1 MKQRHFIT
9 TLCLLM
15 LFVAS
20 AWAQKNTLEIPD
32 VTVAQGKSISLPVNM
47 ENSADI
53 VAVQFTMTTADGVT
67 FSYETAR
74 TTERADG
81 HSLTMKPIGE
91 NKYMVM
97 IFSSQ
102 NRAFI
107 GRTGSIMTVVLNTS
121 SSLKEGDKIPIT
133 LSDVVIGEKS
143 GKNLATGFTSG
154 SVNIAKSPDLEVSQV
169 ETKATNLL
177 PYNKISVNWQVSNI
191 GGLSTEAGW
200 SEQVFA
206 ESADGKFSKLLGTID
221 YDQKLAAGG
230 TISRTAEFDTPMELG
245 ISDNARI
252 RVKVRP
258 YSNTG
263 EPSWMLANNEA
274 TTSGT
279 LQTAN
284 MLFIN
289 PAAAHIEEANA
300 QNVRLKLIR
309 SGSTA
314 QAETFKLA
322 QTADARIELPAEI
335 TIPQGQSATYFYAK
349 VIANQKLD
357 NDSIVTVNIDGNNYM
372 TGTTAIKLTD
382 DTKPQLTLS
391 AKQQD
396 VTEGGKLTLTITAE
410 RQSATDKSISLS
422 CDLPSRFR
430 IPANIILP
438 ARKTSVD
445 VEVEALEDDIPDVEK
460 VVTFAASAD
469 GYENGTLLSTLVDD
483 DIPTLQLELT
493 PTAISEADGP
503 LSVSA
508 KLSRTDNI
516 DKKVTVKLSDNSEGN
531 LYYARQTIEMAP
543 GVKEVTL
550 NMGPI
555 DNSLVDGERT
565 YQVTAA
571 VFIAS
576 CSCNA
581 SVGTSGGVVTVP
593 LTIYDND
600 GPALSLSA
608 SSSLLKEGGEM
619 TLTISRNTD
628 SKSRLDVNLSSNHDA
643 AIEYPKTVTIAEG
656 ETSATFTVKS
666 KGNDTTGDDLTAT
679 LIAESEGFAK
689 SSVWFTISDQTL
701 PDARIMAIS
710 SQESK
715 VEAGGKTTLS
725 LSIANQGS
733 YVLPEQTKI
742 GFYFDSAATPAD
754 VAYLQDNLAAGES
767 ITMMREITLPSTV
780 GEHKLYAVVNDG
792 QGVKELLYT
801 NNTSDVLNIAT
812 VAPISMET
820 KVAKAIYAPGEKV
833 VISGKAKG
841 KDIAQKSV
849 EVYIVNGGYRHTIT
863 TQTQDDGSF
872 EVSYEPY
879 SGQTG
884 HFAVGACYP
893 SANLSDEQASFDIYG
908 IKRTSSDAITCE
920 ASLGDVYQGKLNIS
934 NPGNLTLTGLKVKVN
949 SKPDNC
955 TVNATPG
962 NTTLKGG
969 ENTDIAF
976 SITPSGASEG
986 SDWEKIE
993 LSIESAEGAILPAT
1007 LYYYCRVKTG
1017 KIEASV
1023 ASIKTTMVKGESR
1036 DYPFTITNVG
1046 KGETGKISLALP
1058 SWISSV
1064 TPMEMPSL
1072 AKDES
1077 MEIILRMTPT
1087 DKMQLNVPVTG
1098 NIAIN
1103 CANGEGMPLPFYIE
1117 PVSTKEGKLTID
1129 VCDENTYYT
1138 KEAPHLAGAKV
1149 EITHPTTGAVVAKG
1163 ITNEKGLFSAD
1174 LTEGYYAVRVSADK
1188 HDSYSNNLLV
1198 DPGTE
1203 TKKVVNLSYEAIN
1216 IDWKVEETEI
1226 QDEYEIKTNVKF
1238 ETQVPMPV
1246 VVLSI
1251 PSSIPAK
1258 DLRDG
1263 ESLIFNAVLTN
1274 KGLIAAKDVELTL
1287 PTDLKTLTFEALDH
1301 TEAFNLAPQESVIIP
1316 VKVTKST
1323 ITASARAAKRQGH
1336 IDNDPCSDQVG
1347 TLYYWDCG
1355 LDRKWHRYGIALQ
1368 LGSCKSNDPSTWS
1381 GNGDGTGYGGGIG
1394 GGLGSLYGPGA
1405 RPSIG
1410 GSGTYT
1416 GSSNQNPLV
1425 QVEDKGCEPCQ
1436 NKFMLQLVDCG
1447 LQLIPVY
1454 KKLRTVFDCI
1464 KGIYDVIEE
1473 AKTLTNKEEVTS
1485 RDIISLTLSTMSTTA
1500 TCMDIKSEG
1509 AGDKNKT
1516 REQKRAKLV
1525 DEIAKALT
1533 DISNSVEKG
1542 NLGWTKSISDLAF
1555 ELAKYYGYDY
1565 DDFKELF
1572 CPLKLMEPCDLDS
1585 VPAENK
1591 PAALARSLKNSSEP
1605 SYIQE
1610 FRQNLTYGILKQ
1622 MVVMGLQ
1629 KELYGDVE
1637 WLNSDS
1643 RELGLFMTKFES
1655 LRDENDAFQQK
1666 DIDELIASKPEN
1678 ITKEQVKAFVQRWND
1693 TLDNKDTDN
1702 KVNIKNV
1709 FSYGELSQRVDS
1721 VVSSL
1726 GYTGIDECYEKAY
1739 EKCLAQAKEQQSSV
1753 CSSIT
1758 LQFTQKMVMTRQ
1770 AFRGTLTVFNGNEQ
1784 EAMKDV
1790 KLTLTVTDEK
1800 GNIAMEDK
1808 FQVNPE
1814 KLEGFN
1820 GKLDFTDG
1828 WTLDAK
1834 QEGIATVLFIPT
1846 KKAAPTVETRYAF
1859 GGTLSYV
1866 DPFTGLEVT
1875 RDLTPIT
1882 LTVKPSPSL
1891 DLTYFMQRDIKGDDP
1906 LTKEVEPSEEA
1917 EFSLLINNLGYGDAT
1932 NVKMSTN
1939 QPEIVDNEK
1948 GLKVKFELMSSQ
1960 LNGQEKTLALGGSV
1974 STDFGTIPA
1983 HSTSYAQW
1991 WIKSSLLGH
2000 FTDYDVTA
2008 THLTSY
2014 GNKDLS
2020 LLNDVTIHELIRS
2033 IDVTKGDKTLKGFM
2047 TNDIVDADDTPDMLY
2062 LSDGEIEKVN
2072 VAASSSITKTSDTEY
2087 TLTITPS
2094 EEGWNYGNLSDPTY
2108 GVSALKSVTRASDG
2122 KQISLRN
2129 FWQTDRTLRDGKDP
2143 LYENRIHFA
2152 DQFDGKNAES
2162 YILTFEATPSLM
2174 LEVASIE
2181 GAPAEDEVATQP
2193 VNTLKVMFNKY
2204 IDPATFT
2211 SEDIQI
2217 NVQGKEQDS
2226 QLVKISTEDN
2236 KNFVLD
2242 LTQLNA
2248 SAGNGYYTL
2257 TVQTSGIT
2265 DREGFA
2271 GKTGKTASWTMFINS
2286 QVKLIT
2292 SVYPE
2297 NAGEVIGRVAGNEVA
2312 YGTTIQLVAKAK
2324 EGYQFASWSLNGETI
2339 STNDTINQVA
2349 LGDLTMVANFEKKTY
2364 QVNIEENCEGG
2375 SITQTYTGVYHYGDQ
2390 LVLKAEADEDYSFA
2404 HWTVNGKQ
2412 TEDAETLSLIVDKD
2426 LTVSA
2431 SFKQER
2437 YEQNI
2442 TLMRGWNWI
2451 ASYLADPISAS
2462 DIASKSSQIISS
2474 SEEIENLLPAQ
2485 TYKVKASISFISKSK
2500 GRLFEASTTPVRIN
2514 AGWNW
2519 LGYPLRENQELASAI
2534 SNASEGDYIVGQTGF
2549 AQFYAGTWEGT
2560 LKQLI
2565 TNQGYLYKSVKQNNL
2580 EFAEATTPSQ
2590 LSDEEQQDM
2599 EVDIRQYPSTMNII
2613 GKLTRKDADM
2623 TGSDYRLYVMV
2634 GNECRGISQL
2644 IDGKY
2649 YLTIYGEK
2657 DEKLNMVIENLQTQE
2672 SILVQDA
2679 LTFKE
2684 DVLGSRTSPYD
2695 FNIDTMTGIENI
2707 LADGKELRIY
2717 SIDGYLIDA
2726 HATVKTLKKL
2736 VKGVYIINGKKYV
2749 VSE

>member
-53 VAVQFTMTTADGVT
+53 VAVQFTMTTADGIT
-67 FSYETAR
+67 FSTETAR

-81 HSLTMKPIGE
+81 HSLTMRPIGV

-121 SSLKEGDKIPIT
+121 SSLKEGDKIPVT
-133 LSDVVIGEKS
+133 LSDVIISEKS

-289 PAAAHIEEANA
+289 PAAAHIEEASA
-300 QNVRLKLIR
+300 QNVRLMLIR

-410 RQSATDKSISLS
+410 RQSATDKAISLS

-581 SVGTSGGVVTVP
+581 NVGTSGGVVTVP

-628 SKSRLDVNLSSNHDA
+628 SKSRLNVSLSSNHDA

-767 ITMMREITLPSTV
+767 TTMMREITLPATV

-841 KDIAQKSV
+841 KDIAKKSV

-893 SANLSDEQASFDIYG
+893 SANLSEEQASFDIYG
-908 IKRTSSDAITCE
+908 IKRTSNDAITCE

-969 ENTDIAF
+969 ESTDITF

-993 LSIESAEGAILPAT
+993 LSIESAEGAVLPAT

-1023 ASIKTTMVKGESR
+1023 ARIKTTMVKGESR

-1077 MEIILRMTPT
+1077 TEIILRMTPT

-1138 KEAPHLAGAKV
+1138 KEAPHLAGAKI
-1149 EITHPTTGAVVAKG
+1149 EITHPTTGAVVAEG
-1163 ITNEKGLFSAD
+1163 ITNEKGLFSAN
-1174 LTEGYYAVRVSADK
+1174 LAEGYYAVRVSAEK

-1323 ITASARAAKRQGH
+1323 KTASARAAKRLGN

-1355 LDRKWHRYGIALQ
+1355 LDRKWHKYGIALQ

-1425 QVEDKGCEPCQ
+1425 KVEDKGCEPCQ
-1436 NKFMLQLVDCG
+1436 NGVLIAGLKCAGHFVGEAVETLQTLLGLDDNIDTNNKDKDKKDKDLDEILDKCENYSDLLLDIASSFDGCVNGKHDIDQVLDCYETASKAIDAVFDGLVETAFG
-1447 LQLIPVY
+1447 PYVKPELIKKY
-1454 KKLRTVFDCI
+1454 KKLGKQILKYKKLLDRVAECARDFAHACDHIKNDESAKARMTGKSTKTVTEKAIEGMGKYAEYVEGFVTLNNVLFGSEPAWDEMSLEEMS
-1464 KGIYDVIEE
+1464 GILNLDYHTISFEE
-1473 AKTLTNKEEVTS
+1473 ALKYKPKDVSETLFRKFFDKQKKWANKDYSNITEEES
-1485 RDIISLTLSTMSTTA
+1485 GNITTA
-1500 TCMDIKSEG
+1500 VSNIHNAFKYFEDEG
-1509 AGDKNKT
+1509 YLN
-1516 REQKRAKLV
+1516 
-1525 DEIAKALT
+1525 
-1533 DISNSVEKG
+1533 
-1542 NLGWTKSISDLAF
+1542 
-1555 ELAKYYGYDY
+1555 
-1565 DDFKELF
+1565 
-1572 CPLKLMEPCDLDS
+1572 PCDFLNTTFKD
-1585 VPAENK
+1585 
-1591 PAALARSLKNSSEP
+1591 ALILANTSS
-1605 SYIQE
+1605 
-1610 FRQNLTYGILKQ
+1610 
-1622 MVVMGLQ
+1622 
-1629 KELYGDVE
+1629 
-1637 WLNSDS
+1637 
-1643 RELGLFMTKFES
+1643 
-1655 LRDENDAFQQK
+1655 
-1666 DIDELIASKPEN
+1666 
-1678 ITKEQVKAFVQRWND
+1678 
-1693 TLDNKDTDN
+1693 
-1702 KVNIKNV
+1702 
-1709 FSYGELSQRVDS
+1709 
-1721 VVSSL
+1721 
-1726 GYTGIDECYEKAY
+1726 
-1739 EKCLAQAKEQQSSV
+1739 SSV

-1800 GNIAMEDK
+1800 GNIAMKDK

-1828 WTLDAK
+1828 WTLDAQK
-1834 QEGIATVLFIPT
+1834 EGVATVLFIPT
-1846 KKAAPTVETRYAF
+1846 KKAAPTMETRYAF

-1882 LTVKPSPSL
+1882 LTVKPSPNL

-1932 NVKMSTN
+1932 NVRMSTN

-1974 STDFGTIPA
+1974 STDFGNIPA

-1991 WIKSSLLGH
+1991 WLKSSLLGH

-2152 DQFDGKNAES
+2152 DLFDSKNAES

-2265 DREGFA
+2265 DSEGFA
-2271 GKTGKTASWTMFINS
+2271 GKTGKTASWTQFVNN
-2286 QVKLIT
+2286 QVKLLT

-2324 EGYQFASWSLNGETI
+2324 EGYQFASWSLNGEII
-2339 STNDTINQVA
+2339 STNDTISQVA
-2349 LGDLTMVANFEKKTY
+2349 LSDLTMVANFEKKTY
-2364 QVNIEENCEGG
+2364 QVNIAENCEGG

-2485 TYKVKASISFISKSK
+2485 TYKVKASTSFISKSK
-2500 GRLFEASTTPVRIN
+2500 GRLFEASTTPVGIN

-2560 LKQLI
+2560 LRQLI

-2590 LSDEEQQDM
+2590 FSDEEQQDM
-2599 EVDIRQYPSTMNII
+2599 EVDIRKYPSTMNII
-2613 GKLTRKDADM
+2613 GKLTQKDADM

-2695 FNIDTMTGIENI
+2695 FNIDIMTGIENI

>member
-53 VAVQFTMTTADGVT
+53 VAVQFTMTTADGIT
-67 FSYETAR
+67 FSTETAR

-81 HSLTMKPIGE
+81 HSLTMRPIGV

-121 SSLKEGDKIPIT
+121 SSLKEGDKIPVT
-133 LSDVVIGEKS
+133 LSDVIISEKS

-289 PAAAHIEEANA
+289 PAAAHIEEASA
-300 QNVRLKLIR
+300 QNVRLMLIR

-410 RQSATDKSISLS
+410 RQSATDKAISLS

-581 SVGTSGGVVTVP
+581 NVGTSGGVVTVP

-715 VEAGGKTTLS
+715 VEAGGKATLS

-767 ITMMREITLPSTV
+767 TTMMREITLPATV

-841 KDIAQKSV
+841 KDIAKKSV

-893 SANLSDEQASFDIYG
+893 SANLSEEQASFDIYG
-908 IKRTSSDAITCE
+908 IKRTSNDAITCE

-962 NTTLKGG
+962 TTTLKGG

-993 LSIESAEGAILPAT
+993 LSIESAEGAVLPAT

-1023 ASIKTTMVKGESR
+1023 ARIKTTMVKGESR

-1077 MEIILRMTPT
+1077 TEIILRMTPT

-1138 KEAPHLAGAKV
+1138 KEAPHLAGAKI
-1149 EITHPTTGAVVAKG
+1149 EITHPTTGAVVAEG

-1174 LTEGYYAVRVSADK
+1174 LPEGYYAVRVSAEK

-1323 ITASARAAKRQGH
+1323 KTASARAAKRLGN

-1355 LDRKWHRYGIALQ
+1355 LDRKWHKYGIALQ

-1425 QVEDKGCEPCQ
+1425 KVEDKGCEPCQ
-1436 NKFMLQLVDCG
+1436 NGVLIAGLKCAGHFVGEAVETLQTLLGLDDNIDTNNKDKDKKDKDLDEILDKCENYSDLLLDIASSFDGCVNGKHDIDQVLDCYETASKAIDAVFDGLVETAFG
-1447 LQLIPVY
+1447 PYVKPELIKKY
-1454 KKLRTVFDCI
+1454 KKLGKQILKYKKLLDRVAECARDFAHACDHIKNDESAKARMTGKSTKTVTEKAIEGMGKYAEYVEGFVTLNNVLFGSEPAWDEMSLEEMS
-1464 KGIYDVIEE
+1464 GILNLDYHTISFEE
-1473 AKTLTNKEEVTS
+1473 ALKYKPKDVSETLFRKFFDKQKKWANKDYSNITEEES
-1485 RDIISLTLSTMSTTA
+1485 GNITTA
-1500 TCMDIKSEG
+1500 VSNIHNAFKYFEDEG
-1509 AGDKNKT
+1509 YLN
-1516 REQKRAKLV
+1516 
-1525 DEIAKALT
+1525 
-1533 DISNSVEKG
+1533 
-1542 NLGWTKSISDLAF
+1542 
-1555 ELAKYYGYDY
+1555 
-1565 DDFKELF
+1565 
-1572 CPLKLMEPCDLDS
+1572 PCDFLNTTFKD
-1585 VPAENK
+1585 
-1591 PAALARSLKNSSEP
+1591 ALILANTSS
-1605 SYIQE
+1605 
-1610 FRQNLTYGILKQ
+1610 
-1622 MVVMGLQ
+1622 
-1629 KELYGDVE
+1629 
-1637 WLNSDS
+1637 
-1643 RELGLFMTKFES
+1643 
-1655 LRDENDAFQQK
+1655 
-1666 DIDELIASKPEN
+1666 
-1678 ITKEQVKAFVQRWND
+1678 
-1693 TLDNKDTDN
+1693 
-1702 KVNIKNV
+1702 
-1709 FSYGELSQRVDS
+1709 
-1721 VVSSL
+1721 
-1726 GYTGIDECYEKAY
+1726 
-1739 EKCLAQAKEQQSSV
+1739 SSV

-1800 GNIAMEDK
+1800 GNIAMKDK

-1828 WTLDAK
+1828 WTLDAQK
-1834 QEGIATVLFIPT
+1834 EGVATVLFIPT

-1882 LTVKPSPSL
+1882 LTVKPSPNL

-1932 NVKMSTN
+1932 NVRMSTN

-1974 STDFGTIPA
+1974 STDFGNIPA

-2265 DREGFA
+2265 DSEGFA
-2271 GKTGKTASWTMFINS
+2271 GKTGKTASWTQFVNN
-2286 QVKLIT
+2286 QVKLLT

-2324 EGYQFASWSLNGETI
+2324 EGYQFASWSLNGEII
-2339 STNDTINQVA
+2339 STNDTISQVA
-2349 LGDLTMVANFEKKTY
+2349 LSDLTMVANFEKKTY
-2364 QVNIEENCEGG
+2364 QVNIAENCEGG

-2485 TYKVKASISFISKSK
+2485 TYKVKASTSFISKSK
-2500 GRLFEASTTPVRIN
+2500 GRLFEASTTPVGIN

-2590 LSDEEQQDM
+2590 LSDDEQQDM
-2599 EVDIRQYPSTMNII
+2599 EVDIRKYPSTMNII
-2613 GKLTRKDADM
+2613 GKLTQKDADM

-2695 FNIDTMTGIENI
+2695 FNIDIMTGIENI

>member
-81 HSLTMKPIGE
+81 HSLTMRPIGV

-102 NRAFI
+102 NRPFI

-133 LSDVVIGEKS
+133 LSDVIIGEKS

-289 PAAAHIEEANA
+289 PAAAHIEEASA
-300 QNVRLKLIR
+300 QNVRLMLIR

-357 NDSIVTVNIDGNNYM
+357 NDSIVTVNIDGNNYI

-422 CDLPSRFR
+422 CDLPSRYR

-469 GYENGTLLSTLVDD
+469 GYENGTLLTTLVDD

-710 SQESK
+710 SQESQ

-767 ITMMREITLPSTV
+767 TTMTREITLPTTV

-820 KVAKAIYAPGEKV
+820 KVAKAIYALGEKV

-863 TQTQDDGSF
+863 AQTQDDGSF

-884 HFAVGACYP
+884 HFTVGACYP

-908 IKRTSSDAITCE
+908 IKRTSNDAITCE
-920 ASLGDVYQGKLNIS
+920 ASLGDIYQGKLNIS

-993 LSIESAEGAILPAT
+993 LSIESAEGAILPTT

-1077 MEIILRMTPT
+1077 TEIILRMTPT

-1103 CANGEGMPLPFYIE
+1103 CANGEGMPLPFCIE

-1149 EITHPTTGAVVAKG
+1149 KITHPTTGAVVAEG
-1163 ITNEKGLFSAD
+1163 TTNEKGLFSAN
-1174 LTEGYYAVRVSADK
+1174 LAEGYYAVSVSAEK

-1238 ETQVPMPV
+1238 ETQVPVPV
-1246 VVLSI
+1246 VELTVPDRI
-1251 PSSIPAK
+1251 NTE
-1258 DLRDG
+1258 DLRKG
-1263 ESLIFNAVLTN
+1263 ESLIFNATLTN
-1274 KGLIAAKDVELTL
+1274 KGLIAAKDVQLLL
-1287 PTDLKTLTFEALDH
+1287 PENVTSWRFEPIDPG
-1301 TEAFNLAPQESVIIP
+1301 EANELAPGQSKQIP
-1316 VKVTKST
+1316 IRVTK
-1323 ITASARAAKRQGH
+1323 
-1336 IDNDPCSDQVG
+1336 DPGDDGDDGPCVVYIG
-1347 TLYYWDCG
+1347 TLYYWECG
-1355 LDRKWHRYGIALQ
+1355 PDKKWHKYYKSIQ
-1368 LGSCKSNDPSTWS
+1368 ITICKGKTPVVVYPSTGS
-1381 GNGDGTGYGGGIG
+1381 G
-1394 GGLGSLYGPGA
+1394 
-1405 RPSIG
+1405 G
-1410 GSGTYT
+1410 GSGPGGGPGGGGGGSY
-1416 GSSNQNPLV
+1416 GPSSNIPTVTQKVDKSCNPCLNMYLQKITECGVNVGLGLLKNNPL
-1425 QVEDKGCEPCQ
+1425 GCIVGLGFCARDL
-1436 NKFMLQLVDCG
+1436 NKDFHSWRSWGGCVASAVGCIPGIGPVPALVGC
-1447 LQLIPVY
+1447 L
-1454 KKLRTVFDCI
+1454 
-1464 KGIYDVIEE
+1464 
-1473 AKTLTNKEEVTS
+1473 
-1485 RDIISLTLSTMSTTA
+1485 ISLT
-1500 TCMDIKSEG
+1500 
-1509 AGDKNKT
+1509 
-1516 REQKRAKLV
+1516 
-1525 DEIAKALT
+1525 
-1533 DISNSVEKG
+1533 
-1542 NLGWTKSISDLAF
+1542 
-1555 ELAKYYGYDY
+1555 
-1565 DDFKELF
+1565 
-1572 CPLKLMEPCDLDS
+1572 EPCEANNAS
-1585 VPAENK
+1585 AK
-1591 PAALARSLKNSSEP
+1591 MRAGNSSSYSEP
-1605 SYIQE
+1605 SYITDFKNKLAIPLQE
-1610 FRQNLTYGILKQ
+1610 SK
-1622 MVVMGLQ
+1622 
-1629 KELYGDVE
+1629 
-1637 WLNSDS
+1637 
-1643 RELGLFMTKFES
+1643 
-1655 LRDENDAFQQK
+1655 AFQNMLLEYFG
-1666 DIDELIASKPEN
+1666 DEVWVNETNGEDLQDLMVMLQTSEEEVLTADNYIKYKPQN
-1678 ITKEQVKAFVQRWND
+1678 VTKEQYNKFIERLNNTALAKTDDGNYIDLSKVAGYVNEINSANEQSVLMGYESTTDMLRKEYALLKGR
-1693 TLDNKDTDN
+1693 LD
-1702 KVNIKNV
+1702 
-1709 FSYGELSQRVDS
+1709 E
-1721 VVSSL
+1721 SS
-1726 GYTGIDECYEKAY
+1726 
-1739 EKCLAQAKEQQSSV
+1739 SSV

-1770 AFRGTLTVFNGNEQ
+1770 AFRGTLTVFNGSEQ

-1800 GNIAMEDK
+1800 GNIAMSDK
-1808 FQVNPE
+1808 FEVKPE
-1814 KLEGFN
+1814 KIKGFTGFEGLD
-1820 GKLDFTDG
+1820 GKIDLTKG

-1834 QEGIATVLFIPT
+1834 QEGVATVLFIPT
-1846 KKAAPTVETRYAF
+1846 KKAAPAVETRYAF

-1882 LTVKPSPSL
+1882 LTVKPSPNL

-1906 LTKEVEPSEEA
+1906 LTKEMEPSEEA

-1932 NVKMSTN
+1932 NVRMTTN

-1974 STDFGTIPA
+1974 ATDFGTIPA

-1991 WIKSSLLGH
+1991 WLKSSLLGH

-2014 GNKDLS
+2014 DNKDLS

-2162 YILTFEATPSLM
+2162 YILSFEATPSLM

-2226 QLVKISTEDN
+2226 QFVKISTEDN
-2236 KNFVLD
+2236 KTFVLD

-2375 SITQTYTGVYHYGDQ
+2375 NITQTYTGVYHYGDQ

-2412 TEDAETLSLIVDKD
+2412 TEDAEILSLIVDKD

-2485 TYKVKASISFISKSK
+2485 TYKVKASTSFISKSK
-2500 GRLFEASTTPVRIN
+2500 GRLFEASTTPVDIN

-2519 LGYPLRENQELASAI
+2519 LGYPLRENQELASAL

-2560 LKQLI
+2560 LRQLI

-2613 GKLTRKDADM
+2613 GKLTQKDADM

-2657 DEKLNMVIENLQTQE
+2657 DEKLNMVIENLHTQE

-2695 FNIDTMTGIENI
+2695 FNIDIMTGIENI

>member
-53 VAVQFTMTTADGVT
+53 VAVQFTMTTADGIT

-81 HSLTMKPIGE
+81 HSLTMRPIGV

-102 NRAFI
+102 NRPFI
-107 GRTGSIMTVVLNTS
+107 GRTGSIMTVALNTS
-121 SSLKEGDKIPIT
+121 SSLKEGDKIPVT
-133 LSDVVIGEKS
+133 LSDVIIGEKS

-263 EPSWMLANNEA
+263 EPSWMIANNEA

-289 PAAAHIEEANA
+289 PAAAHIEEASA
-300 QNVRLKLIR
+300 QNVRLMLIR

-357 NDSIVTVNIDGNNYM
+357 NDSIVTVNIDGNNYI

-410 RQSATDKSISLS
+410 RQSATDKAISLS

-469 GYENGTLLSTLVDD
+469 GYENGTLLTTLVDD

-608 SSSLLKEGGEM
+608 SSSLLKEGGDM

-725 LSIANQGS
+725 LNIANQGS

-742 GFYFDSAATPAD
+742 GFYFDGAATPAD

-767 ITMMREITLPSTV
+767 TTMTREITLPATV

-908 IKRTSSDAITCE
+908 IKRTSNDAITCE
-920 ASLGDVYQGKLNIS
+920 ASLGDIYQGKLNIS
-934 NPGNLTLTGLKVKVN
+934 NPGNLPLTGLKVKVN

-969 ENTDIAF
+969 ESTDIAF

-1077 MEIILRMTPT
+1077 TEIILRMTPT

-1103 CANGEGMPLPFYIE
+1103 CANGEGMPLPFCIE

-1149 EITHPTTGAVVAKG
+1149 KITHPTTGAVVAEG
-1163 ITNEKGLFSAD
+1163 ITNEKGLFSAN
-1174 LTEGYYAVRVSADK
+1174 LAEGYYAVSVSAEK

-1238 ETQVPMPV
+1238 ETQVPVPV
-1246 VVLSI
+1246 VELTVPDRI
-1251 PSSIPAK
+1251 NTE
-1258 DLRDG
+1258 DLRKG
-1263 ESLIFNAVLTN
+1263 ESLIFNATLTN
-1274 KGLIAAKDVELTL
+1274 KGLIAAKDVQLLL
-1287 PTDLKTLTFEALDH
+1287 PENVTSWRFEPIDPG
-1301 TEAFNLAPQESVIIP
+1301 EANELAPGQSKQIP
-1316 VKVTKST
+1316 IRVTK
-1323 ITASARAAKRQGH
+1323 
-1336 IDNDPCSDQVG
+1336 DPGDDGDDGPCVVYIG
-1347 TLYYWDCG
+1347 TLYYWECG
-1355 LDRKWHRYGIALQ
+1355 PDKKWHKYYKSIQ
-1368 LGSCKSNDPSTWS
+1368 ITICKGKTPVVVYPSTGS
-1381 GNGDGTGYGGGIG
+1381 G
-1394 GGLGSLYGPGA
+1394 
-1405 RPSIG
+1405 G
-1410 GSGTYT
+1410 GSGPGGGPGGGGGGSY
-1416 GSSNQNPLV
+1416 GPSSNIPTVTQKVDKSCNPCLNMYLQKITECGVNVGLSLLKNNPL
-1425 QVEDKGCEPCQ
+1425 GCIVGLGFCARDL
-1436 NKFMLQLVDCG
+1436 NKDFHSWRSWGGCVASAVGCIPGIGPVPALVGC
-1447 LQLIPVY
+1447 L
-1454 KKLRTVFDCI
+1454 
-1464 KGIYDVIEE
+1464 
-1473 AKTLTNKEEVTS
+1473 
-1485 RDIISLTLSTMSTTA
+1485 ISLT
-1500 TCMDIKSEG
+1500 
-1509 AGDKNKT
+1509 
-1516 REQKRAKLV
+1516 
-1525 DEIAKALT
+1525 
-1533 DISNSVEKG
+1533 
-1542 NLGWTKSISDLAF
+1542 
-1555 ELAKYYGYDY
+1555 
-1565 DDFKELF
+1565 
-1572 CPLKLMEPCDLDS
+1572 EPCEANNAS
-1585 VPAENK
+1585 AK
-1591 PAALARSLKNSSEP
+1591 MRAGNSSSYSEP
-1605 SYIQE
+1605 SYITDFKNKLAIPLQE
-1610 FRQNLTYGILKQ
+1610 SK
-1622 MVVMGLQ
+1622 
-1629 KELYGDVE
+1629 
-1637 WLNSDS
+1637 
-1643 RELGLFMTKFES
+1643 
-1655 LRDENDAFQQK
+1655 AFQNMLLEYFG
-1666 DIDELIASKPEN
+1666 DEVWVNETNGEDLQDLMVMLQTSEEEVLTADNYIKYKPQN
-1678 ITKEQVKAFVQRWND
+1678 VTKEQYNKFIERLNNTALAKTDDGNYIDLSKVAGYVNEINSANEQSVLMGYESTTDMLRKEYALLKGR
-1693 TLDNKDTDN
+1693 LD
-1702 KVNIKNV
+1702 
-1709 FSYGELSQRVDS
+1709 E
-1721 VVSSL
+1721 SS
-1726 GYTGIDECYEKAY
+1726 
-1739 EKCLAQAKEQQSSV
+1739 SSV

-1784 EAMKDV
+1784 EAMKDA

-1800 GNIAMEDK
+1800 GNIAMSDK
-1808 FQVNPE
+1808 FQVN
-1814 KLEGFN
+1814 LENLKGFAGN
-1820 GKLDFTDG
+1820 KNFTDG

-1834 QEGIATVLFIPT
+1834 QEGVATVLFIPT

-1882 LTVKPSPSL
+1882 LTVKPSPNL

-1932 NVKMSTN
+1932 NVKMTTN

-1974 STDFGTIPA
+1974 STDFGNIPA

-2014 GNKDLS
+2014 DNKDLS

-2162 YILTFEATPSLM
+2162 YILTFEATPSLI

-2236 KNFVLD
+2236 KTFVLD

-2265 DREGFA
+2265 DSEGFA

-2349 LGDLTMVANFEKKTY
+2349 LGDLNMVANFEKKTY

-2412 TEDAETLSLIVDKD
+2412 TEDAETLILIVDKD

-2485 TYKVKASISFISKSK
+2485 TYKVKASTSFISKSK
-2500 GRLFEASTTPVRIN
+2500 GRLFEASTTPVGIN

-2560 LKQLI
+2560 LRQLI

-2613 GKLTRKDADM
+2613 GKLTRKDTDM

-2657 DEKLNMVIENLQTQE
+2657 DEKLNMVIENQQTQE

-2695 FNIDTMTGIENI
+2695 FNIDIMTGIENI

-2726 HATVKTLKKL
+2726 HATVKTLRKL

>member
-67 FSYETAR
+67 FSTETAR

-81 HSLTMKPIGE
+81 HSLTMRSIGV

-121 SSLKEGDKIPIT
+121 SSLKEGDKIPVT

-300 QNVRLKLIR
+300 QNVRLMLIR

-335 TIPQGQSATYFYAK
+335 TIPLGQSATYFYAK

-410 RQSATDKSISLS
+410 RQSATDKAISLS

-565 YQVTAA
+565 CQVTAA

-581 SVGTSGGVVTVP
+581 NVGTSGGVVTVP

-742 GFYFDSAATPAD
+742 GFYFDGAATPAD

-767 ITMMREITLPSTV
+767 TTMMREITLPATV

-820 KVAKAIYAPGEKV
+820 KVAKAIYSPGEKV

-893 SANLSDEQASFDIYG
+893 SANLSEEQASFDIYG
-908 IKRTSSDAITCE
+908 IKRTSNDAITCE

-934 NPGNLTLTGLKVKVN
+934 NPGNLTLTDLKVKVN

-962 NTTLKGG
+962 TTTLKGG
-969 ENTDIAF
+969 ESTDVAF

-993 LSIESAEGAILPAT
+993 LSIESAEGAVLPAT

-1023 ASIKTTMVKGESR
+1023 ARIKTTMVKGESR

-1077 MEIILRMTPT
+1077 TEIILRMTPT

-1103 CANGEGMPLPFYIE
+1103 CANGEGMPLPFCIE

-1149 EITHPTTGAVVAKG
+1149 EITHPTTGAVVAEG
-1163 ITNEKGLFSAD
+1163 ITNEKGIFSAN
-1174 LTEGYYAVRVSADK
+1174 LAEGYYAVRVSAEK

-1238 ETQVPMPV
+1238 ETQVPVPV
-1246 VVLSI
+1246 VELTVPDRI
-1251 PSSIPAK
+1251 YTEN
-1258 DLRDG
+1258 LRKG
-1263 ESLIFNAVLTN
+1263 ESLIFNATLTN
-1274 KGLIAAKDVELTL
+1274 KGLIAAKDVQLLL
-1287 PTDLKTLTFEALDH
+1287 PENVTSWRFEPIGPGKAN
-1301 TEAFNLAPQESVIIP
+1301 ELAPGQSIEIP
-1316 VKVTKST
+1316 IRVTK
-1323 ITASARAAKRQGH
+1323 
-1336 IDNDPCSDQVG
+1336 DPGDDGPCVVYIG
-1347 TLYYWDCG
+1347 TLYYWECG
-1355 LDRKWHRYGIALQ
+1355 PDKKWHKYYKSIQ
-1368 LGSCKSNDPSTWS
+1368 ITICKGKTPVVVYPSTGS
-1381 GNGDGTGYGGGIG
+1381 G
-1394 GGLGSLYGPGA
+1394 
-1405 RPSIG
+1405 G
-1410 GSGTYT
+1410 GSGPGGGPGGGGGGGY
-1416 GSSNQNPLV
+1416 GPSSNIPTVTQKVDKSCNPCLNMYIQKITECGVNVGLSLLKNNPL
-1425 QVEDKGCEPCQ
+1425 GCIVGLGFCARDL
-1436 NKFMLQLVDCG
+1436 NKDFHSWRAWGGCVASAVGCIPGIGPVPALVGC
-1447 LQLIPVY
+1447 L
-1454 KKLRTVFDCI
+1454 
-1464 KGIYDVIEE
+1464 
-1473 AKTLTNKEEVTS
+1473 
-1485 RDIISLTLSTMSTTA
+1485 ISLT
-1500 TCMDIKSEG
+1500 
-1509 AGDKNKT
+1509 
-1516 REQKRAKLV
+1516 
-1525 DEIAKALT
+1525 
-1533 DISNSVEKG
+1533 
-1542 NLGWTKSISDLAF
+1542 
-1555 ELAKYYGYDY
+1555 
-1565 DDFKELF
+1565 
-1572 CPLKLMEPCDLDS
+1572 EPCEANNAS
-1585 VPAENK
+1585 AK
-1591 PAALARSLKNSSEP
+1591 MRAGNSSSYSEP
-1605 SYIQE
+1605 SYITDFKNKLAIPLQE
-1610 FRQNLTYGILKQ
+1610 SK
-1622 MVVMGLQ
+1622 
-1629 KELYGDVE
+1629 
-1637 WLNSDS
+1637 
-1643 RELGLFMTKFES
+1643 
-1655 LRDENDAFQQK
+1655 AFQNMLLEYFG
-1666 DIDELIASKPEN
+1666 DEVWVNETNGEALQDLMVMLQTSEEEVLTADNYIKYKPQN
-1678 ITKEQVKAFVQRWND
+1678 VTKEQYYKFIERLNNTA
-1693 TLDNKDTDN
+1693 LAKTDDGN
-1702 KVNIKNV
+1702 YIDLSKVAGYVNEIN
-1709 FSYGELSQRVDS
+1709 SANEQS
-1721 VVSSL
+1721 VL
-1726 GYTGIDECYEKAY
+1726 MGYESTTDMLRKEYALLKGRIDESS
-1739 EKCLAQAKEQQSSV
+1739 SSV

-1770 AFRGTLTVFNGNEQ
+1770 AFRGTLKVFNGNEQ

-1800 GNIAMEDK
+1800 GNIAMSDK

-1828 WTLDAK
+1828 WTLDAQK
-1834 QEGIATVLFIPT
+1834 EGIATVLFIPT

-1882 LTVKPSPSL
+1882 LTVKPSPNL

-1932 NVKMSTN
+1932 NVRMSTN

-1974 STDFGTIPA
+1974 STDFGNIPA

-2062 LSDGEIEKVN
+2062 LSDGEIEKVS

-2211 SEDIQI
+2211 AEDIQI

-2265 DREGFA
+2265 DSEGFA
-2271 GKTGKTASWTMFINS
+2271 GKTGKTASWTQFVNN
-2286 QVKLIT
+2286 QVKLLT

-2297 NAGEVIGRVAGNEVA
+2297 NAGEVIGRIAGNEVA

-2339 STNDTINQVA
+2339 STNDTISQVA

-2364 QVNIEENCEGG
+2364 QVNIAENCEGG

-2390 LVLKAEADEDYSFA
+2390 LVLKAEANEDYSFA

-2485 TYKVKASISFISKSK
+2485 TYKVKASTSFISKSK
-2500 GRLFEASTTPVRIN
+2500 GRLFEASTTPVGIN

-2599 EVDIRQYPSTMNII
+2599 EVDIRKYPSTMNII
-2613 GKLTRKDADM
+2613 GKLTQKDVDM

-2695 FNIDTMTGIENI
+2695 FNIDIMTGIENI

>member
-53 VAVQFTMTTADGVT
+53 VAVQFTMTTADGIT
-67 FSYETAR
+67 FSTETAR

-81 HSLTMKPIGE
+81 HSLTMRPIGV

-121 SSLKEGDKIPIT
+121 SSLKEGDKIPVT
-133 LSDVVIGEKS
+133 LSDVIISEKS

-289 PAAAHIEEANA
+289 PAAAHIEEASA
-300 QNVRLKLIR
+300 QNVRLMLIR

-410 RQSATDKSISLS
+410 RQSATDKAISLS

-581 SVGTSGGVVTVP
+581 NVGTSGGVVTVP

-628 SKSRLDVNLSSNHDA
+628 SKSRLNVSLSSNHDA

-715 VEAGGKTTLS
+715 VEAGGKATLS

-767 ITMMREITLPSTV
+767 TTMMREITLPATV

-841 KDIAQKSV
+841 KDIAKKNV

-893 SANLSDEQASFDIYG
+893 SANLSEEQASFDIYG
-908 IKRTSSDAITCE
+908 IKRTSNDAITCE

-962 NTTLKGG
+962 TTTLKGG
-969 ENTDIAF
+969 ESTDITF

-993 LSIESAEGAILPAT
+993 LSIESAEGAVLPAT

-1023 ASIKTTMVKGESR
+1023 ARIKTTMVKGESR

-1077 MEIILRMTPT
+1077 TEIILRMTPT

-1149 EITHPTTGAVVAKG
+1149 EITHPTTGAVVAEG
-1163 ITNEKGLFSAD
+1163 ITNEKGLFSAN
-1174 LTEGYYAVRVSADK
+1174 LAEGYYAVRVSAEK

-1323 ITASARAAKRQGH
+1323 KTASARAAKRLGN

-1355 LDRKWHRYGIALQ
+1355 LDRKWHKYGIALQ

-1425 QVEDKGCEPCQ
+1425 KVEDKGCEPCQ
-1436 NKFMLQLVDCG
+1436 NGVLIAGLKCAGHFVGEAVETLQTLLGLDDNIDTNNKDKDKKDKDLDEILDKCENYSDLLLDIASSFDGCVNGKHDIDQVLDCYETASKAIDAVFDGLVETAFG
-1447 LQLIPVY
+1447 PYVKPELIKKY
-1454 KKLRTVFDCI
+1454 KKLGKQILKYKKLLDRVAECARDFAHACDHIKNDESAKARMTGKSTKTVTEKAIEGMGKYAEYVEGFVTLNNVLFGSEPAWDEMSLEEMS
-1464 KGIYDVIEE
+1464 GILNLDYHTISFEE
-1473 AKTLTNKEEVTS
+1473 ALKYKPKDVSETLFRKFFDKQKKWANKDYSNITEEES
-1485 RDIISLTLSTMSTTA
+1485 GNITTA
-1500 TCMDIKSEG
+1500 VSNIHNAFKYFEDEG
-1509 AGDKNKT
+1509 YLN
-1516 REQKRAKLV
+1516 
-1525 DEIAKALT
+1525 
-1533 DISNSVEKG
+1533 
-1542 NLGWTKSISDLAF
+1542 
-1555 ELAKYYGYDY
+1555 
-1565 DDFKELF
+1565 
-1572 CPLKLMEPCDLDS
+1572 PCDFLNTTFKD
-1585 VPAENK
+1585 
-1591 PAALARSLKNSSEP
+1591 ALILANTSS
-1605 SYIQE
+1605 
-1610 FRQNLTYGILKQ
+1610 
-1622 MVVMGLQ
+1622 
-1629 KELYGDVE
+1629 
-1637 WLNSDS
+1637 
-1643 RELGLFMTKFES
+1643 
-1655 LRDENDAFQQK
+1655 
-1666 DIDELIASKPEN
+1666 
-1678 ITKEQVKAFVQRWND
+1678 
-1693 TLDNKDTDN
+1693 
-1702 KVNIKNV
+1702 
-1709 FSYGELSQRVDS
+1709 
-1721 VVSSL
+1721 
-1726 GYTGIDECYEKAY
+1726 
-1739 EKCLAQAKEQQSSV
+1739 SSV

-1800 GNIAMEDK
+1800 GNIAMKDK

-1828 WTLDAK
+1828 WTLDAQK
-1834 QEGIATVLFIPT
+1834 EGVATVLFIPT

-1882 LTVKPSPSL
+1882 LTVKPSPNL

-1932 NVKMSTN
+1932 NVRMSTN

-1974 STDFGTIPA
+1974 STDFGNIPA

-1991 WIKSSLLGH
+1991 WLKSSLLGH

-2152 DQFDGKNAES
+2152 DLFDSKNAES

-2265 DREGFA
+2265 DSEGFA
-2271 GKTGKTASWTMFINS
+2271 GKTGKTASWTQFVNN
-2286 QVKLIT
+2286 QVKLLT

-2339 STNDTINQVA
+2339 STNDTISQVA
-2349 LGDLTMVANFEKKTY
+2349 LSDLTMVANFEKKTY
-2364 QVNIEENCEGG
+2364 QVNIAENCEGG

-2485 TYKVKASISFISKSK
+2485 TYKVKASTSFISKSK
-2500 GRLFEASTTPVRIN
+2500 GRLFEASTTPVGIN

-2590 LSDEEQQDM
+2590 FSDEEQQDM
-2599 EVDIRQYPSTMNII
+2599 EVDIRKYPSTMNII
-2613 GKLTRKDADM
+2613 GKLTQKDADM

-2695 FNIDTMTGIENI
+2695 FNIDIMTGIENI

>member
-53 VAVQFTMTTADGVT
+53 VAVQFTMTTADGIT
-67 FSYETAR
+67 FSTETAR

-81 HSLTMKPIGE
+81 HSLTMRPIGV

-102 NRAFI
+102 NRPFI

-133 LSDVVIGEKS
+133 LSDVIIGEKS

-289 PAAAHIEEANA
+289 PAAAHIEEASA
-300 QNVRLKLIR
+300 QNVRLMLIR

-314 QAETFKLA
+314 QAETFRLA

-357 NDSIVTVNIDGNNYM
+357 NDSIVTVNIDGNNYI

-438 ARKTSVD
+438 AQKTSVD

-469 GYENGTLLSTLVDD
+469 GYENGTLLTTLVDD

-628 SKSRLDVNLSSNHDA
+628 SKSQMDVNLSSNHDA

-710 SQESK
+710 SQESQ

-767 ITMMREITLPSTV
+767 TTMTREITLPATV

-908 IKRTSSDAITCE
+908 IKRTSNDAITCE
-920 ASLGDVYQGKLNIS
+920 ASLGDIYQGKLNIS

-962 NTTLKGG
+962 TTTLKGG

-1023 ASIKTTMVKGESR
+1023 TSIKTTMVKGESR

-1077 MEIILRMTPT
+1077 TEIILRMTPT

-1103 CANGEGMPLPFYIE
+1103 CANGEGMPLPFCIE
-1117 PVSTKEGKLTID
+1117 PVSTKEGTLTID

-1149 EITHPTTGAVVAKG
+1149 KITHPTTGAVVAEG
-1163 ITNEKGLFSAD
+1163 TTNEKGLFSAN
-1174 LTEGYYAVRVSADK
+1174 LAEGYYAVSVSAEK

-1238 ETQVPMPV
+1238 ETQVPVPV
-1246 VVLSI
+1246 VELTVPERI
-1251 PSSIPAK
+1251 NTE
-1258 DLRDG
+1258 DLREG
-1263 ESLIFNAVLTN
+1263 ESLIFNAILTN
-1274 KGLIAAKDVELTL
+1274 KGLIAAKDVQLLL
-1287 PTDLKTLTFEALDH
+1287 PENVTSWRFEPIDPG
-1301 TEAFNLAPQESVIIP
+1301 EANELAPGQSKQIP
-1316 VKVTKST
+1316 IRVTK
-1323 ITASARAAKRQGH
+1323 
-1336 IDNDPCSDQVG
+1336 DPGDDGDDGPCVVYIG
-1347 TLYYWDCG
+1347 TLYYWECG
-1355 LDRKWHRYGIALQ
+1355 PDKKWHKYYKSIQ
-1368 LGSCKSNDPSTWS
+1368 ITICKGKTPVVVYPSTGS
-1381 GNGDGTGYGGGIG
+1381 G
-1394 GGLGSLYGPGA
+1394 
-1405 RPSIG
+1405 G
-1410 GSGTYT
+1410 GSGPGGGPGGGGGGSY
-1416 GSSNQNPLV
+1416 GPSSNIPTVTQKVDKSCNPCLNMYLQKITECGVNVGLSLLKNNPL
-1425 QVEDKGCEPCQ
+1425 GCIVGLGFCARDL
-1436 NKFMLQLVDCG
+1436 NKDFHSWRSWGGCVASAVGCIPGIGPVPALVGC
-1447 LQLIPVY
+1447 L
-1454 KKLRTVFDCI
+1454 
-1464 KGIYDVIEE
+1464 
-1473 AKTLTNKEEVTS
+1473 
-1485 RDIISLTLSTMSTTA
+1485 ISLT
-1500 TCMDIKSEG
+1500 
-1509 AGDKNKT
+1509 
-1516 REQKRAKLV
+1516 
-1525 DEIAKALT
+1525 
-1533 DISNSVEKG
+1533 
-1542 NLGWTKSISDLAF
+1542 
-1555 ELAKYYGYDY
+1555 
-1565 DDFKELF
+1565 
-1572 CPLKLMEPCDLDS
+1572 EPCEANNAS
-1585 VPAENK
+1585 AK
-1591 PAALARSLKNSSEP
+1591 MRAGNSSSYSEP
-1605 SYIQE
+1605 SYITDFKNKLAIPLQE
-1610 FRQNLTYGILKQ
+1610 SK
-1622 MVVMGLQ
+1622 
-1629 KELYGDVE
+1629 
-1637 WLNSDS
+1637 
-1643 RELGLFMTKFES
+1643 
-1655 LRDENDAFQQK
+1655 AFQNMLLEYFG
-1666 DIDELIASKPEN
+1666 DEVWVNETNGEDLQDLMVMLQTSEEEVLTADNYIKYKPQN
-1678 ITKEQVKAFVQRWND
+1678 VTKEQYNKFIERLNNTALAKTDDGNYIDLSKVAGYVNEINSANEQSVLMGYESTTDMLRKEYALLKGR
-1693 TLDNKDTDN
+1693 LD
-1702 KVNIKNV
+1702 
-1709 FSYGELSQRVDS
+1709 E
-1721 VVSSL
+1721 SS
-1726 GYTGIDECYEKAY
+1726 
-1739 EKCLAQAKEQQSSV
+1739 SSV
-1753 CSSIT
+1753 CSSVT

-1770 AFRGTLTVFNGNEQ
+1770 AFRGTLTVFNGSEQ
-1784 EAMKDV
+1784 EAMKDA

-1800 GNIAMEDK
+1800 GNIAMSDK
-1808 FQVNPE
+1808 FQVNLE
-1814 KLEGFN
+1814 NLEGFAGN
-1820 GKLDFTDG
+1820 KNFTDG
-1828 WTLDAK
+1828 WTLDAQK
-1834 QEGIATVLFIPT
+1834 TGIATVLFIPT

-1882 LTVKPSPSL
+1882 LTVKPSPNL

-1932 NVKMSTN
+1932 NVRMTTN

-1974 STDFGTIPA
+1974 ATDFGTIPA

-2014 GNKDLS
+2014 DNKDLS

-2108 GVSALKSVTRASDG
+2108 GVSAIKSVTRVSDG

-2193 VNTLKVMFNKY
+2193 VNMLKVMFNKY

-2236 KNFVLD
+2236 KTFVLD

-2265 DREGFA
+2265 DSEGFA

-2485 TYKVKASISFISKSK
+2485 TYKVKASTSFISKSK
-2500 GRLFEASTTPVRIN
+2500 GRLFEASTTPVGIN

-2560 LKQLI
+2560 LRQLI

-2657 DEKLNMVIENLQTQE
+2657 DEKLNLVIENQQTQE

-2695 FNIDTMTGIENI
+2695 FNIDIMTGIENI

>member
-53 VAVQFTMTTADGVT
+53 VAVQFTMTTAGGVT
-67 FSYETAR
+67 FSTETAR

-81 HSLTMKPIGE
+81 HSLTMRPIGV

-121 SSLKEGDKIPIT
+121 SSLKEGDKIPVT
-133 LSDVVIGEKS
+133 LSDVIIGEKS

-289 PAAAHIEEANA
+289 PAAAHIEEASA

-410 RQSATDKSISLS
+410 RQSATDKAISLS

-438 ARKTSVD
+438 ARQTSVD

-581 SVGTSGGVVTVP
+581 NVGTSGGVVTVP

-710 SQESK
+710 SQESQ
-715 VEAGGKTTLS
+715 VEAGGKATLS

-742 GFYFDSAATPAD
+742 GFYFDGAATPAD

-767 ITMMREITLPSTV
+767 TTMMREITLPATV

-801 NNTSDVLNIAT
+801 NNTSDVLNITT

-841 KDIAQKSV
+841 KDIAKKNV

-884 HFAVGACYP
+884 HFTVGACYP
-893 SANLSDEQASFDIYG
+893 SANLSEEQASFDIYG
-908 IKRTSSDAITCE
+908 IKRTSNDAITCE

-934 NPGNLTLTGLKVKVN
+934 NPGNLPLTGLKVKIN

-962 NTTLKGG
+962 TTTLKGG
-969 ENTDIAF
+969 ESTDIAF

-993 LSIESAEGAILPAT
+993 LSIESAEGAVLPAT

-1023 ASIKTTMVKGESR
+1023 TSIKTTMVKGESR

-1077 MEIILRMTPT
+1077 TEIILRMTPT

-1103 CANGEGMPLPFYIE
+1103 CANGEGMPLPFCIE

-1149 EITHPTTGAVVAKG
+1149 EITHPTTGAVVAEG
-1163 ITNEKGLFSAD
+1163 ITNEKGLFSAN
-1174 LTEGYYAVRVSADK
+1174 LAEGYYAVRVSAEK

-1238 ETQVPMPV
+1238 ETQVPVPV
-1246 VVLSI
+1246 VELTVPDRI
-1251 PSSIPAK
+1251 YTEN
-1258 DLRDG
+1258 LRKG
-1263 ESLIFNAVLTN
+1263 ESLIFNATLTN
-1274 KGLIAAKDVELTL
+1274 KGLITAKDVQLLL
-1287 PTDLKTLTFEALDH
+1287 PDTVTSWRFEPIGPGKAN
-1301 TEAFNLAPQESVIIP
+1301 ELAPGQSIEIPIRVI
-1316 VKVTKST
+1316 S
-1323 ITASARAAKRQGH
+1323 G
-1336 IDNDPCSDQVG
+1336 DGDDGDDGPCVVYIG
-1347 TLYYWDCG
+1347 TLYYWECG
-1355 LDRKWHRYGIALQ
+1355 PDKKWHKYYKSMQITICKGRVTVAVYPSP
-1368 LGSCKSNDPSTWS
+1368 GS
-1381 GNGDGTGYGGGIG
+1381 G
-1394 GGLGSLYGPGA
+1394 
-1405 RPSIG
+1405 G
-1410 GSGTYT
+1410 GSGPGGGPGGGGGGGY
-1416 GSSNQNPLV
+1416 GPSSNIPTVTQKVDKSCNPCLNMYIQKITECGVNVGLSLLKNNPL
-1425 QVEDKGCEPCQ
+1425 GCIVGLGFCARDL
-1436 NKFMLQLVDCG
+1436 NKDFHSWRSWGGCVASAVGCIPGIGPVPALVGC
-1447 LQLIPVY
+1447 L
-1454 KKLRTVFDCI
+1454 
-1464 KGIYDVIEE
+1464 
-1473 AKTLTNKEEVTS
+1473 
-1485 RDIISLTLSTMSTTA
+1485 ISLT
-1500 TCMDIKSEG
+1500 
-1509 AGDKNKT
+1509 
-1516 REQKRAKLV
+1516 
-1525 DEIAKALT
+1525 
-1533 DISNSVEKG
+1533 
-1542 NLGWTKSISDLAF
+1542 
-1555 ELAKYYGYDY
+1555 
-1565 DDFKELF
+1565 
-1572 CPLKLMEPCDLDS
+1572 EPCEANNAS
-1585 VPAENK
+1585 AK
-1591 PAALARSLKNSSEP
+1591 MRAGNSSSYSEP
-1605 SYIQE
+1605 SYITDFKNKLAIPLQE
-1610 FRQNLTYGILKQ
+1610 SK
-1622 MVVMGLQ
+1622 
-1629 KELYGDVE
+1629 
-1637 WLNSDS
+1637 
-1643 RELGLFMTKFES
+1643 
-1655 LRDENDAFQQK
+1655 AFQNMLLEYFG
-1666 DIDELIASKPEN
+1666 DEVWVNETNGEDLQGLMVMLQTSEEEVLTADNYIKYKPQN
-1678 ITKEQVKAFVQRWND
+1678 VTKEQYYKFIERLNNTA
-1693 TLDNKDTDN
+1693 LAKTDDGN
-1702 KVNIKNV
+1702 YIDLSKVAGYVNEIN
-1709 FSYGELSQRVDS
+1709 SANEQS
-1721 VVSSL
+1721 VLMGYESTTDMLRKEYALLKGRLEESS
-1726 GYTGIDECYEKAY
+1726 
-1739 EKCLAQAKEQQSSV
+1739 SSV

-1800 GNIAMEDK
+1800 GNIAMSDK

-1828 WTLDAK
+1828 WTLDAQK
-1834 QEGIATVLFIPT
+1834 EGVATVLFIPT

-1882 LTVKPSPSL
+1882 LTVKPSPNL

-2265 DREGFA
+2265 DSEGFA
-2271 GKTGKTASWTMFINS
+2271 GKTGKTASWTLFVNS
-2286 QVKLIT
+2286 QVKLLT

-2339 STNDTINQVA
+2339 STNDTISQVA

-2364 QVNIEENCEGG
+2364 QVNIAENCEGG

-2451 ASYLADPISAS
+2451 SSYLADPISAS

-2474 SEEIENLLPAQ
+2474 SEEIENLLPAH
-2485 TYKVKASISFISKSK
+2485 TYKVKASTSFISKSK
-2500 GRLFEASTTPVRIN
+2500 GRLFEASTTPVGIN

-2599 EVDIRQYPSTMNII
+2599 EVDIRKYPSTMNII
-2613 GKLTRKDADM
+2613 GKLTQKDADM

-2695 FNIDTMTGIENI
+2695 FNIDIMTGIENI

>member
-81 HSLTMKPIGE
+81 HSLTMRPIGV

-102 NRAFI
+102 NRPFI

-121 SSLKEGDKIPIT
+121 SSLKEGEKIPIT
-133 LSDVVIGEKS
+133 LSDVIIGEKS

-169 ETKATNLL
+169 ETKVTNLL

-357 NDSIVTVNIDGNNYM
+357 NDSIVTVNIDGNNYI

-410 RQSATDKSISLS
+410 RQSATDKAISLS

-438 ARKTSVD
+438 ARQTSVD

-581 SVGTSGGVVTVP
+581 NVGTSGGVVTVP

-742 GFYFDSAATPAD
+742 GFYFDGAATPAD

-767 ITMMREITLPSTV
+767 TTMMREITLPSTV

-893 SANLSDEQASFDIYG
+893 SANLSEEQASFDIYG
-908 IKRTSSDAITCE
+908 IKRTSNDAITCE

-969 ENTDIAF
+969 ESTDIAF

-993 LSIESAEGAILPAT
+993 LSIESAEGAVLPAT

-1077 MEIILRMTPT
+1077 TEIILRMTPT

-1129 VCDENTYYT
+1129 VCNENTYYT

-1149 EITHPTTGAVVAKG
+1149 EITHPTTGAVVAEG
-1163 ITNEKGLFSAD
+1163 ITNEKGIFSAN
-1174 LTEGYYAVRVSADK
+1174 LAEGYYAVRVSAEK

-1238 ETQVPMPV
+1238 ETQVPVPV
-1246 VVLSI
+1246 VELTVPDRI
-1251 PSSIPAK
+1251 YTEN
-1258 DLRDG
+1258 LRKG
-1263 ESLIFNAVLTN
+1263 ESLIFNATLTN
-1274 KGLIAAKDVELTL
+1274 KGLIAAKDVQLLL
-1287 PTDLKTLTFEALDH
+1287 PDTVTSWRFEPIGPGKAN
-1301 TEAFNLAPQESVIIP
+1301 ELAPGQSIEIP
-1316 VKVTKST
+1316 IRVSE
-1323 ITASARAAKRQGH
+1323 GPG
-1336 IDNDPCSDQVG
+1336 DDGPCVVYIG
-1347 TLYYWDCG
+1347 TLYYWECG
-1355 LDRKWHRYGIALQ
+1355 PDKKWHKYYKSMQITI
-1368 LGSCKSNDPSTWS
+1368 CKGRVTVVEYPSTGS
-1381 GNGDGTGYGGGIG
+1381 G
-1394 GGLGSLYGPGA
+1394 
-1405 RPSIG
+1405 G
-1410 GSGTYT
+1410 GSGPGGGPGGGGG
-1416 GSSNQNPLV
+1416 GSYGPSSDIPTVTQKVDKSCNPCLNMYIQKITECGVNVGLSLLKNNPL
-1425 QVEDKGCEPCQ
+1425 GCIVGLGFCARDL
-1436 NKFMLQLVDCG
+1436 NKDFHSWRSWGGCVASAVGCIPG
-1447 LQLIPVY
+1447 IGTVPTLIGC
-1454 KKLRTVFDCI
+1454 L
-1464 KGIYDVIEE
+1464 
-1473 AKTLTNKEEVTS
+1473 
-1485 RDIISLTLSTMSTTA
+1485 ISLT
-1500 TCMDIKSEG
+1500 
-1509 AGDKNKT
+1509 
-1516 REQKRAKLV
+1516 
-1525 DEIAKALT
+1525 
-1533 DISNSVEKG
+1533 
-1542 NLGWTKSISDLAF
+1542 
-1555 ELAKYYGYDY
+1555 
-1565 DDFKELF
+1565 
-1572 CPLKLMEPCDLDS
+1572 EPCEANNAS
-1585 VPAENK
+1585 AK
-1591 PAALARSLKNSSEP
+1591 MRAGNSSSYSEP
-1605 SYIQE
+1605 SYITDFKNKLAIPLQE
-1610 FRQNLTYGILKQ
+1610 SK
-1622 MVVMGLQ
+1622 
-1629 KELYGDVE
+1629 
-1637 WLNSDS
+1637 
-1643 RELGLFMTKFES
+1643 
-1655 LRDENDAFQQK
+1655 AFQNMLLEYFG
-1666 DIDELIASKPEN
+1666 DEVWVNETNGEDLQDLMVMLQTSEEEVLTADNYIKYKPQN
-1678 ITKEQVKAFVQRWND
+1678 VTKEQYYKFIERLNNTA
-1693 TLDNKDTDN
+1693 LAKTDDGN
-1702 KVNIKNV
+1702 YIDLSKVAGYVNEIN
-1709 FSYGELSQRVDS
+1709 SANEQS
-1721 VVSSL
+1721 VLMGYESTTDMLRKEYALLKGRLEESS
-1726 GYTGIDECYEKAY
+1726 
-1739 EKCLAQAKEQQSSV
+1739 SSV

-1800 GNIAMEDK
+1800 GNIAMSDK
-1808 FQVNPE
+1808 FHVN
-1814 KLEGFN
+1814 LENLKGFAGN
-1820 GKLDFTDG
+1820 KNFTDG

-1834 QEGIATVLFIPT
+1834 QEGVATVLFIPT

-1882 LTVKPSPSL
+1882 LTVKPSPNL

-1932 NVKMSTN
+1932 NVRMSTN

-2181 GAPAEDEVATQP
+2181 GAPAEDEVATKP

-2265 DREGFA
+2265 DSEGFA
-2271 GKTGKTASWTMFINS
+2271 GKTGKTASWTLFVNS
-2286 QVKLIT
+2286 QVKLLT

-2339 STNDTINQVA
+2339 STNDTISQVA

-2364 QVNIEENCEGG
+2364 QVNIAENCEGG

-2451 ASYLADPISAS
+2451 SSYLADPISAS

-2474 SEEIENLLPAQ
+2474 SEEIENLLPAH
-2485 TYKVKASISFISKSK
+2485 TYKVKASTSFISKSK
-2500 GRLFEASTTPVRIN
+2500 GRLFEASTTPVGIN

-2590 LSDEEQQDM
+2590 LSDDEQQDM
-2599 EVDIRQYPSTMNII
+2599 EVDIRKYPSTMNII
-2613 GKLTRKDADM
+2613 GKLTQKDADM

-2695 FNIDTMTGIENI
+2695 FNIDIMTGIENI
-2707 LADGKELRIY
+2707 LADGKKLRIY

>member
-53 VAVQFTMTTADGVT
+53 VAVQFTMTTADGIT
-67 FSYETAR
+67 FSTETAR

-81 HSLTMKPIGE
+81 HSLTMRPIGV

-121 SSLKEGDKIPIT
+121 SSLKEGDKIPVT
-133 LSDVVIGEKS
+133 LSDVIISEKS

-289 PAAAHIEEANA
+289 PAAAHIEEASA
-300 QNVRLKLIR
+300 QNVRLMLIR

-410 RQSATDKSISLS
+410 RQSATDKAISLS

-581 SVGTSGGVVTVP
+581 NVGTSGGVVTVP

-628 SKSRLDVNLSSNHDA
+628 SKSRLNVSLSSNHDA

-715 VEAGGKTTLS
+715 VEAGGKATLS

-767 ITMMREITLPSTV
+767 TTMMREITLPATV

-841 KDIAQKSV
+841 KDIAKKNV

-893 SANLSDEQASFDIYG
+893 SANLSEEQASFDIYG
-908 IKRTSSDAITCE
+908 IKRTSNDAITCE

-962 NTTLKGG
+962 TTTLKGG

-993 LSIESAEGAILPAT
+993 LSIESAEGAVLPAT

-1023 ASIKTTMVKGESR
+1023 ARIKTTMVKGESR

-1077 MEIILRMTPT
+1077 TEIILRMTPT

-1149 EITHPTTGAVVAKG
+1149 EITHPTTGAVVAEG
-1163 ITNEKGLFSAD
+1163 ITNEKGLFSAN
-1174 LTEGYYAVRVSADK
+1174 LAEGYYAVRVSAEK

-1323 ITASARAAKRQGH
+1323 KTASARAAKRLGN

-1355 LDRKWHRYGIALQ
+1355 LDRKWHKYGIALQ

-1425 QVEDKGCEPCQ
+1425 KVEDKGCEPCQ
-1436 NKFMLQLVDCG
+1436 NGVLIAGLKCAGHFVGEAVETLQTLLGLDDNIDTNNKYKDKKDKDLDEILDKCENYSDLLLDIASSFDGCVNGKHDIDQVLDCYETASKAIDAVFDGLVETAFG
-1447 LQLIPVY
+1447 PYVKPELIKKY
-1454 KKLRTVFDCI
+1454 KKLGKQILKYKKLLDRVAECARDFAHACDHIKNDESAKARMTGKSTKTVTEKAIEGMGKYAEYVEGFVTLNNVLFGSEPAWDEMSLEEMS
-1464 KGIYDVIEE
+1464 GILNLDYHTISFEE
-1473 AKTLTNKEEVTS
+1473 ALKYKPKDVSETLFRKFFDKQKKWANKDYSNITEEES
-1485 RDIISLTLSTMSTTA
+1485 GNITTA
-1500 TCMDIKSEG
+1500 VSNIHNAFKYFEDEG
-1509 AGDKNKT
+1509 YLN
-1516 REQKRAKLV
+1516 
-1525 DEIAKALT
+1525 
-1533 DISNSVEKG
+1533 
-1542 NLGWTKSISDLAF
+1542 
-1555 ELAKYYGYDY
+1555 
-1565 DDFKELF
+1565 
-1572 CPLKLMEPCDLDS
+1572 PCDFLNTTFKD
-1585 VPAENK
+1585 
-1591 PAALARSLKNSSEP
+1591 ALILANTSS
-1605 SYIQE
+1605 
-1610 FRQNLTYGILKQ
+1610 
-1622 MVVMGLQ
+1622 
-1629 KELYGDVE
+1629 
-1637 WLNSDS
+1637 
-1643 RELGLFMTKFES
+1643 
-1655 LRDENDAFQQK
+1655 
-1666 DIDELIASKPEN
+1666 
-1678 ITKEQVKAFVQRWND
+1678 
-1693 TLDNKDTDN
+1693 
-1702 KVNIKNV
+1702 
-1709 FSYGELSQRVDS
+1709 
-1721 VVSSL
+1721 
-1726 GYTGIDECYEKAY
+1726 
-1739 EKCLAQAKEQQSSV
+1739 SSV

-1800 GNIAMEDK
+1800 GNIAMKDK

-1828 WTLDAK
+1828 WTLDAQK
-1834 QEGIATVLFIPT
+1834 EGVATVLFIPT

-1882 LTVKPSPSL
+1882 LTVKPSPNL

-1932 NVKMSTN
+1932 NVRMSTN

-1974 STDFGTIPA
+1974 STDFGNIPA

-2152 DQFDGKNAES
+2152 DLFDSKNAES

-2265 DREGFA
+2265 DSEGFA
-2271 GKTGKTASWTMFINS
+2271 GKTGKTASWTQFVNN
-2286 QVKLIT
+2286 QVKLLT

-2324 EGYQFASWSLNGETI
+2324 EGYQFASWSLNGEII
-2339 STNDTINQVA
+2339 STNDTISQVA
-2349 LGDLTMVANFEKKTY
+2349 LSDLTMVANFEKKTY
-2364 QVNIEENCEGG
+2364 QVNIAENCEGG

-2390 LVLKAEADEDYSFA
+2390 LVLKAESDEDYSFA

-2412 TEDAETLSLIVDKD
+2412 TDDAETLSLIVDKD

-2485 TYKVKASISFISKSK
+2485 TYKVKASTSFISKSK
-2500 GRLFEASTTPVRIN
+2500 GRLFEASTTPVGIN

-2590 LSDEEQQDM
+2590 FSDEEQQDM
-2599 EVDIRQYPSTMNII
+2599 EVDIRKYPSTMNII
-2613 GKLTRKDADM
+2613 GKLTQKDADM

-2695 FNIDTMTGIENI
+2695 FNIDIMTGIENI

>member
-67 FSYETAR
+67 FSTETAR

-81 HSLTMKPIGE
+81 HSLTMRPIGV

-133 LSDVVIGEKS
+133 LSDVIIGEKS

-410 RQSATDKSISLS
+410 RQSATDKAISLS

-438 ARKTSVD
+438 ARQTSVD

-581 SVGTSGGVVTVP
+581 NVGTSGGVVTVP

-767 ITMMREITLPSTV
+767 TTMMREITLPATV

-879 SGQTG
+879 SRQTG

-893 SANLSDEQASFDIYG
+893 SANLSEEQASFDIYG
-908 IKRTSSDAITCE
+908 IKRTSNDAITCE

-962 NTTLKGG
+962 TTTLKGG
-969 ENTDIAF
+969 ESTDIAF

-993 LSIESAEGAILPAT
+993 LSIESAEGAVLPAT

-1023 ASIKTTMVKGESR
+1023 TSIKTTMVKGESR

-1077 MEIILRMTPT
+1077 TEIILRMTPT

-1149 EITHPTTGAVVAKG
+1149 EITHPTTGAVVAEG

-1174 LTEGYYAVRVSADK
+1174 LTEGYYAVRVSAEK

-1238 ETQVPMPV
+1238 ETQVPVPV
-1246 VVLSI
+1246 VELTVPDRI
-1251 PSSIPAK
+1251 YTEN
-1258 DLRDG
+1258 LRKG
-1263 ESLIFNAVLTN
+1263 ESLIFNATLTN
-1274 KGLIAAKDVELTL
+1274 KGLIAAKDVQLLL
-1287 PTDLKTLTFEALDH
+1287 PENVTSWRFEPIGPGKAN
-1301 TEAFNLAPQESVIIP
+1301 ELAPGQSKEIP
-1316 VKVTKST
+1316 IRVTK
-1323 ITASARAAKRQGH
+1323 
-1336 IDNDPCSDQVG
+1336 DPGDDGDDGPCVVYIG
-1347 TLYYWDCG
+1347 TLYYWECG
-1355 LDRKWHRYGIALQ
+1355 PDKKWHKYYKSIQ
-1368 LGSCKSNDPSTWS
+1368 ITICKGKTPVVVYPSTGS
-1381 GNGDGTGYGGGIG
+1381 G
-1394 GGLGSLYGPGA
+1394 
-1405 RPSIG
+1405 G
-1410 GSGTYT
+1410 GSGPGGGPGGGGGGGY
-1416 GSSNQNPLV
+1416 GPSSNIPTVTQKVDKSCNPCLNMYIQKITECGVNVGLSLLKNNPL
-1425 QVEDKGCEPCQ
+1425 GCIVGLGFCARDL
-1436 NKFMLQLVDCG
+1436 NKDFHSWRSWGGCVASAVGCIPGIGPVPALVGC
-1447 LQLIPVY
+1447 L
-1454 KKLRTVFDCI
+1454 
-1464 KGIYDVIEE
+1464 
-1473 AKTLTNKEEVTS
+1473 
-1485 RDIISLTLSTMSTTA
+1485 ISLT
-1500 TCMDIKSEG
+1500 
-1509 AGDKNKT
+1509 
-1516 REQKRAKLV
+1516 
-1525 DEIAKALT
+1525 
-1533 DISNSVEKG
+1533 
-1542 NLGWTKSISDLAF
+1542 
-1555 ELAKYYGYDY
+1555 
-1565 DDFKELF
+1565 
-1572 CPLKLMEPCDLDS
+1572 EPCEANNAS
-1585 VPAENK
+1585 AK
-1591 PAALARSLKNSSEP
+1591 MRAGNSSNYSEP
-1605 SYIQE
+1605 SYITDFKNKLAIPLQE
-1610 FRQNLTYGILKQ
+1610 SK
-1622 MVVMGLQ
+1622 
-1629 KELYGDVE
+1629 
-1637 WLNSDS
+1637 
-1643 RELGLFMTKFES
+1643 
-1655 LRDENDAFQQK
+1655 AFQNMLLEYFG
-1666 DIDELIASKPEN
+1666 DEVWVNETNGEDLQDLMVMLQTSEEEVLTADNYIKYKPQN
-1678 ITKEQVKAFVQRWND
+1678 VTKEQYYKFIERLNNTA
-1693 TLDNKDTDN
+1693 LAKTDDGN
-1702 KVNIKNV
+1702 YIDLSKVAGYVNEIN
-1709 FSYGELSQRVDS
+1709 SANEQS
-1721 VVSSL
+1721 VLMGYESTTDMLRKEYALLKGRLEESS
-1726 GYTGIDECYEKAY
+1726 
-1739 EKCLAQAKEQQSSV
+1739 SSV

-1800 GNIAMEDK
+1800 GNIAMKDK

-1828 WTLDAK
+1828 WTLDAQK
-1834 QEGIATVLFIPT
+1834 EGVATVLFIPT
-1846 KKAAPTVETRYAF
+1846 KKAAPTMETRYAF

-1882 LTVKPSPSL
+1882 LTVKPSPNL

-1932 NVKMSTN
+1932 NVKMFTN

-1974 STDFGTIPA
+1974 FTDFGTIPA

-2236 KNFVLD
+2236 KTFVLD

-2265 DREGFA
+2265 DSEGFA
-2271 GKTGKTASWTMFINS
+2271 GKTGKTASWTMFMNS

-2485 TYKVKASISFISKSK
+2485 TYKVKASTSFISKSK
-2500 GRLFEASTTPVRIN
+2500 GRLFEASTTPVGIN

-2560 LKQLI
+2560 LRQLI

-2599 EVDIRQYPSTMNII
+2599 EVDIRKYPSTMNII
-2613 GKLTRKDADM
+2613 GKLTQKDADM

-2695 FNIDTMTGIENI
+2695 FNIDIMTGIENI

>member
-67 FSYETAR
+67 FSTETAR

-81 HSLTMKPIGE
+81 HSLTMRPIGV

-206 ESADGKFSKLLGTID
+206 ESVDGKFSKLLGTID

-289 PAAAHIEEANA
+289 PTAAHIEEANA

-410 RQSATDKSISLS
+410 RQSATDKAISLS

-469 GYENGTLLSTLVDD
+469 GYENGTLLTTLVDD

-581 SVGTSGGVVTVP
+581 NVGTSGGVVTVP

-710 SQESK
+710 SQENK
-715 VEAGGKTTLS
+715 IEAGGKTTLN

-767 ITMMREITLPSTV
+767 TTMMREITLPATV

-801 NNTSDVLNIAT
+801 NNTSDVLNITT

-820 KVAKAIYAPGEKV
+820 KVGKGIYAPGEKV

-893 SANLSDEQASFDIYG
+893 SANLSEEQASFDIYG
-908 IKRTSSDAITCE
+908 IKRTSNDAITCE

-962 NTTLKGG
+962 ITTLKGG
-969 ENTDIAF
+969 ESTDVAF

-1023 ASIKTTMVKGESR
+1023 ASINTTMVKGESR

-1077 MEIILRMTPT
+1077 TEIILRMTPT

-1149 EITHPTTGAVVAKG
+1149 EITHPTTGAVVAEG
-1163 ITNEKGLFSAD
+1163 ITNEKGLFSAN
-1174 LTEGYYAVRVSADK
+1174 LAEGYYAVRVSAEK

-1238 ETQVPMPV
+1238 ETQVPVPV
-1246 VVLSI
+1246 VELTVPDRI
-1251 PSSIPAK
+1251 YTEN
-1258 DLRDG
+1258 LRKG
-1263 ESLIFNAVLTN
+1263 ESLIFNATLTN
-1274 KGLIAAKDVELTL
+1274 KGLIAAKDVQLLL
-1287 PTDLKTLTFEALDH
+1287 PENVTSWRFEPIGPGKAN
-1301 TEAFNLAPQESVIIP
+1301 ELAPGQSKEIP
-1316 VKVTKST
+1316 IRVTK
-1323 ITASARAAKRQGH
+1323 
-1336 IDNDPCSDQVG
+1336 DPGDDGDDGPCVVYIG
-1347 TLYYWDCG
+1347 TLYYWECG
-1355 LDRKWHRYGIALQ
+1355 PDKKWHKYYKSIQ
-1368 LGSCKSNDPSTWS
+1368 ITICKGKTPVVEYPSTGS
-1381 GNGDGTGYGGGIG
+1381 G
-1394 GGLGSLYGPGA
+1394 
-1405 RPSIG
+1405 G
-1410 GSGTYT
+1410 GSGPGGGPGGGGGGGY
-1416 GSSNQNPLV
+1416 GPSSNIPTVTQKVDKSCNPCLNMYIQKITECGVNVGLSLLKNNPL
-1425 QVEDKGCEPCQ
+1425 GCIVGLGFCARDL
-1436 NKFMLQLVDCG
+1436 NKDFHSWRSWGGCVASAVGCIPGIGPVPALVGC
-1447 LQLIPVY
+1447 L
-1454 KKLRTVFDCI
+1454 
-1464 KGIYDVIEE
+1464 
-1473 AKTLTNKEEVTS
+1473 
-1485 RDIISLTLSTMSTTA
+1485 ISLT
-1500 TCMDIKSEG
+1500 
-1509 AGDKNKT
+1509 
-1516 REQKRAKLV
+1516 
-1525 DEIAKALT
+1525 
-1533 DISNSVEKG
+1533 
-1542 NLGWTKSISDLAF
+1542 
-1555 ELAKYYGYDY
+1555 
-1565 DDFKELF
+1565 
-1572 CPLKLMEPCDLDS
+1572 EPCEANNAS
-1585 VPAENK
+1585 AK
-1591 PAALARSLKNSSEP
+1591 MRAGNSSNYSEP
-1605 SYIQE
+1605 SYITDFKNKLAIPLQE
-1610 FRQNLTYGILKQ
+1610 SK
-1622 MVVMGLQ
+1622 
-1629 KELYGDVE
+1629 
-1637 WLNSDS
+1637 
-1643 RELGLFMTKFES
+1643 
-1655 LRDENDAFQQK
+1655 AFQNMLLEYFG
-1666 DIDELIASKPEN
+1666 DEVWVNETNGEDLQDLMVMLQTSEEEVLTADNYIKYKPQN
-1678 ITKEQVKAFVQRWND
+1678 VTKEQYYKFIERLNNTA
-1693 TLDNKDTDN
+1693 LAKTDDGN
-1702 KVNIKNV
+1702 YIDLSKVAGYVNEIN
-1709 FSYGELSQRVDS
+1709 SANEQS
-1721 VVSSL
+1721 VLMGYESTTDMLRKEYALLKGRLEESS
-1726 GYTGIDECYEKAY
+1726 
-1739 EKCLAQAKEQQSSV
+1739 SSV

-1784 EAMKDV
+1784 EAMKDA

-1800 GNIAMEDK
+1800 GNIAMSDK
-1808 FQVNPE
+1808 FQVNLE
-1814 KLEGFN
+1814 NLEGFAGN
-1820 GKLDFTDG
+1820 KNFTDG
-1828 WTLDAK
+1828 WTLDAQK
-1834 QEGIATVLFIPT
+1834 EGVATVLFIPT

-1882 LTVKPSPSL
+1882 LTVKPSPNL

-1932 NVKMSTN
+1932 NVRMSTN

-1974 STDFGTIPA
+1974 FTDFGTIPA

-2014 GNKDLS
+2014 DNKDLS

-2094 EEGWNYGNLSDPTY
+2094 EEGWNYGNLSNPTY
-2108 GVSALKSVTRASDG
+2108 GVSALKIVTRASDG

-2152 DQFDGKNAES
+2152 DQFDGKNAEN

-2265 DREGFA
+2265 DSEGFA
-2271 GKTGKTASWTMFINS
+2271 GKTGKTASWTLFVNS
-2286 QVKLIT
+2286 QVKLLT

-2349 LGDLTMVANFEKKTY
+2349 LSDLTMVANFEKKTY
-2364 QVNIEENCEGG
+2364 QVNIAENCEGG
-2375 SITQTYTGVYHYGDQ
+2375 SITQSYTGVYHYGDQ

-2485 TYKVKASISFISKSK
+2485 TYKVKASTSFISKSK
-2500 GRLFEASTTPVRIN
+2500 GRLFEASTTPVGIN

-2599 EVDIRQYPSTMNII
+2599 EVDIRKYPSTMNII
-2613 GKLTRKDADM
+2613 GKLTQKDADM

-2657 DEKLNMVIENLQTQE
+2657 DEKLNLVIENQQTQE

-2695 FNIDTMTGIENI
+2695 FNIDIMTGIENI

>member
-53 VAVQFTMTTADGVT
+53 VAVQFTMTTADGIT

-81 HSLTMKPIGE
+81 HSLTMRPIGV

-102 NRAFI
+102 NRPFI

-121 SSLKEGDKIPIT
+121 SSLKEGDKIPVT
-133 LSDVVIGEKS
+133 LSDVIIGEKS

-289 PAAAHIEEANA
+289 PAAAHIEEASA
-300 QNVRLKLIR
+300 QNVRLMLIR

-357 NDSIVTVNIDGNNYM
+357 NDSIVTVNIDGNNYI

-422 CDLPSRFR
+422 CDMPSRFR

-438 ARKTSVD
+438 ARQTSVD

-608 SSSLLKEGGEM
+608 SSSLLKEGGDM

-710 SQESK
+710 SKESQ

-767 ITMMREITLPSTV
+767 TTMTREITLPATV

-801 NNTSDVLNIAT
+801 NNTSDVLNIAA

-920 ASLGDVYQGKLNIS
+920 ASLGDIYQGKLNIS

-969 ENTDIAF
+969 ESTDIAF

-986 SDWEKIE
+986 IDWEKIE
-993 LSIESAEGAILPAT
+993 LSIESAEGAVLPAT

-1077 MEIILRMTPT
+1077 TEIILRMTPT

-1103 CANGEGMPLPFYIE
+1103 CANGEGMPLPFCIE
-1117 PVSTKEGKLTID
+1117 PVSTKEGTLTID

-1149 EITHPTTGAVVAKG
+1149 KITHPTTGAVVAEG

-1174 LTEGYYAVRVSADK
+1174 LTEGYYAVSVSAEK

-1238 ETQVPMPV
+1238 ETQVPVPV
-1246 VVLSI
+1246 VELTVPDRI
-1251 PSSIPAK
+1251 NTE
-1258 DLRDG
+1258 DLRKG
-1263 ESLIFNAVLTN
+1263 ESLIFNATLTN
-1274 KGLIAAKDVELTL
+1274 KGLIAAKDVQLLL
-1287 PTDLKTLTFEALDH
+1287 PENVTSWRFEPIDPG
-1301 TEAFNLAPQESVIIP
+1301 EANELAPGQSKQIP
-1316 VKVTKST
+1316 IRVTK
-1323 ITASARAAKRQGH
+1323 
-1336 IDNDPCSDQVG
+1336 DPGDDGDDGPCVVYIG
-1347 TLYYWDCG
+1347 TLYYWECG
-1355 LDRKWHRYGIALQ
+1355 PDKKWHKYYKSIQ
-1368 LGSCKSNDPSTWS
+1368 ITICKGKTPVVVYPSTGS
-1381 GNGDGTGYGGGIG
+1381 G
-1394 GGLGSLYGPGA
+1394 
-1405 RPSIG
+1405 G
-1410 GSGTYT
+1410 GSGPGGGPGGGGGGSY
-1416 GSSNQNPLV
+1416 GPSSNIPTVTQKVDKSCNPCLNMYLQKITECGVNVGLSLLKNNPL
-1425 QVEDKGCEPCQ
+1425 GCIVGLGFCARDL
-1436 NKFMLQLVDCG
+1436 NKDFHSWRSWGGCVASAVGCIPGIGPVPALVGC
-1447 LQLIPVY
+1447 L
-1454 KKLRTVFDCI
+1454 
-1464 KGIYDVIEE
+1464 
-1473 AKTLTNKEEVTS
+1473 
-1485 RDIISLTLSTMSTTA
+1485 ISLT
-1500 TCMDIKSEG
+1500 
-1509 AGDKNKT
+1509 
-1516 REQKRAKLV
+1516 
-1525 DEIAKALT
+1525 
-1533 DISNSVEKG
+1533 
-1542 NLGWTKSISDLAF
+1542 
-1555 ELAKYYGYDY
+1555 
-1565 DDFKELF
+1565 
-1572 CPLKLMEPCDLDS
+1572 EPCEANNAS
-1585 VPAENK
+1585 AK
-1591 PAALARSLKNSSEP
+1591 MRAGNSSSYSEP
-1605 SYIQE
+1605 SYITDFKNKLAIPLQE
-1610 FRQNLTYGILKQ
+1610 SK
-1622 MVVMGLQ
+1622 
-1629 KELYGDVE
+1629 
-1637 WLNSDS
+1637 
-1643 RELGLFMTKFES
+1643 
-1655 LRDENDAFQQK
+1655 AFQNMLLEYFG
-1666 DIDELIASKPEN
+1666 DEVWVNETNGEDLQDLMVMLQTSEEEVLMADNYIKYKPQN
-1678 ITKEQVKAFVQRWND
+1678 VTKEQYNKFIERLNNTALAKTDDGNYIDLSKVAGYVNEINSANEQSVLMGYESTTDMLRKEYALLKGR
-1693 TLDNKDTDN
+1693 LD
-1702 KVNIKNV
+1702 
-1709 FSYGELSQRVDS
+1709 E
-1721 VVSSL
+1721 SS
-1726 GYTGIDECYEKAY
+1726 
-1739 EKCLAQAKEQQSSV
+1739 SSV

-1770 AFRGTLTVFNGNEQ
+1770 AFRGTLTVFNGSEQ
-1784 EAMKDV
+1784 EAMKDA

-1800 GNIAMEDK
+1800 GNIAMSDK
-1808 FQVNPE
+1808 FLV
-1814 KLEGFN
+1814 KLENLKGFAGN
-1820 GKLDFTDG
+1820 KNFTDG

-1882 LTVKPSPSL
+1882 LTVKPSPNL

-1932 NVKMSTN
+1932 NVKMTTN

-1974 STDFGTIPA
+1974 ATDFGTIPA

-2014 GNKDLS
+2014 DNKDLS

-2236 KNFVLD
+2236 KTFVLD

-2265 DREGFA
+2265 DSEGFA
-2271 GKTGKTASWTMFINS
+2271 GKTGKTASWTLFVNS
-2286 QVKLIT
+2286 QVKLLT

-2485 TYKVKASISFISKSK
+2485 TYKVKASTSFISKSK
-2500 GRLFEASTTPVRIN
+2500 GRLFEASTTPVGIN

-2534 SNASEGDYIVGQTGF
+2534 SNAGEGDYIVGQTGF

-2560 LKQLI
+2560 LRQLI

-2657 DEKLNMVIENLQTQE
+2657 DEKLNMVIENLHTQE

-2695 FNIDTMTGIENI
+2695 FNIDIMTGIENI

>member
-53 VAVQFTMTTADGVT
+53 VAVQFTMTTADGIT
-67 FSYETAR
+67 FSTETAR

-81 HSLTMKPIGE
+81 HSLTMRPIGV

-121 SSLKEGDKIPIT
+121 SSLKEGDKIPVT
-133 LSDVVIGEKS
+133 LSDVIISEKS

-289 PAAAHIEEANA
+289 PAAAHIEEASA
-300 QNVRLKLIR
+300 QNVRLMLIR

-410 RQSATDKSISLS
+410 RQSATDKAISLS

-581 SVGTSGGVVTVP
+581 NVGTSGGVVTVP

-643 AIEYPKTVTIAEG
+643 DIEYPKTVTIAEG

-715 VEAGGKTTLS
+715 VEAGGKATLS

-767 ITMMREITLPSTV
+767 TTMMREITLPATV

-841 KDIAQKSV
+841 KDIAKKNV

-893 SANLSDEQASFDIYG
+893 SANLSEEQASFDIYG
-908 IKRTSSDAITCE
+908 IKRTSNDAITCE

-969 ENTDIAF
+969 ESTDITF

-993 LSIESAEGAILPAT
+993 LSIESAEGAVLPAT

-1023 ASIKTTMVKGESR
+1023 ARIKTTMVKGESR

-1077 MEIILRMTPT
+1077 TEIILRMTPT

-1149 EITHPTTGAVVAKG
+1149 EITHPTTGAVVAEG
-1163 ITNEKGLFSAD
+1163 ITNEKGLFSAN
-1174 LTEGYYAVRVSADK
+1174 LAEGYYAVRVSAEK

-1323 ITASARAAKRQGH
+1323 KTASARAAKRLGN

-1355 LDRKWHRYGIALQ
+1355 LDRKWHKYGIALQ

-1425 QVEDKGCEPCQ
+1425 KVEDKGCEPCQ
-1436 NKFMLQLVDCG
+1436 NGVLIAGLKCAGHFVGEAVETLQTLLGLDDNIDTNNKDKDKKDKDLDEILDKCENYSDLLLDIASSFDGCVNGKHDIDQVLDCYETASKAIDAVFDGLVETAFG
-1447 LQLIPVY
+1447 PYVKPELIKKY
-1454 KKLRTVFDCI
+1454 KKLGKQILKYKKLLDRVAECARDFAHACDHIKNDESAKARMTGKSTKTVTEKAIEGMGKYAEYVEGFVTLNNVLFGSEPAWDEMSLEEMS
-1464 KGIYDVIEE
+1464 GILNLDYHTISFEE
-1473 AKTLTNKEEVTS
+1473 ALKYKPKDVSETLFRKFFDKQKKWANKDYSNITEEES
-1485 RDIISLTLSTMSTTA
+1485 GNITTA
-1500 TCMDIKSEG
+1500 VSNIHNAFKYFEDEG
-1509 AGDKNKT
+1509 YLN
-1516 REQKRAKLV
+1516 
-1525 DEIAKALT
+1525 
-1533 DISNSVEKG
+1533 
-1542 NLGWTKSISDLAF
+1542 
-1555 ELAKYYGYDY
+1555 
-1565 DDFKELF
+1565 
-1572 CPLKLMEPCDLDS
+1572 PCDFLNTTFKD
-1585 VPAENK
+1585 
-1591 PAALARSLKNSSEP
+1591 ALILANTSS
-1605 SYIQE
+1605 
-1610 FRQNLTYGILKQ
+1610 
-1622 MVVMGLQ
+1622 
-1629 KELYGDVE
+1629 
-1637 WLNSDS
+1637 
-1643 RELGLFMTKFES
+1643 
-1655 LRDENDAFQQK
+1655 
-1666 DIDELIASKPEN
+1666 
-1678 ITKEQVKAFVQRWND
+1678 
-1693 TLDNKDTDN
+1693 
-1702 KVNIKNV
+1702 
-1709 FSYGELSQRVDS
+1709 
-1721 VVSSL
+1721 
-1726 GYTGIDECYEKAY
+1726 
-1739 EKCLAQAKEQQSSV
+1739 SSV

-1800 GNIAMEDK
+1800 GNIAMKDK

-1828 WTLDAK
+1828 WTLDAQK
-1834 QEGIATVLFIPT
+1834 EGVATVLFIPT

-1882 LTVKPSPSL
+1882 LTVKPSPNL

-1932 NVKMSTN
+1932 NVRMSTN

-1974 STDFGTIPA
+1974 STDFGNIPA

-2265 DREGFA
+2265 DSEGFA
-2271 GKTGKTASWTMFINS
+2271 GKTGKTASWTQFVNN
-2286 QVKLIT
+2286 QVKLLT

-2339 STNDTINQVA
+2339 STNDTISQVA
-2349 LGDLTMVANFEKKTY
+2349 LSDLTMVANFEKKTY
-2364 QVNIEENCEGG
+2364 QVNIAENCEGG

-2485 TYKVKASISFISKSK
+2485 TYKVKASTSFISKSK
-2500 GRLFEASTTPVRIN
+2500 GRLFEASTTPVGIN

-2590 LSDEEQQDM
+2590 FSDEEQQDM
-2599 EVDIRQYPSTMNII
+2599 EVDIRKYPSTMNII
-2613 GKLTRKDADM
+2613 GKLTQKDADM

-2695 FNIDTMTGIENI
+2695 FNIDIMTGIENI

>member
-67 FSYETAR
+67 FSTETAR

-81 HSLTMKPIGE
+81 HSLTMRSIGV

-133 LSDVVIGEKS
+133 LSDVIIGEKS

-169 ETKATNLL
+169 ETKSTNLL

-206 ESADGKFSKLLGTID
+206 ESTDGKFSKLLGTID

-357 NDSIVTVNIDGNNYM
+357 NDSIVTVNIDGNNYI

-410 RQSATDKSISLS
+410 RQSATDKAISLS

-438 ARKTSVD
+438 ARQTSVD

-581 SVGTSGGVVTVP
+581 NVGTSGGVVTVP

-742 GFYFDSAATPAD
+742 GFYFDGAATPAD

-767 ITMMREITLPSTV
+767 TTMTREITLPATV

-820 KVAKAIYAPGEKV
+820 KVTKAIYAPGEKV

-841 KDIAQKSV
+841 KDIAKKSV
-849 EVYIVNGGYRHTIT
+849 EVYIVNGGYRHSIT

-893 SANLSDEQASFDIYG
+893 SANLSEEQASFDIYG
-908 IKRTSSDAITCE
+908 IKRTSNDAITCE

-969 ENTDIAF
+969 ESTDIAF

-1077 MEIILRMTPT
+1077 TEIILRMTPT

-1103 CANGEGMPLPFYIE
+1103 CANGEGMPLPFCIE

-1149 EITHPTTGAVVAKG
+1149 EITHPTTGAVVAEG
-1163 ITNEKGLFSAD
+1163 ITNEKGIFSAN
-1174 LTEGYYAVRVSADK
+1174 LAEGYYAVRVSAEK

-1323 ITASARAAKRQGH
+1323 ITASARATKLQGN

-1355 LDRKWHRYGIALQ
+1355 LDRKWHKYGIALQ

-1425 QVEDKGCEPCQ
+1425 KVEDKGCEPCQ
-1436 NKFMLQLVDCG
+1436 NGVLIAGLKCAGHFVGEAVETLQTLLGLDDNIDTNNKDKKDKDLDEILDKCENYSDLLLDIASSFDGCVNGKHDIDQVLDCYETASKAIDAVFDGLVETAFG
-1447 LQLIPVY
+1447 PYVKPELIKKY
-1454 KKLRTVFDCI
+1454 KKLGKQILKYKKLLDRVAECARDFAHACDHIKNDESAKARMTGKSTKTVTEKAIEGMGKYAEYVEGFVTLNNVLFGSEPAWDEMSLEEMS
-1464 KGIYDVIEE
+1464 GILNLDYHTISFEE
-1473 AKTLTNKEEVTS
+1473 ALKYKPKDISETLFRKFFDKQKKWANKDYSNITEEES
-1485 RDIISLTLSTMSTTA
+1485 GNITTA
-1500 TCMDIKSEG
+1500 VSNIHNAFKYFEDEG
-1509 AGDKNKT
+1509 YLN
-1516 REQKRAKLV
+1516 
-1525 DEIAKALT
+1525 
-1533 DISNSVEKG
+1533 
-1542 NLGWTKSISDLAF
+1542 
-1555 ELAKYYGYDY
+1555 
-1565 DDFKELF
+1565 
-1572 CPLKLMEPCDLDS
+1572 PCDFLNTTFKD
-1585 VPAENK
+1585 AII
-1591 PAALARSLKNSSEP
+1591 LANTSS
-1605 SYIQE
+1605 
-1610 FRQNLTYGILKQ
+1610 
-1622 MVVMGLQ
+1622 
-1629 KELYGDVE
+1629 
-1637 WLNSDS
+1637 
-1643 RELGLFMTKFES
+1643 
-1655 LRDENDAFQQK
+1655 
-1666 DIDELIASKPEN
+1666 
-1678 ITKEQVKAFVQRWND
+1678 
-1693 TLDNKDTDN
+1693 
-1702 KVNIKNV
+1702 
-1709 FSYGELSQRVDS
+1709 
-1721 VVSSL
+1721 
-1726 GYTGIDECYEKAY
+1726 
-1739 EKCLAQAKEQQSSV
+1739 SSV

-1770 AFRGTLTVFNGNEQ
+1770 AFRGTLKVFNGNEQ

-1790 KLTLTVTDEK
+1790 QLTLTVTDEK
-1800 GNIAMEDK
+1800 GNIAMSDK

-1828 WTLDAK
+1828 WTLDAQK
-1834 QEGIATVLFIPT
+1834 EGVATVLFIPT

-1882 LTVKPSPSL
+1882 LTVKPSPNL

-1932 NVKMSTN
+1932 NVRMSTN

-2265 DREGFA
+2265 DSEGFA
-2271 GKTGKTASWTMFINS
+2271 GKTGKTASWTLFVNS
-2286 QVKLIT
+2286 QVKLLT

-2297 NAGEVIGRVAGNEVA
+2297 NAGEVIGRIAGNEVA
-2312 YGTTIQLVAKAK
+2312 YGTTIQFVAKAK

-2339 STNDTINQVA
+2339 STNDTISQVA

-2364 QVNIEENCEGG
+2364 QVNIAENCEGG

-2474 SEEIENLLPAQ
+2474 SEEIENLLPAH
-2485 TYKVKASISFISKSK
+2485 TYKVKASTSFISKSK
-2500 GRLFEASTTPVRIN
+2500 GRLFEASTTPVGIN

-2590 LSDEEQQDM
+2590 LSDDEQQDM
-2599 EVDIRQYPSTMNII
+2599 EVDIRKYPSTMNII
-2613 GKLTRKDADM
+2613 GKLTQKDADM

-2695 FNIDTMTGIENI
+2695 FNIDIMTGIENI

>member
-53 VAVQFTMTTADGVT
+53 VAVQFTMTTADGIT
-67 FSYETAR
+67 FSTETAR

-81 HSLTMKPIGE
+81 HSLTMRPIGV

-121 SSLKEGDKIPIT
+121 SSLKEGDKIPVT
-133 LSDVVIGEKS
+133 LSDVIIGEKS

-206 ESADGKFSKLLGTID
+206 ESADGKFCKLLGTID

-289 PAAAHIEEANA
+289 PAAAHIEEASA

-391 AKQQD
+391 ARQQD

-410 RQSATDKSISLS
+410 RQSATDKAISLS

-438 ARKTSVD
+438 ARQTSVD

-581 SVGTSGGVVTVP
+581 NVGTSGGVVTVP

-742 GFYFDSAATPAD
+742 GFYFDGAATPAD

-767 ITMMREITLPSTV
+767 TTMMREITLPATV

-801 NNTSDVLNIAT
+801 NNTSDVLNIST

-841 KDIAQKSV
+841 KDIAQKNV

-893 SANLSDEQASFDIYG
+893 SANLSEEQASFDIYG
-908 IKRTSSDAITCE
+908 IKRTSNDAITCE
-920 ASLGDVYQGKLNIS
+920 AALGDVYLGKLNIS

-955 TVNATPG
+955 TVNAIPG
-962 NTTLKGG
+962 TTTLKGG
-969 ENTDIAF
+969 ESTDIAF

-993 LSIESAEGAILPAT
+993 LSIESAEGAVLPTT

-1077 MEIILRMTPT
+1077 TEIILRMTPT

-1149 EITHPTTGAVVAKG
+1149 EITHPTTGAVVAEG
-1163 ITNEKGLFSAD
+1163 ITNEKGLFSAN
-1174 LTEGYYAVRVSADK
+1174 LAEGYYAVRVSAEK

-1238 ETQVPMPV
+1238 ETQVPVPV
-1246 VVLSI
+1246 VELTVPDRI
-1251 PSSIPAK
+1251 YTEN
-1258 DLRDG
+1258 LRKG
-1263 ESLIFNAVLTN
+1263 ESLIFNATLTN
-1274 KGLIAAKDVELTL
+1274 KGLIAAKDVQLLL
-1287 PTDLKTLTFEALDH
+1287 PENVTSWRFEPIGPGKAN
-1301 TEAFNLAPQESVIIP
+1301 ELAPGQSKEIP
-1316 VKVTKST
+1316 IRVTK
-1323 ITASARAAKRQGH
+1323 
-1336 IDNDPCSDQVG
+1336 DPGDDGDDGPCVVYIG
-1347 TLYYWDCG
+1347 TLYYWECG
-1355 LDRKWHRYGIALQ
+1355 PDKKWHKYYKSIQ
-1368 LGSCKSNDPSTWS
+1368 ITICKGKTPVVVYPSTGS
-1381 GNGDGTGYGGGIG
+1381 G
-1394 GGLGSLYGPGA
+1394 
-1405 RPSIG
+1405 G
-1410 GSGTYT
+1410 GSGPGGGPGGGGGGGY
-1416 GSSNQNPLV
+1416 GPSSNIPTVTQKVDKSCNPCLNMYIQKITECGVNVGLSLLKNNPL
-1425 QVEDKGCEPCQ
+1425 GCIVGLGFCARDL
-1436 NKFMLQLVDCG
+1436 NKDFHSWRSWGGCVASAVGCIPGIGPVPALVGC
-1447 LQLIPVY
+1447 L
-1454 KKLRTVFDCI
+1454 
-1464 KGIYDVIEE
+1464 
-1473 AKTLTNKEEVTS
+1473 
-1485 RDIISLTLSTMSTTA
+1485 ISLT
-1500 TCMDIKSEG
+1500 
-1509 AGDKNKT
+1509 
-1516 REQKRAKLV
+1516 
-1525 DEIAKALT
+1525 
-1533 DISNSVEKG
+1533 
-1542 NLGWTKSISDLAF
+1542 
-1555 ELAKYYGYDY
+1555 
-1565 DDFKELF
+1565 
-1572 CPLKLMEPCDLDS
+1572 EPCEANNAS
-1585 VPAENK
+1585 AK
-1591 PAALARSLKNSSEP
+1591 MRAGNSSNYSEP
-1605 SYIQE
+1605 SYITDFKNKLAIPLQE
-1610 FRQNLTYGILKQ
+1610 SK
-1622 MVVMGLQ
+1622 
-1629 KELYGDVE
+1629 
-1637 WLNSDS
+1637 
-1643 RELGLFMTKFES
+1643 
-1655 LRDENDAFQQK
+1655 AFQNMLLEYFGDEVWVNETNGEDLQDLMVMLQTSEEEVLTADNYIK
-1666 DIDELIASKPEN
+1666 YKPQNVTKVQYYKFIERLNNTALAKTDDGNYIDLSKVAGYVNEIN
-1678 ITKEQVKAFVQRWND
+1678 SANEQSVLMGYESTTDMLRKEYALLKER
-1693 TLDNKDTDN
+1693 LD
-1702 KVNIKNV
+1702 
-1709 FSYGELSQRVDS
+1709 E
-1721 VVSSL
+1721 SS
-1726 GYTGIDECYEKAY
+1726 
-1739 EKCLAQAKEQQSSV
+1739 SSV

-1800 GNIAMEDK
+1800 GNIAMKDK

-1828 WTLDAK
+1828 WTLDAQK
-1834 QEGIATVLFIPT
+1834 EGVATVLFIPT

-1882 LTVKPSPSL
+1882 LTVKPSPNL

-1932 NVKMSTN
+1932 NVRMSTN

-1974 STDFGTIPA
+1974 FTDFGTIPA

-2108 GVSALKSVTRASDG
+2108 GVSALKSVTRTSDG

-2265 DREGFA
+2265 DSEGFA
-2271 GKTGKTASWTMFINS
+2271 GKTGKTASWTLFVNN
-2286 QVKLIT
+2286 QVKLLT

-2339 STNDTINQVA
+2339 STNDTISQVA
-2349 LGDLTMVANFEKKTY
+2349 LSDLTMVANFEKKTY

-2485 TYKVKASISFISKSK
+2485 TYKVKASTSFISKSK
-2500 GRLFEASTTPVRIN
+2500 GRLFEASTTPVGIN

-2613 GKLTRKDADM
+2613 GKLTQKDADM

-2695 FNIDTMTGIENI
+2695 FNIDIMTGIENI

>member
-67 FSYETAR
+67 FSTETAR

-81 HSLTMKPIGE
+81 HSLTMRSIGV

-133 LSDVVIGEKS
+133 LSDVIIGEKS

-410 RQSATDKSISLS
+410 RQSATDKAISLS

-581 SVGTSGGVVTVP
+581 NVGTSGGVVTVP

-767 ITMMREITLPSTV
+767 TTMMREITLPSTV

-893 SANLSDEQASFDIYG
+893 SANLSEEQASFDIYG
-908 IKRTSSDAITCE
+908 IKRTSNDAITCE

-969 ENTDIAF
+969 ESTDIAF

-993 LSIESAEGAILPAT
+993 LSIESAEGAVLPAT

-1023 ASIKTTMVKGESR
+1023 ARIKTTMVKGESR

-1077 MEIILRMTPT
+1077 TEIILRMTPT

-1103 CANGEGMPLPFYIE
+1103 CANGEGMPLPFCIE

-1149 EITHPTTGAVVAKG
+1149 EITHPTTGAVVAEG
-1163 ITNEKGLFSAD
+1163 ITNEKGLFSAN
-1174 LTEGYYAVRVSADK
+1174 LAEGYYAVRVSAEK

-1238 ETQVPMPV
+1238 ETQVPVPV
-1246 VVLSI
+1246 VELTVPDRI
-1251 PSSIPAK
+1251 YTEN
-1258 DLRDG
+1258 LRKG
-1263 ESLIFNAVLTN
+1263 ESLIFNATLTN
-1274 KGLIAAKDVELTL
+1274 KGLITAKDVQLLL
-1287 PTDLKTLTFEALDH
+1287 PENVTSWRFEPIGPGKAN
-1301 TEAFNLAPQESVIIP
+1301 ELAPGQSKEIP
-1316 VKVTKST
+1316 IRVTK
-1323 ITASARAAKRQGH
+1323 
-1336 IDNDPCSDQVG
+1336 DPGDDGDDGPCVVYIG
-1347 TLYYWDCG
+1347 TLYYWECG
-1355 LDRKWHRYGIALQ
+1355 PDKKWHKYYKSIQ
-1368 LGSCKSNDPSTWS
+1368 ITICKGKTPVVVYPSTGS
-1381 GNGDGTGYGGGIG
+1381 G
-1394 GGLGSLYGPGA
+1394 
-1405 RPSIG
+1405 G
-1410 GSGTYT
+1410 GSGPGGGPGGGGGGGY
-1416 GSSNQNPLV
+1416 GPSSNIPTVTQKVDKSCNPCLNMYIQKITECGVNVGLSLLKNNPL
-1425 QVEDKGCEPCQ
+1425 GCIVGLGFCARDL
-1436 NKFMLQLVDCG
+1436 NKDFHSWRSWGGCVASAVGCIPGIGPVPALVGC
-1447 LQLIPVY
+1447 L
-1454 KKLRTVFDCI
+1454 
-1464 KGIYDVIEE
+1464 
-1473 AKTLTNKEEVTS
+1473 
-1485 RDIISLTLSTMSTTA
+1485 ISLT
-1500 TCMDIKSEG
+1500 
-1509 AGDKNKT
+1509 
-1516 REQKRAKLV
+1516 
-1525 DEIAKALT
+1525 
-1533 DISNSVEKG
+1533 
-1542 NLGWTKSISDLAF
+1542 
-1555 ELAKYYGYDY
+1555 
-1565 DDFKELF
+1565 
-1572 CPLKLMEPCDLDS
+1572 EPCEANNAS
-1585 VPAENK
+1585 AK
-1591 PAALARSLKNSSEP
+1591 MRAGNSSSYSEP
-1605 SYIQE
+1605 SYITDFKNKLAIPLQE
-1610 FRQNLTYGILKQ
+1610 SK
-1622 MVVMGLQ
+1622 
-1629 KELYGDVE
+1629 
-1637 WLNSDS
+1637 
-1643 RELGLFMTKFES
+1643 
-1655 LRDENDAFQQK
+1655 AFQNMLLEYFG
-1666 DIDELIASKPEN
+1666 DEVWVNETNGEDLQGLMVMLQTSEEEVLTADNYIKYKPQN
-1678 ITKEQVKAFVQRWND
+1678 VTKEQYNKFIERLNNTALAKTDDGNYIDLSKVAGYVNEINSANEQSVLMGYESTTDMLRKEYALLKER
-1693 TLDNKDTDN
+1693 LD
-1702 KVNIKNV
+1702 
-1709 FSYGELSQRVDS
+1709 E
-1721 VVSSL
+1721 SS
-1726 GYTGIDECYEKAY
+1726 
-1739 EKCLAQAKEQQSSV
+1739 SSV

-1784 EAMKDV
+1784 EAMKDA

-1800 GNIAMEDK
+1800 GNIAMSDK

-1828 WTLDAK
+1828 WTLDAQK
-1834 QEGIATVLFIPT
+1834 EGVATVLFIPT

-1882 LTVKPSPSL
+1882 LTVKPSPNL

-1932 NVKMSTN
+1932 NVRMSTN

-2265 DREGFA
+2265 DSEGFA
-2271 GKTGKTASWTMFINS
+2271 GKTGKTASWTLFVNS
-2286 QVKLIT
+2286 QVKLLT

-2339 STNDTINQVA
+2339 STNDTISQVA

-2364 QVNIEENCEGG
+2364 QVNIAENCEGG
-2375 SITQTYTGVYHYGDQ
+2375 SITQSYTGVYHYGDQ

-2412 TEDAETLSLIVDKD
+2412 TEDAETLSLIVDKN

-2474 SEEIENLLPAQ
+2474 SEEIENLLPAH
-2485 TYKVKASISFISKSK
+2485 TYKVKASTSFISKSK
-2500 GRLFEASTTPVRIN
+2500 GRLFEASTTPVGIN

-2590 LSDEEQQDM
+2590 LSDDEQQDM
-2599 EVDIRQYPSTMNII
+2599 EVDIRKYPSTMNII
-2613 GKLTRKDADM
+2613 GKLTQKDADM

-2695 FNIDTMTGIENI
+2695 FNIDIMTGIENI

-2726 HATVKTLKKL
+2726 HATVKTLRKL

>member
-53 VAVQFTMTTADGVT
+53 VAVQFTMTTADGIT
-67 FSYETAR
+67 FSTETAR

-81 HSLTMKPIGE
+81 HSLTMRPIGV

-121 SSLKEGDKIPIT
+121 SSLKEGDKIPVT
-133 LSDVVIGEKS
+133 LSDVIISEKS

-289 PAAAHIEEANA
+289 PAAAHIEEASA
-300 QNVRLKLIR
+300 QNVRLMLIR

-410 RQSATDKSISLS
+410 RQSATDKAISLS

-581 SVGTSGGVVTVP
+581 NVGTSGGVVTVP

-628 SKSRLDVNLSSNHDA
+628 SKSRLNVSLSSNHDA

-715 VEAGGKTTLS
+715 VEAGGKATLS

-767 ITMMREITLPSTV
+767 TTMMREITLPATV

-841 KDIAQKSV
+841 KDIAKKNV

-893 SANLSDEQASFDIYG
+893 SANLSEEQASFDIYG
-908 IKRTSSDAITCE
+908 IKRTSNDAITCE

-962 NTTLKGG
+962 TTTLKGG
-969 ENTDIAF
+969 ESTDITF

-993 LSIESAEGAILPAT
+993 LSIESAEGAVLPAT

-1023 ASIKTTMVKGESR
+1023 ARIKTTMVKGESR

-1077 MEIILRMTPT
+1077 TEIILRMTPT

-1149 EITHPTTGAVVAKG
+1149 EITHPTTGAVVAEG
-1163 ITNEKGLFSAD
+1163 ITNEKGLFSAN
-1174 LTEGYYAVRVSADK
+1174 LAEGYYAVRVSAEK

-1323 ITASARAAKRQGH
+1323 KTASARAAKRLGN

-1355 LDRKWHRYGIALQ
+1355 LDRKWHKYGIALQ

-1425 QVEDKGCEPCQ
+1425 KVEDKGCEPCQ
-1436 NKFMLQLVDCG
+1436 NGVLIAGLKCAGHFVGEAVETLQTLLGLDDNIDTNNKDKDKKDKDLDEILDKCENYSDLLLDIASSFDGCVNGKHDIDQVLDCYETASKAIDAVFDGLVETAFG
-1447 LQLIPVY
+1447 PYVKPELIKKY
-1454 KKLRTVFDCI
+1454 KKLGKQILKYKKLLDRVAECARDFAHACDHIKNDESAKARMTGKSTKTVTEKAIEGMGKYAEYVEGFVTLNNVLFGSEPAWDEMSLEEMS
-1464 KGIYDVIEE
+1464 GILNLDYHTISFEE
-1473 AKTLTNKEEVTS
+1473 ALKYKPKDVSETLFRKFFDKQKKWANKDYSNITEEES
-1485 RDIISLTLSTMSTTA
+1485 GNITTA
-1500 TCMDIKSEG
+1500 VSNIHNAFKYFEDEG
-1509 AGDKNKT
+1509 YLN
-1516 REQKRAKLV
+1516 
-1525 DEIAKALT
+1525 
-1533 DISNSVEKG
+1533 
-1542 NLGWTKSISDLAF
+1542 
-1555 ELAKYYGYDY
+1555 
-1565 DDFKELF
+1565 
-1572 CPLKLMEPCDLDS
+1572 PCDFLNTTFKD
-1585 VPAENK
+1585 
-1591 PAALARSLKNSSEP
+1591 ALILANTSS
-1605 SYIQE
+1605 
-1610 FRQNLTYGILKQ
+1610 
-1622 MVVMGLQ
+1622 
-1629 KELYGDVE
+1629 
-1637 WLNSDS
+1637 
-1643 RELGLFMTKFES
+1643 
-1655 LRDENDAFQQK
+1655 
-1666 DIDELIASKPEN
+1666 
-1678 ITKEQVKAFVQRWND
+1678 
-1693 TLDNKDTDN
+1693 
-1702 KVNIKNV
+1702 
-1709 FSYGELSQRVDS
+1709 
-1721 VVSSL
+1721 
-1726 GYTGIDECYEKAY
+1726 
-1739 EKCLAQAKEQQSSV
+1739 SSV

-1800 GNIAMEDK
+1800 GNIAMKDK

-1828 WTLDAK
+1828 WTLDAQK
-1834 QEGIATVLFIPT
+1834 EGVATVLFIPT

-1882 LTVKPSPSL
+1882 LTVKPSPNL

-1932 NVKMSTN
+1932 NVRMSTN

-1974 STDFGTIPA
+1974 STDFGNIPA

-2152 DQFDGKNAES
+2152 DLFDSKNAES

-2265 DREGFA
+2265 DSEGFA
-2271 GKTGKTASWTMFINS
+2271 GKTGKTASWTQFVNN
-2286 QVKLIT
+2286 QVKLLT

-2324 EGYQFASWSLNGETI
+2324 EGYQFASWSLNGEII
-2339 STNDTINQVA
+2339 STNDTISQVA
-2349 LGDLTMVANFEKKTY
+2349 LSDLTMVANFEKKTY
-2364 QVNIEENCEGG
+2364 QVNIAENCEGG

-2412 TEDAETLSLIVDKD
+2412 TDDAETLSLIVDKD
-2426 LTVSA
+2426 ITVSA

-2485 TYKVKASISFISKSK
+2485 TYKVKASTSFISKSK
-2500 GRLFEASTTPVRIN
+2500 GRLFEASTTPVGIN

-2590 LSDEEQQDM
+2590 FSDEEQQDM
-2599 EVDIRQYPSTMNII
+2599 EVDIRKYPSTMNII
-2613 GKLTRKDADM
+2613 GKLTQKDADM

-2695 FNIDTMTGIENI
+2695 FNIDIMTGIENI

>member
-67 FSYETAR
+67 FSTETAR

-81 HSLTMKPIGE
+81 HSLTMRPIGV

-133 LSDVVIGEKS
+133 LSDVIIGEKS

-289 PAAAHIEEANA
+289 PAAAHIKEASA
-300 QNVRLKLIR
+300 QNVRLMLIR

-410 RQSATDKSISLS
+410 RQSATDKAISLS

-469 GYENGTLLSTLVDD
+469 GYENGTLLTTLVDD

-581 SVGTSGGVVTVP
+581 NVGTSGGVVTVP
-593 LTIYDND
+593 LSIYDND

-767 ITMMREITLPSTV
+767 TTMMREITLPATV

-792 QGVKELLYT
+792 QDVKELLYT

-841 KDIAQKSV
+841 KDIVQKNV

-893 SANLSDEQASFDIYG
+893 SANLSEEQASFDIYG
-908 IKRTSSDAITCE
+908 IKRTSNDAITCE

-934 NPGNLTLTGLKVKVN
+934 NPGNLPLTGLKVKVN

-962 NTTLKGG
+962 TTTLKGG
-969 ENTDIAF
+969 ESTDIAF

-993 LSIESAEGAILPAT
+993 LSIESAEGAVLPAT

-1077 MEIILRMTPT
+1077 TEIILRMTPT

-1149 EITHPTTGAVVAKG
+1149 EITHPTTGAVVAEG
-1163 ITNEKGLFSAD
+1163 ITNEKGLFSAN
-1174 LTEGYYAVRVSADK
+1174 LAEGYYAVRVSAEK

-1238 ETQVPMPV
+1238 ETQVPVPV
-1246 VVLSI
+1246 VELTVPDRI
-1251 PSSIPAK
+1251 YTEN
-1258 DLRDG
+1258 LRKG
-1263 ESLIFNAVLTN
+1263 ESLIFNATLTN
-1274 KGLIAAKDVELTL
+1274 KGLIAAKDVQLLL
-1287 PTDLKTLTFEALDH
+1287 PENVTSWRFEPIGPGKAN
-1301 TEAFNLAPQESVIIP
+1301 ELAPGQSKEIP
-1316 VKVTKST
+1316 IRVTK
-1323 ITASARAAKRQGH
+1323 
-1336 IDNDPCSDQVG
+1336 DPGDDGDDGPCVVYIG
-1347 TLYYWDCG
+1347 TLYYWECG
-1355 LDRKWHRYGIALQ
+1355 PDKKWHKYYKSIQ
-1368 LGSCKSNDPSTWS
+1368 ITICKGKTPVVVYPSTGS
-1381 GNGDGTGYGGGIG
+1381 G
-1394 GGLGSLYGPGA
+1394 
-1405 RPSIG
+1405 G
-1410 GSGTYT
+1410 GSGPGGGPGGGGGGGY
-1416 GSSNQNPLV
+1416 GPSSNIPTVTQKVDKSCNPCLNMYIQKITECGVNVGLSLLKNNPL
-1425 QVEDKGCEPCQ
+1425 GCIVGLGFCARDL
-1436 NKFMLQLVDCG
+1436 NKDFHSWRSWGGCVASAVGCIPGIGPVPALVGC
-1447 LQLIPVY
+1447 L
-1454 KKLRTVFDCI
+1454 
-1464 KGIYDVIEE
+1464 
-1473 AKTLTNKEEVTS
+1473 
-1485 RDIISLTLSTMSTTA
+1485 ISLT
-1500 TCMDIKSEG
+1500 
-1509 AGDKNKT
+1509 
-1516 REQKRAKLV
+1516 
-1525 DEIAKALT
+1525 
-1533 DISNSVEKG
+1533 
-1542 NLGWTKSISDLAF
+1542 
-1555 ELAKYYGYDY
+1555 
-1565 DDFKELF
+1565 
-1572 CPLKLMEPCDLDS
+1572 EPCEANNAS
-1585 VPAENK
+1585 AK
-1591 PAALARSLKNSSEP
+1591 MRAGNSSNYSEP
-1605 SYIQE
+1605 SYITDFKNKLAIPLQE
-1610 FRQNLTYGILKQ
+1610 SK
-1622 MVVMGLQ
+1622 
-1629 KELYGDVE
+1629 
-1637 WLNSDS
+1637 
-1643 RELGLFMTKFES
+1643 
-1655 LRDENDAFQQK
+1655 AFQNMLLEYFG
-1666 DIDELIASKPEN
+1666 DEVWVNETNGEDLQDLMVMLQTSEEEVLTADNYIKYKPQN
-1678 ITKEQVKAFVQRWND
+1678 VTKEQYYKFIERLNNTALAKTDDGNYIDLSKVAGYVNEINSANEQSVLMGYESTTDMLRKEYALLKER
-1693 TLDNKDTDN
+1693 LD
-1702 KVNIKNV
+1702 
-1709 FSYGELSQRVDS
+1709 E
-1721 VVSSL
+1721 SS
-1726 GYTGIDECYEKAY
+1726 
-1739 EKCLAQAKEQQSSV
+1739 SSV

-1800 GNIAMEDK
+1800 GNIAMSDK

-1820 GKLDFTDG
+1820 GRLDFTDG
-1828 WTLDAK
+1828 WTLDAQK
-1834 QEGIATVLFIPT
+1834 EGVATVLFIPT

-1882 LTVKPSPSL
+1882 LTVKPSPNL

-1932 NVKMSTN
+1932 NVRMSTN

-1974 STDFGTIPA
+1974 STDFGNIPA

-2211 SEDIQI
+2211 AEDIQI

-2265 DREGFA
+2265 DSEGFA
-2271 GKTGKTASWTMFINS
+2271 GKTGKTASWTQFVNN
-2286 QVKLIT
+2286 QVKLLT

-2485 TYKVKASISFISKSK
+2485 TYKVKASTSFISKSK
-2500 GRLFEASTTPVRIN
+2500 GRLFEASTTPVGIN

-2580 EFAEATTPSQ
+2580 EFAEASTPSQ

-2599 EVDIRQYPSTMNII
+2599 EVDIRKYPSTMNII
-2613 GKLTRKDADM
+2613 GKLTQKDADM

-2695 FNIDTMTGIENI
+2695 FNIDIMTGIENI

>member
-53 VAVQFTMTTADGVT
+53 VAVQFTMTTADGIT
-67 FSYETAR
+67 FSTETAR

-81 HSLTMKPIGE
+81 HSLTMRPIGV

-121 SSLKEGDKIPIT
+121 SSLKEGDKIPVT
-133 LSDVVIGEKS
+133 LSDVIISEKS

-289 PAAAHIEEANA
+289 PAAAHIEEASA
-300 QNVRLKLIR
+300 QNVRLMLIR

-410 RQSATDKSISLS
+410 RQSATDKAISLS

-581 SVGTSGGVVTVP
+581 NVGTSGGVVTVP

-628 SKSRLDVNLSSNHDA
+628 SKSRLNVSLSSNHDA

-715 VEAGGKTTLS
+715 VEAGGKATLS

-767 ITMMREITLPSTV
+767 TTMMREITLPATV

-841 KDIAQKSV
+841 KDIAKKSV

-893 SANLSDEQASFDIYG
+893 SANLSEEQASFDIYG
-908 IKRTSSDAITCE
+908 IKRTSNDAITCE

-962 NTTLKGG
+962 TTTLKGG

-993 LSIESAEGAILPAT
+993 LSIESAEGAVLPAT

-1023 ASIKTTMVKGESR
+1023 ARIKTTMVKGESR

-1077 MEIILRMTPT
+1077 TEIILRMTPT

-1149 EITHPTTGAVVAKG
+1149 EITHPTTGAVVAEG
-1163 ITNEKGLFSAD
+1163 ITNEKGLFSAN
-1174 LTEGYYAVRVSADK
+1174 LAEGYYAVRVSAEK
-1188 HDSYSNNLLV
+1188 HDSYRNNLLV

-1323 ITASARAAKRQGH
+1323 KTASARAAKRLGN

-1355 LDRKWHRYGIALQ
+1355 LDRKWHKYGIALQ

-1425 QVEDKGCEPCQ
+1425 KVEDKGCEPCQ
-1436 NKFMLQLVDCG
+1436 NGVLIAGLKCAGHFVGEAVETLQTLLGLDDNIDTNNKDKDKKDKDLDEILDKCENYSDLLLDIASSFDGCVNGKHDIDQVLDCYETASKAIDAVFDGLVETAFG
-1447 LQLIPVY
+1447 PYVKPELIKKY
-1454 KKLRTVFDCI
+1454 KKLGKQILKYKKLLDRVAECARDFAHACDHIKNDESAKARMTGKSTKTVTEKAIEGMGKYAEYVEGFVTLNNVLFGSEPAWDEMSLEEMS
-1464 KGIYDVIEE
+1464 GILNLDYHTISFEE
-1473 AKTLTNKEEVTS
+1473 ALKYKPKDVSETLFRKFFDKQKKWANKDYSNITEEES
-1485 RDIISLTLSTMSTTA
+1485 GNITTA
-1500 TCMDIKSEG
+1500 VSNIHNAFKYFEDEG
-1509 AGDKNKT
+1509 YLN
-1516 REQKRAKLV
+1516 
-1525 DEIAKALT
+1525 
-1533 DISNSVEKG
+1533 
-1542 NLGWTKSISDLAF
+1542 
-1555 ELAKYYGYDY
+1555 
-1565 DDFKELF
+1565 
-1572 CPLKLMEPCDLDS
+1572 PCDFLNTTFKD
-1585 VPAENK
+1585 
-1591 PAALARSLKNSSEP
+1591 ALILANTSS
-1605 SYIQE
+1605 
-1610 FRQNLTYGILKQ
+1610 
-1622 MVVMGLQ
+1622 
-1629 KELYGDVE
+1629 
-1637 WLNSDS
+1637 
-1643 RELGLFMTKFES
+1643 
-1655 LRDENDAFQQK
+1655 
-1666 DIDELIASKPEN
+1666 
-1678 ITKEQVKAFVQRWND
+1678 
-1693 TLDNKDTDN
+1693 
-1702 KVNIKNV
+1702 
-1709 FSYGELSQRVDS
+1709 
-1721 VVSSL
+1721 
-1726 GYTGIDECYEKAY
+1726 
-1739 EKCLAQAKEQQSSV
+1739 SSV

-1800 GNIAMEDK
+1800 GNIAMKDK

-1828 WTLDAK
+1828 WTLDAQK
-1834 QEGIATVLFIPT
+1834 EGVATVLFIPT

-1882 LTVKPSPSL
+1882 LTVKPSPNL

-1932 NVKMSTN
+1932 NVRMSTN

-1974 STDFGTIPA
+1974 STDFGNIPA

-1991 WIKSSLLGH
+1991 WLKSSLLGH

-2152 DQFDGKNAES
+2152 DLFDSKNAES

-2265 DREGFA
+2265 DSEGFA
-2271 GKTGKTASWTMFINS
+2271 GKTGKTASWTLFVNS
-2286 QVKLIT
+2286 QVKLLT

-2324 EGYQFASWSLNGETI
+2324 EGYQFASWSLNGEII
-2339 STNDTINQVA
+2339 STNDTISQVA
-2349 LGDLTMVANFEKKTY
+2349 LSDLTMVANFEKKTY
-2364 QVNIEENCEGG
+2364 QVNIAENCEGG

-2412 TEDAETLSLIVDKD
+2412 TDDAETLSLIVDKD

-2485 TYKVKASISFISKSK
+2485 TYKVKASTSFISKSK
-2500 GRLFEASTTPVRIN
+2500 GRLFEASTTPVGIN

-2590 LSDEEQQDM
+2590 FSDEEQQDM
-2599 EVDIRQYPSTMNII
+2599 EVDIRKYPSTMNII
-2613 GKLTRKDADM
+2613 GKLTQKDADM

-2695 FNIDTMTGIENI
+2695 FNIDIMTGIENI

>member
-20 AWAQKNTLEIPD
+20 AWAQKNTLEVPD

-67 FSYETAR
+67 FSTETAR

-81 HSLTMKPIGE
+81 HSLTMRSIGV

-133 LSDVVIGEKS
+133 LSDVIIGEKS

-221 YDQKLAAGG
+221 YDQKLVAGG

-289 PAAAHIEEANA
+289 PAAAHIEEASA
-300 QNVRLKLIR
+300 QNVRLMLIR

-357 NDSIVTVNIDGNNYM
+357 NDSIVTVNIDGNNYI

-410 RQSATDKSISLS
+410 RQSATDKAISLS

-438 ARKTSVD
+438 AQKTSVD

-581 SVGTSGGVVTVP
+581 NVGTSGGVVTVP

-710 SQESK
+710 SQENK
-715 VEAGGKTTLS
+715 IEAGGKTTLN

-742 GFYFDSAATPAD
+742 GFYFDNAATPAD

-767 ITMMREITLPSTV
+767 TTMMREITLPATV

-841 KDIAQKSV
+841 KDIAQKNV

-893 SANLSDEQASFDIYG
+893 SANLSEEQASFDIYG
-908 IKRTSSDAITCE
+908 IKRTSNDAITCE

-969 ENTDIAF
+969 ESTDIAF

-993 LSIESAEGAILPAT
+993 LSIESAEGAVLPAT

-1077 MEIILRMTPT
+1077 TEIILRMTPT

-1103 CANGEGMPLPFYIE
+1103 CANGEGVPLPFYIE

-1174 LTEGYYAVRVSADK
+1174 LTEGYYAVRVSAEK

-1238 ETQVPMPV
+1238 ETQVPVPV
-1246 VVLSI
+1246 VELTVPDRI
-1251 PSSIPAK
+1251 YTEN
-1258 DLRDG
+1258 LRKG
-1263 ESLIFNAVLTN
+1263 ESLIFNATLTN
-1274 KGLIAAKDVELTL
+1274 KGLIAAKDVQLLL
-1287 PTDLKTLTFEALDH
+1287 PENVTSWRFEPIGPGKAN
-1301 TEAFNLAPQESVIIP
+1301 ELAPGQSKEIP
-1316 VKVTKST
+1316 IRVTK
-1323 ITASARAAKRQGH
+1323 
-1336 IDNDPCSDQVG
+1336 DPGDDGDDGPCVVYIG
-1347 TLYYWDCG
+1347 TLYYWECG
-1355 LDRKWHRYGIALQ
+1355 PDKKWHKYYKSIQ
-1368 LGSCKSNDPSTWS
+1368 ITICKGKTPVVVYPSTGS
-1381 GNGDGTGYGGGIG
+1381 G
-1394 GGLGSLYGPGA
+1394 
-1405 RPSIG
+1405 G
-1410 GSGTYT
+1410 GSGPGGGPGGGGGGGY
-1416 GSSNQNPLV
+1416 GPSSNIPTVTQKVDKSCNPCLNMYIQKITECGVNVGLSLLKNNPL
-1425 QVEDKGCEPCQ
+1425 GCIVGLGFCARDL
-1436 NKFMLQLVDCG
+1436 NKDFHSWRSWGGCVASAVGCIPGIGPVPALVGC
-1447 LQLIPVY
+1447 L
-1454 KKLRTVFDCI
+1454 
-1464 KGIYDVIEE
+1464 
-1473 AKTLTNKEEVTS
+1473 
-1485 RDIISLTLSTMSTTA
+1485 ISLT
-1500 TCMDIKSEG
+1500 
-1509 AGDKNKT
+1509 
-1516 REQKRAKLV
+1516 
-1525 DEIAKALT
+1525 
-1533 DISNSVEKG
+1533 
-1542 NLGWTKSISDLAF
+1542 
-1555 ELAKYYGYDY
+1555 
-1565 DDFKELF
+1565 
-1572 CPLKLMEPCDLDS
+1572 EPCEANNAS
-1585 VPAENK
+1585 AK
-1591 PAALARSLKNSSEP
+1591 MRAGNSSSYSEP
-1605 SYIQE
+1605 SYITDFKNKLAIPLQE
-1610 FRQNLTYGILKQ
+1610 SKAFQNLLLEYFGDEVWVNETNGEDLQ
-1622 MVVMGLQ
+1622 GLMVMLQ
-1629 KELYGDVE
+1629 TSEEEVLTANNYIKY
-1637 WLNSDS
+1637 
-1643 RELGLFMTKFES
+1643 
-1655 LRDENDAFQQK
+1655 
-1666 DIDELIASKPEN
+1666 KPQN
-1678 ITKEQVKAFVQRWND
+1678 VTKEQYYKFIERLNNTA
-1693 TLDNKDTDN
+1693 LAKTDDGN
-1702 KVNIKNV
+1702 YIDLSKVAGYVNEIN
-1709 FSYGELSQRVDS
+1709 SANEQS
-1721 VVSSL
+1721 VLMGYESTTDMLRKEYALLKGRLEESS
-1726 GYTGIDECYEKAY
+1726 
-1739 EKCLAQAKEQQSSV
+1739 SSV

-1800 GNIAMEDK
+1800 GNIAMQDK

-1828 WTLDAK
+1828 WTLDAQK
-1834 QEGIATVLFIPT
+1834 TGVATVLFIPT

-1882 LTVKPSPSL
+1882 LTVKPSPNL

-1932 NVKMSTN
+1932 NVMMSTN

-1974 STDFGTIPA
+1974 STDFGNIPA

-1991 WIKSSLLGH
+1991 WLKSSLLGH

-2033 IDVTKGDKTLKGFM
+2033 IDVTKSDKTLKGFM

-2108 GVSALKSVTRASDG
+2108 GVSALKSVTRTSDG

-2265 DREGFA
+2265 DSEGFA
-2271 GKTGKTASWTMFINS
+2271 GKTGKTASWTLFVNS
-2286 QVKLIT
+2286 QVKLLT

-2297 NAGEVIGRVAGNEVA
+2297 NAGEVIGRIAGNEVA

-2339 STNDTINQVA
+2339 STNDTISQVA

-2364 QVNIEENCEGG
+2364 QVNIAENCEGG
-2375 SITQTYTGVYHYGDQ
+2375 SITQSYTGVYHYGDQ

-2451 ASYLADPISAS
+2451 ASYLTDPISAS

-2485 TYKVKASISFISKSK
+2485 TYKVKASTSFISKSK
-2500 GRLFEASTTPVRIN
+2500 GRLFEASTTPVGIN

-2590 LSDEEQQDM
+2590 LSDDEQQDM
-2599 EVDIRQYPSTMNII
+2599 EVDIRKYPSTMNII
-2613 GKLTRKDADM
+2613 GKLTQKDADI
-2623 TGSDYRLYVMV
+2623 TGSNYRLYVMV

-2695 FNIDTMTGIENI
+2695 FNIDIMTGIENI

>member
-53 VAVQFTMTTADGVT
+53 VAVQFTMTMADGVT
-67 FSYETAR
+67 FSTETAR

-81 HSLTMKPIGE
+81 HSLTMRPIGV

-133 LSDVVIGEKS
+133 LSDVIIGEKS

-206 ESADGKFSKLLGTID
+206 ESADGKFSKLLGAID

-289 PAAAHIEEANA
+289 PAAAHIEEASA

-410 RQSATDKSISLS
+410 RQSATDKAISLS

-581 SVGTSGGVVTVP
+581 NVGTSGGVVTVP
-593 LTIYDND
+593 LSIYDND

-742 GFYFDSAATPAD
+742 GFYFDGAATPAD
-754 VAYLQDNLAAGES
+754 VAYLQDDLAAGES
-767 ITMMREITLPSTV
+767 TTMMREITLPATV

-893 SANLSDEQASFDIYG
+893 SANLSEEQASFDIYG
-908 IKRTSSDAITCE
+908 IKRTSNDAITCE

-969 ENTDIAF
+969 ENTDVAF

-993 LSIESAEGAILPAT
+993 LSIESAEGAVLPAT

-1064 TPMEMPSL
+1064 TPMEIPSL

-1077 MEIILRMTPT
+1077 TEIILRMTPT

-1163 ITNEKGLFSAD
+1163 ITNEKGLFSAN
-1174 LTEGYYAVRVSADK
+1174 LAEGYYAVRVSAEK
-1188 HDSYSNNLLV
+1188 HDSYRNNLLV

-1238 ETQVPMPV
+1238 ETQVPVPV
-1246 VVLSI
+1246 VELTVPDRI
-1251 PSSIPAK
+1251 YTEN
-1258 DLRDG
+1258 LRKG
-1263 ESLIFNAVLTN
+1263 ESLIFNATLTN
-1274 KGLIAAKDVELTL
+1274 KGLIAAKDVQLLL
-1287 PTDLKTLTFEALDH
+1287 PDTVTSWRFEPIGPGKAN
-1301 TEAFNLAPQESVIIP
+1301 ELAPGQSIEIPIRVI
-1316 VKVTKST
+1316 S
-1323 ITASARAAKRQGH
+1323 G
-1336 IDNDPCSDQVG
+1336 DGDDGDDGPCVVYIG
-1347 TLYYWDCG
+1347 TLYYWECG
-1355 LDRKWHRYGIALQ
+1355 PDKKWHKYYKSIQ
-1368 LGSCKSNDPSTWS
+1368 ITICKGKTPVVVYPSTGS
-1381 GNGDGTGYGGGIG
+1381 G
-1394 GGLGSLYGPGA
+1394 
-1405 RPSIG
+1405 G
-1410 GSGTYT
+1410 GSGPGGGPGGGGGGGY
-1416 GSSNQNPLV
+1416 GPSSNIPTVTQKVDKSCNPCLNMYIQKITECGVNVGLSLLKNNPL
-1425 QVEDKGCEPCQ
+1425 GCIVGLGFCARDL
-1436 NKFMLQLVDCG
+1436 NKDFHSWRSWGGCVASAVGCIPGIGPVPALVGC
-1447 LQLIPVY
+1447 L
-1454 KKLRTVFDCI
+1454 
-1464 KGIYDVIEE
+1464 
-1473 AKTLTNKEEVTS
+1473 
-1485 RDIISLTLSTMSTTA
+1485 ISLT
-1500 TCMDIKSEG
+1500 
-1509 AGDKNKT
+1509 
-1516 REQKRAKLV
+1516 
-1525 DEIAKALT
+1525 
-1533 DISNSVEKG
+1533 
-1542 NLGWTKSISDLAF
+1542 
-1555 ELAKYYGYDY
+1555 
-1565 DDFKELF
+1565 
-1572 CPLKLMEPCDLDS
+1572 EPCEANNAS
-1585 VPAENK
+1585 AK
-1591 PAALARSLKNSSEP
+1591 MRAGNSSNYSEP
-1605 SYIQE
+1605 SYITDFKNKLAIPLQE
-1610 FRQNLTYGILKQ
+1610 SK
-1622 MVVMGLQ
+1622 
-1629 KELYGDVE
+1629 
-1637 WLNSDS
+1637 
-1643 RELGLFMTKFES
+1643 
-1655 LRDENDAFQQK
+1655 AFQNMLLEYFG
-1666 DIDELIASKPEN
+1666 DEVWVNETNGEDLQDLMVMLQTSEEEVLTADNYIKYKPQN
-1678 ITKEQVKAFVQRWND
+1678 VTKEQYYKFIERLNNTA
-1693 TLDNKDTDN
+1693 LAKTDDGN
-1702 KVNIKNV
+1702 YIDLSKVAGYVNEIN
-1709 FSYGELSQRVDS
+1709 SANEQS
-1721 VVSSL
+1721 VLMGYESTTDMLRKEYALLKGRLEESS
-1726 GYTGIDECYEKAY
+1726 
-1739 EKCLAQAKEQQSSV
+1739 SSV

-1770 AFRGTLTVFNGNEQ
+1770 AFRGTLKVFNGNEQ

-1800 GNIAMEDK
+1800 GNIAMKDK

-1828 WTLDAK
+1828 WTLDAQK
-1834 QEGIATVLFIPT
+1834 EGVATVLFIPT

-1882 LTVKPSPSL
+1882 LTVKPSPNL

-1932 NVKMSTN
+1932 HVRMSTN

-1974 STDFGTIPA
+1974 FTDFGNIPA

-2236 KNFVLD
+2236 KTFVLD

-2265 DREGFA
+2265 DSEGFA
-2271 GKTGKTASWTMFINS
+2271 GKTGKTASWTQFVNN
-2286 QVKLIT
+2286 QVKLLT

-2324 EGYQFASWSLNGETI
+2324 EGYLFASWSLNGETI
-2339 STNDTINQVA
+2339 STNDTISQVA

-2375 SITQTYTGVYHYGDQ
+2375 NITQTYTGVYHYGDQ

-2485 TYKVKASISFISKSK
+2485 TYKVKASTSFISKSK
-2500 GRLFEASTTPVRIN
+2500 GRLFEASTTPVGIN

-2580 EFAEATTPSQ
+2580 EFAEASTPSQ

-2599 EVDIRQYPSTMNII
+2599 EVDIRKYPSTMNII
-2613 GKLTRKDADM
+2613 GKLTQKDADM

-2695 FNIDTMTGIENI
+2695 FNIDIMTGIENI

-2726 HATVKTLKKL
+2726 HATVKTLRKL

>member
-53 VAVQFTMTTADGVT
+53 VAVQFTMTTADGIT
-67 FSYETAR
+67 FSTETAR

-81 HSLTMKPIGE
+81 HSLTMRPIGV

-121 SSLKEGDKIPIT
+121 SSLKEGDKIPVT
-133 LSDVVIGEKS
+133 LSDVIISEKS

-289 PAAAHIEEANA
+289 PAAAHIEEASA
-300 QNVRLKLIR
+300 QNVRLMLIR

-410 RQSATDKSISLS
+410 RQSATDKAISLS

-581 SVGTSGGVVTVP
+581 NVGTSGGVVTVP

-628 SKSRLDVNLSSNHDA
+628 SKSRLNVSLSSNHDA

-715 VEAGGKTTLS
+715 VEAGGKATLS

-767 ITMMREITLPSTV
+767 TTMMREITLPATV

-893 SANLSDEQASFDIYG
+893 SANLSEEQASFDIYG
-908 IKRTSSDAITCE
+908 IKRTSNDAITCE

-969 ENTDIAF
+969 ESTDITF

-993 LSIESAEGAILPAT
+993 LSIESAEGAVLPAT

-1023 ASIKTTMVKGESR
+1023 ARIKTTMVKGESR

-1077 MEIILRMTPT
+1077 TEIILRMTPT

-1149 EITHPTTGAVVAKG
+1149 EITHPTTGAVVAEG
-1163 ITNEKGLFSAD
+1163 ITNEKGLFSAN
-1174 LTEGYYAVRVSADK
+1174 LAEGYYAVRVSAEK
-1188 HDSYSNNLLV
+1188 HDSYRNNLLV

-1323 ITASARAAKRQGH
+1323 KTASARAAKRLGN

-1355 LDRKWHRYGIALQ
+1355 LDRKWHKYGIALQ

-1425 QVEDKGCEPCQ
+1425 KVEDKGCEPCQ
-1436 NKFMLQLVDCG
+1436 NGVLIAGLKCAGHFVGEAVETLQTLLGLDDNIDTNNKYKDKKDKDLDEILDKCENYSDLLLDIASSFDGCVNGKHDIDQVLDCYETASKAIDAVFDGLVETAFG
-1447 LQLIPVY
+1447 PYVKPELIKKY
-1454 KKLRTVFDCI
+1454 KKLGKQILKYKKLLDRVAECARDFAHACDHIKNDESAKARMTGKSTKTVTEKAIEGMGKYAEYVEGFVTLNNVLFGSEPAWDEMSLEEMS
-1464 KGIYDVIEE
+1464 GILNLDYHTISFEE
-1473 AKTLTNKEEVTS
+1473 ALKYKPKDVSETLFRKFFDKQKKWANKDYSNITEEES
-1485 RDIISLTLSTMSTTA
+1485 GNITTA
-1500 TCMDIKSEG
+1500 VSNIHNAFKYFEDEG
-1509 AGDKNKT
+1509 YLN
-1516 REQKRAKLV
+1516 
-1525 DEIAKALT
+1525 
-1533 DISNSVEKG
+1533 
-1542 NLGWTKSISDLAF
+1542 
-1555 ELAKYYGYDY
+1555 
-1565 DDFKELF
+1565 
-1572 CPLKLMEPCDLDS
+1572 PCDFLNTTFKD
-1585 VPAENK
+1585 
-1591 PAALARSLKNSSEP
+1591 ALILANTSS
-1605 SYIQE
+1605 
-1610 FRQNLTYGILKQ
+1610 
-1622 MVVMGLQ
+1622 
-1629 KELYGDVE
+1629 
-1637 WLNSDS
+1637 
-1643 RELGLFMTKFES
+1643 
-1655 LRDENDAFQQK
+1655 
-1666 DIDELIASKPEN
+1666 
-1678 ITKEQVKAFVQRWND
+1678 
-1693 TLDNKDTDN
+1693 
-1702 KVNIKNV
+1702 
-1709 FSYGELSQRVDS
+1709 
-1721 VVSSL
+1721 
-1726 GYTGIDECYEKAY
+1726 
-1739 EKCLAQAKEQQSSV
+1739 SSV

-1800 GNIAMEDK
+1800 GNIAMSDK

-1828 WTLDAK
+1828 WTLDAQK
-1834 QEGIATVLFIPT
+1834 EGVATVLFIPT

-1882 LTVKPSPSL
+1882 LTVKPSPNL

-1932 NVKMSTN
+1932 NVRMSTN

-1974 STDFGTIPA
+1974 STDFGNIPA

-1991 WIKSSLLGH
+1991 WLKSSLLGH

-2265 DREGFA
+2265 DSEGFA
-2271 GKTGKTASWTMFINS
+2271 GKTGKTASWTQFVNN
-2286 QVKLIT
+2286 QVKLLT

-2339 STNDTINQVA
+2339 STNDTISQVA

-2364 QVNIEENCEGG
+2364 QVNIAENCEGG

-2485 TYKVKASISFISKSK
+2485 TYKVKASTSFISKSK
-2500 GRLFEASTTPVRIN
+2500 GRLFEASTTPVGIN

-2590 LSDEEQQDM
+2590 FSDEEQQDM
-2599 EVDIRQYPSTMNII
+2599 EVDIRKYPSTMNII
-2613 GKLTRKDADM
+2613 GKLTQKDADM

-2695 FNIDTMTGIENI
+2695 FNIDIMTGIENI

>member
-20 AWAQKNTLEIPD
+20 AWAQKNTLEVPD

-67 FSYETAR
+67 FSTETAR

-81 HSLTMKPIGE
+81 HSLTMRSIGV

-121 SSLKEGDKIPIT
+121 SSLKEGDKIPVT
-133 LSDVVIGEKS
+133 LSDVIIGEKS

-221 YDQKLAAGG
+221 YDQKLVAGG

-289 PAAAHIEEANA
+289 PAAAHIEEASA
-300 QNVRLKLIR
+300 QNVRLMLIR

-357 NDSIVTVNIDGNNYM
+357 NDSIVTVNIDGNNYI

-391 AKQQD
+391 TKQQD

-410 RQSATDKSISLS
+410 RQSATDKAISLS

-438 ARKTSVD
+438 AQKTSVD

-581 SVGTSGGVVTVP
+581 NVGTSGGVVTVP

-710 SQESK
+710 SQENK
-715 VEAGGKTTLS
+715 IEAGGKTTLN

-742 GFYFDSAATPAD
+742 GFYFDNAATPAD

-767 ITMMREITLPSTV
+767 TTMMREITLPATV

-841 KDIAQKSV
+841 KDIAQKNV

-893 SANLSDEQASFDIYG
+893 SANLSEEQASFDIYG
-908 IKRTSSDAITCE
+908 IKRTSNDAITCE

-969 ENTDIAF
+969 ESTDIAF

-993 LSIESAEGAILPAT
+993 LSIESAEGAVLPAT

-1077 MEIILRMTPT
+1077 TEIILRMTPT

-1103 CANGEGMPLPFYIE
+1103 CANGEGMPLPFCIE

-1149 EITHPTTGAVVAKG
+1149 EITHPTTGAVVAEG
-1163 ITNEKGLFSAD
+1163 ITNEKGLFSAN
-1174 LTEGYYAVRVSADK
+1174 LAEGYYAVRVSAEK

-1238 ETQVPMPV
+1238 ETQVPVPV
-1246 VVLSI
+1246 VELTVPDRI
-1251 PSSIPAK
+1251 YTEN
-1258 DLRDG
+1258 LRKG
-1263 ESLIFNAVLTN
+1263 ESLIFNATLTN
-1274 KGLIAAKDVELTL
+1274 KGLIAAKDVQLLL
-1287 PTDLKTLTFEALDH
+1287 PENVTSWRFEPIGPGKAN
-1301 TEAFNLAPQESVIIP
+1301 ELAPGQSKEIP
-1316 VKVTKST
+1316 IRVTK
-1323 ITASARAAKRQGH
+1323 
-1336 IDNDPCSDQVG
+1336 DPGDDGDDGPCVVYIG
-1347 TLYYWDCG
+1347 TLYYWECG
-1355 LDRKWHRYGIALQ
+1355 PDKKWHKYYKSIQ
-1368 LGSCKSNDPSTWS
+1368 ITICKGKTPVVVYPSTGS
-1381 GNGDGTGYGGGIG
+1381 G
-1394 GGLGSLYGPGA
+1394 
-1405 RPSIG
+1405 G
-1410 GSGTYT
+1410 GSGPGGGPGGGGGGGY
-1416 GSSNQNPLV
+1416 GPSSNIPTVTQKVDKSCNPCLNMYIQKITECGVNVGLSLLKNNPL
-1425 QVEDKGCEPCQ
+1425 GCIVGLGFCARDL
-1436 NKFMLQLVDCG
+1436 NKDFHSWRSWGGCVASAVGCIPGIGPVPALVGC
-1447 LQLIPVY
+1447 L
-1454 KKLRTVFDCI
+1454 
-1464 KGIYDVIEE
+1464 
-1473 AKTLTNKEEVTS
+1473 
-1485 RDIISLTLSTMSTTA
+1485 ISLT
-1500 TCMDIKSEG
+1500 
-1509 AGDKNKT
+1509 
-1516 REQKRAKLV
+1516 
-1525 DEIAKALT
+1525 
-1533 DISNSVEKG
+1533 
-1542 NLGWTKSISDLAF
+1542 
-1555 ELAKYYGYDY
+1555 
-1565 DDFKELF
+1565 
-1572 CPLKLMEPCDLDS
+1572 EPCEANNAS
-1585 VPAENK
+1585 AK
-1591 PAALARSLKNSSEP
+1591 MRAGNSSSYSEP
-1605 SYIQE
+1605 SYITDFKNKLAIPLQE
-1610 FRQNLTYGILKQ
+1610 SKAFQNLLLEYFGDEVWVNETNGEDLQ
-1622 MVVMGLQ
+1622 GLMVMLQ
-1629 KELYGDVE
+1629 TSEEEVLTANNYIKY
-1637 WLNSDS
+1637 
-1643 RELGLFMTKFES
+1643 
-1655 LRDENDAFQQK
+1655 
-1666 DIDELIASKPEN
+1666 KPQN
-1678 ITKEQVKAFVQRWND
+1678 VTKEQYYKFIERLNNTA
-1693 TLDNKDTDN
+1693 LAKTDDGN
-1702 KVNIKNV
+1702 YIDLSKVAGYVNEIN
-1709 FSYGELSQRVDS
+1709 SANEQS
-1721 VVSSL
+1721 VLMGYESTTDMLRKEYALLKGRLEESS
-1726 GYTGIDECYEKAY
+1726 
-1739 EKCLAQAKEQQSSV
+1739 SSV

-1800 GNIAMEDK
+1800 GNIAMSDK

-1828 WTLDAK
+1828 WTLDAQK
-1834 QEGIATVLFIPT
+1834 EGVATVLFIPT

-1882 LTVKPSPSL
+1882 LTVKPSPNL

-1932 NVKMSTN
+1932 NVMMSTN

-1974 STDFGTIPA
+1974 STDFGNIPA

-1991 WIKSSLLGH
+1991 WLKSSLLGH

-2033 IDVTKGDKTLKGFM
+2033 IDVTKSDKTLKGFM

-2108 GVSALKSVTRASDG
+2108 GVSALKSVTRTSDG

-2265 DREGFA
+2265 DSEGFA
-2271 GKTGKTASWTMFINS
+2271 GKTGKTASWTLFVNS
-2286 QVKLIT
+2286 QVKLLT

-2297 NAGEVIGRVAGNEVA
+2297 NAGEVIGRIAGNEVA

-2339 STNDTINQVA
+2339 STNDTISQVA

-2364 QVNIEENCEGG
+2364 QVNIAENCEGG
-2375 SITQTYTGVYHYGDQ
+2375 SITQSYTGVYHYGDQ

-2485 TYKVKASISFISKSK
+2485 TYKVKASTSFISKSK
-2500 GRLFEASTTPVRIN
+2500 GRLFEASTTPVGIN

-2590 LSDEEQQDM
+2590 LSDDEQQDM
-2599 EVDIRQYPSTMNII
+2599 EVDIRKYPSTMNII
-2613 GKLTRKDADM
+2613 GKLTQKDADI
-2623 TGSDYRLYVMV
+2623 TGSNYRLYVMV

-2695 FNIDTMTGIENI
+2695 FNIDIMTGIENI

>member
-67 FSYETAR
+67 FSTETAR

-81 HSLTMKPIGE
+81 HSLTMRPIGV

-121 SSLKEGDKIPIT
+121 SSLKEGDKIPVT
-133 LSDVVIGEKS
+133 LSDVIIGEKS

-154 SVNIAKSPDLEVSQV
+154 SVSIAKSPDLEVSQV

-221 YDQKLAAGG
+221 YNQKLAAGG

-349 VIANQKLD
+349 IIANQKLD

-410 RQSATDKSISLS
+410 RQSATDKAISLS

-581 SVGTSGGVVTVP
+581 NVGTSGGVVTVP

-710 SQESK
+710 SQESQ

-742 GFYFDSAATPAD
+742 GFYFDGAATPAD

-767 ITMMREITLPSTV
+767 TTMMREITLPTTV

-841 KDIAQKSV
+841 KDIAKKSV

-893 SANLSDEQASFDIYG
+893 SANLSEEQASFDIYG
-908 IKRTSSDAITCE
+908 IKRTSNDAITCE

-962 NTTLKGG
+962 TTTLKGG
-969 ENTDIAF
+969 ESTDVAF

-993 LSIESAEGAILPAT
+993 LSIESAEGAVLPAT

-1077 MEIILRMTPT
+1077 TEIILRMTPT

-1149 EITHPTTGAVVAKG
+1149 KITHPTTGAVVAEG
-1163 ITNEKGLFSAD
+1163 ITNENGLFSAN
-1174 LTEGYYAVRVSADK
+1174 LAEGYYAVRVSAEK

-1238 ETQVPMPV
+1238 ETQVPVPV
-1246 VVLSI
+1246 VELTVPDRI
-1251 PSSIPAK
+1251 YTEN
-1258 DLRDG
+1258 LRKG
-1263 ESLIFNAVLTN
+1263 ESLIFNATLTN
-1274 KGLIAAKDVELTL
+1274 KGLIAAKDVQLLL
-1287 PTDLKTLTFEALDH
+1287 PENVTSWRFEPIGPGKAN
-1301 TEAFNLAPQESVIIP
+1301 ELAPGQSKEIP
-1316 VKVTKST
+1316 IRVTK
-1323 ITASARAAKRQGH
+1323 APG
-1336 IDNDPCSDQVG
+1336 DDGDDGPCVVYIG
-1347 TLYYWDCG
+1347 TLYYWECG
-1355 LDRKWHRYGIALQ
+1355 PDKKWHKYYKSIQ
-1368 LGSCKSNDPSTWS
+1368 ITICKGKTPVVVYPSTGS
-1381 GNGDGTGYGGGIG
+1381 G
-1394 GGLGSLYGPGA
+1394 
-1405 RPSIG
+1405 G
-1410 GSGTYT
+1410 GSGPGGGPGGGGGGGY
-1416 GSSNQNPLV
+1416 GPSSNIPTVTQKVDKSCNPCLNMYIQKITECGVNVGLSLLKNNPL
-1425 QVEDKGCEPCQ
+1425 GCIVGLGFCARDL
-1436 NKFMLQLVDCG
+1436 NKDFHSWRSWGGCVASAVGCIPGIGPVPALVGC
-1447 LQLIPVY
+1447 L
-1454 KKLRTVFDCI
+1454 
-1464 KGIYDVIEE
+1464 
-1473 AKTLTNKEEVTS
+1473 
-1485 RDIISLTLSTMSTTA
+1485 ISLT
-1500 TCMDIKSEG
+1500 
-1509 AGDKNKT
+1509 
-1516 REQKRAKLV
+1516 
-1525 DEIAKALT
+1525 
-1533 DISNSVEKG
+1533 
-1542 NLGWTKSISDLAF
+1542 
-1555 ELAKYYGYDY
+1555 
-1565 DDFKELF
+1565 
-1572 CPLKLMEPCDLDS
+1572 EPCEANNAS
-1585 VPAENK
+1585 AK
-1591 PAALARSLKNSSEP
+1591 MRAGNSSNYSEP
-1605 SYIQE
+1605 SYITDFKNKLASPLQE
-1610 FRQNLTYGILKQ
+1610 SK
-1622 MVVMGLQ
+1622 
-1629 KELYGDVE
+1629 
-1637 WLNSDS
+1637 
-1643 RELGLFMTKFES
+1643 
-1655 LRDENDAFQQK
+1655 AFQNMLLEYFG
-1666 DIDELIASKPEN
+1666 DEVWVNETNGEDLQDLMVMLQTSEEEVLTADNYIKYKPQN
-1678 ITKEQVKAFVQRWND
+1678 VTKEQYYKFIERLNNTA
-1693 TLDNKDTDN
+1693 LAKTDDGN
-1702 KVNIKNV
+1702 YIDLSKVAGYVNEIN
-1709 FSYGELSQRVDS
+1709 SANEQS
-1721 VVSSL
+1721 VLMGYESTTDMLRKEYALLKGRLEESS
-1726 GYTGIDECYEKAY
+1726 
-1739 EKCLAQAKEQQSSV
+1739 SSV

-1800 GNIAMEDK
+1800 GNIAMKDK

-1828 WTLDAK
+1828 WTLDAQK
-1834 QEGIATVLFIPT
+1834 EGVATVLFIPT

-1882 LTVKPSPSL
+1882 LTVKPSPNL

-1932 NVKMSTN
+1932 NVRMSTN

-1974 STDFGTIPA
+1974 HTDFGTIPA

-2211 SEDIQI
+2211 AEDIQI

-2226 QLVKISTEDN
+2226 QLVKISTEGN
-2236 KNFVLD
+2236 KTFVLD

-2265 DREGFA
+2265 DSEGFA
-2271 GKTGKTASWTMFINS
+2271 GKTGKTASWTLFVNS
-2286 QVKLIT
+2286 QVKLLT

-2339 STNDTINQVA
+2339 STNDTISQVA

-2412 TEDAETLSLIVDKD
+2412 TEDTETLSLIVDKD

-2485 TYKVKASISFISKSK
+2485 TYKVKASTSFISKSK
-2500 GRLFEASTTPVRIN
+2500 GRLFEASTTPVGIN

-2549 AQFYAGTWEGT
+2549 AQFYADTWEGT

-2599 EVDIRQYPSTMNII
+2599 EVDIRKYPSTMNII
-2613 GKLTRKDADM
+2613 GKLTQKDADM

-2695 FNIDTMTGIENI
+2695 FNIDIMTGIENI

>member
-53 VAVQFTMTTADGVT
+53 VAVQFTMTTADGIT
-67 FSYETAR
+67 FSTETAR

-81 HSLTMKPIGE
+81 HSLTMRPIGV

-121 SSLKEGDKIPIT
+121 SSLKEGDKIPVT
-133 LSDVVIGEKS
+133 LSDVIISEKS

-289 PAAAHIEEANA
+289 PAAAHIEEASA
-300 QNVRLKLIR
+300 QNVRLMLIR

-410 RQSATDKSISLS
+410 RQSATDKAISLS

-581 SVGTSGGVVTVP
+581 NVGTSGGVVTVP

-643 AIEYPKTVTIAEG
+643 AIEYPKAVTIAEG

-710 SQESK
+710 SQESQ

-767 ITMMREITLPSTV
+767 TTMMREITLPATV

-841 KDIAQKSV
+841 KDIAKKSV

-893 SANLSDEQASFDIYG
+893 SANLSEEQASFDIYG
-908 IKRTSSDAITCE
+908 IKRTSNDAITCE

-993 LSIESAEGAILPAT
+993 LSIESAEGAVLPAT

-1023 ASIKTTMVKGESR
+1023 ARIKTTMVKGESR

-1077 MEIILRMTPT
+1077 TEIILRMTPT

-1149 EITHPTTGAVVAKG
+1149 EITHPTTGAVVAEG
-1163 ITNEKGLFSAD
+1163 ITNEKGLFSAN
-1174 LTEGYYAVRVSADK
+1174 LAEGYYAVRVSAEK

-1323 ITASARAAKRQGH
+1323 KTASARAAKRLGN

-1355 LDRKWHRYGIALQ
+1355 LDRKWHKYGIALQ

-1425 QVEDKGCEPCQ
+1425 KVEDKGCEPCQ
-1436 NKFMLQLVDCG
+1436 NGVLIAGLKCAGHFVGEAVETLQTLLGLDDNIDTNNKYKDKKDKDLDEILDKCENYSDLLLDIASSFDGCVNGKHDIDQVLDCYETASKAIDAVFDGLVETAFG
-1447 LQLIPVY
+1447 PYVKPELIKKY
-1454 KKLRTVFDCI
+1454 KKLGKQILKYKKLLDRVAECARDFAHACDHIKNDESAKARMTGKSTKTVTEKAIEGMGKYAEYVEGFVTLNNVLFGSEPAWDEMSLEEMS
-1464 KGIYDVIEE
+1464 GILNLDYHTISFEE
-1473 AKTLTNKEEVTS
+1473 ALKYKPKDVSETLFRKFFDKQKKWANKDYSNITEEES
-1485 RDIISLTLSTMSTTA
+1485 GNITTA
-1500 TCMDIKSEG
+1500 VSNIHNAFKYFEDEG
-1509 AGDKNKT
+1509 YLN
-1516 REQKRAKLV
+1516 
-1525 DEIAKALT
+1525 
-1533 DISNSVEKG
+1533 
-1542 NLGWTKSISDLAF
+1542 
-1555 ELAKYYGYDY
+1555 
-1565 DDFKELF
+1565 
-1572 CPLKLMEPCDLDS
+1572 PCDFLNTTFKD
-1585 VPAENK
+1585 
-1591 PAALARSLKNSSEP
+1591 ALILANTSS
-1605 SYIQE
+1605 
-1610 FRQNLTYGILKQ
+1610 
-1622 MVVMGLQ
+1622 
-1629 KELYGDVE
+1629 
-1637 WLNSDS
+1637 
-1643 RELGLFMTKFES
+1643 
-1655 LRDENDAFQQK
+1655 
-1666 DIDELIASKPEN
+1666 
-1678 ITKEQVKAFVQRWND
+1678 
-1693 TLDNKDTDN
+1693 
-1702 KVNIKNV
+1702 
-1709 FSYGELSQRVDS
+1709 
-1721 VVSSL
+1721 
-1726 GYTGIDECYEKAY
+1726 
-1739 EKCLAQAKEQQSSV
+1739 SSV

-1800 GNIAMEDK
+1800 GNIAMKDK

-1828 WTLDAK
+1828 WTLDAQK
-1834 QEGIATVLFIPT
+1834 EGVATVLFIPT

-1882 LTVKPSPSL
+1882 LTVNPSPNL

-1932 NVKMSTN
+1932 NVRMSTN

-1974 STDFGTIPA
+1974 STDFGNIPA

-1991 WIKSSLLGH
+1991 WLKSSLLGH

-2152 DQFDGKNAES
+2152 DLFDSKNAES

-2265 DREGFA
+2265 DSEGFA
-2271 GKTGKTASWTMFINS
+2271 GKTGKTASWTQFVNN
-2286 QVKLIT
+2286 QVKLLT

-2339 STNDTINQVA
+2339 STNDTISQVA
-2349 LGDLTMVANFEKKTY
+2349 LSDLTMVANFEKKTY
-2364 QVNIEENCEGG
+2364 QVNIAENCEGG

-2485 TYKVKASISFISKSK
+2485 TYKVKASTSFISKSK
-2500 GRLFEASTTPVRIN
+2500 GRLFEASTTPVGIN

-2590 LSDEEQQDM
+2590 FSDEEQQDM
-2599 EVDIRQYPSTMNII
+2599 EVDIRKYPSTMNII
-2613 GKLTRKDADM
+2613 GKLTQKDADM

-2695 FNIDTMTGIENI
+2695 FNIDIMTGIENI

-2749 VSE
+2749 FSE

>member
-67 FSYETAR
+67 FSTETAR

-81 HSLTMKPIGE
+81 HSLTMRPIGV

-102 NRAFI
+102 NRPFI

-121 SSLKEGDKIPIT
+121 SSLKEGDKIPVT
-133 LSDVVIGEKS
+133 LSDVIIGEKS

-289 PAAAHIEEANA
+289 PAAAHIEEASA
-300 QNVRLKLIR
+300 QNVRLMLIR

-357 NDSIVTVNIDGNNYM
+357 NDSIVTVNIDGNNYI

-516 DKKVTVKLSDNSEGN
+516 DKKVTVKLSDNTEGN

-710 SQESK
+710 SKESQ

-767 ITMMREITLPSTV
+767 ITMTREITLPATV

-908 IKRTSSDAITCE
+908 IKRTSNDAITCE
-920 ASLGDVYQGKLNIS
+920 ASLGDIYQGKLNIS

-969 ENTDIAF
+969 ESTDIAF

-1077 MEIILRMTPT
+1077 TEIILRMTPT

-1103 CANGEGMPLPFYIE
+1103 CANGEGMPLPFCIE
-1117 PVSTKEGKLTID
+1117 PVSTKEGTLTID

-1149 EITHPTTGAVVAKG
+1149 KITHPTTGAVVAEG
-1163 ITNEKGLFSAD
+1163 ITNEKGLFSAN
-1174 LTEGYYAVRVSADK
+1174 LAEGYYAVSVSAEK

-1238 ETQVPMPV
+1238 ETQVPVPV
-1246 VVLSI
+1246 VELTVPDRI
-1251 PSSIPAK
+1251 NTE
-1258 DLRDG
+1258 DLRKG
-1263 ESLIFNAVLTN
+1263 ESLIFNATLTN
-1274 KGLIAAKDVELTL
+1274 KGLIAAKDVQLLL
-1287 PTDLKTLTFEALDH
+1287 PENVTSWRFEPIDPG
-1301 TEAFNLAPQESVIIP
+1301 EANELAPGQSKQIP
-1316 VKVTKST
+1316 IRVTK
-1323 ITASARAAKRQGH
+1323 
-1336 IDNDPCSDQVG
+1336 DPGDDGDDGPCVVYIG
-1347 TLYYWDCG
+1347 TLYYWECG
-1355 LDRKWHRYGIALQ
+1355 PDKKWHKYYKSIQ
-1368 LGSCKSNDPSTWS
+1368 ITICKGKTPVVVYPSTGS
-1381 GNGDGTGYGGGIG
+1381 G
-1394 GGLGSLYGPGA
+1394 
-1405 RPSIG
+1405 G
-1410 GSGTYT
+1410 GSGPGGGPGGGGGGSY
-1416 GSSNQNPLV
+1416 GPSSNIPTVTQKVDKSCNPCLNMYLQKITECGVNVGLSLLKNNPL
-1425 QVEDKGCEPCQ
+1425 GCIVGLGFCARDL
-1436 NKFMLQLVDCG
+1436 NKDFHSWRSWGGCVASAVGCIPGIGPVPALVGC
-1447 LQLIPVY
+1447 L
-1454 KKLRTVFDCI
+1454 
-1464 KGIYDVIEE
+1464 
-1473 AKTLTNKEEVTS
+1473 
-1485 RDIISLTLSTMSTTA
+1485 ISLT
-1500 TCMDIKSEG
+1500 
-1509 AGDKNKT
+1509 
-1516 REQKRAKLV
+1516 
-1525 DEIAKALT
+1525 
-1533 DISNSVEKG
+1533 
-1542 NLGWTKSISDLAF
+1542 
-1555 ELAKYYGYDY
+1555 
-1565 DDFKELF
+1565 
-1572 CPLKLMEPCDLDS
+1572 EPCEANNAS
-1585 VPAENK
+1585 AK
-1591 PAALARSLKNSSEP
+1591 MRAGNSSSYSEP
-1605 SYIQE
+1605 SYITDFKNKLAIPLQE
-1610 FRQNLTYGILKQ
+1610 SK
-1622 MVVMGLQ
+1622 
-1629 KELYGDVE
+1629 
-1637 WLNSDS
+1637 
-1643 RELGLFMTKFES
+1643 
-1655 LRDENDAFQQK
+1655 AFQNMLLEYFG
-1666 DIDELIASKPEN
+1666 DEVWVNETNGEDLQDLMVMLQTSEEEVLTADNYIKYKPQN
-1678 ITKEQVKAFVQRWND
+1678 VTKEQYNKFIERLNNTALAKTDDGNYIDLSKVAGYVNEINSANEQSVLMGYESTTDMLRKEYALLKGR
-1693 TLDNKDTDN
+1693 LD
-1702 KVNIKNV
+1702 
-1709 FSYGELSQRVDS
+1709 E
-1721 VVSSL
+1721 SS
-1726 GYTGIDECYEKAY
+1726 
-1739 EKCLAQAKEQQSSV
+1739 SSV

-1784 EAMKDV
+1784 EAMKDA

-1800 GNIAMEDK
+1800 GNIAMSDK
-1808 FQVNPE
+1808 FQVN
-1814 KLEGFN
+1814 LENLKGFAGN
-1820 GKLDFTDG
+1820 KNFTDG

-1834 QEGIATVLFIPT
+1834 QEGVATVLFIPT

-1882 LTVKPSPSL
+1882 LTVKPSPNL

-1932 NVKMSTN
+1932 NVRMTTN

-1974 STDFGTIPA
+1974 FTDFGNIPA

-2014 GNKDLS
+2014 DNKDLS

-2047 TNDIVDADDTPDMLY
+2047 TNDIMDADDTPDMLY

-2152 DQFDGKNAES
+2152 DQFEGKNAES

-2211 SEDIQI
+2211 SEDILI

-2236 KNFVLD
+2236 KTFVLD

-2265 DREGFA
+2265 DSEGFA
-2271 GKTGKTASWTMFINS
+2271 GKTGKTASWTMFVNS

-2324 EGYQFASWSLNGETI
+2324 EGYQFAYWSLNGETI
-2339 STNDTINQVA
+2339 STNDTISQVA
-2349 LGDLTMVANFEKKTY
+2349 LGDLNMVANFEKKTY

-2485 TYKVKASISFISKSK
+2485 TYKVKASTSFISKSK
-2500 GRLFEASTTPVRIN
+2500 GRLFEASTTPVGIN

-2657 DEKLNMVIENLQTQE
+2657 DEKLSMVIENQQTQE

-2695 FNIDTMTGIENI
+2695 FNIDIMTGIENI

>member
-15 LFVAS
+15 LFVTS

-67 FSYETAR
+67 FSTETAR

-81 HSLTMKPIGE
+81 HSLTMRSIGV

-133 LSDVVIGEKS
+133 LSDVIIGEKS

-221 YDQKLAAGG
+221 CDQKLAAGG

-410 RQSATDKSISLS
+410 RQSATDKAISLS

-438 ARKTSVD
+438 ARQTSVD

-531 LYYARQTIEMAP
+531 LYYAHQTIEMAP

-581 SVGTSGGVVTVP
+581 NVGTSGGVVTVP

-701 PDARIMAIS
+701 PDAHIMAIS

-767 ITMMREITLPSTV
+767 TTMMREITLPSTV

-841 KDIAQKSV
+841 KDIAKKSV

-884 HFAVGACYP
+884 HFTVGACYP
-893 SANLSDEQASFDIYG
+893 SANLSEEQASFDIYG
-908 IKRTSSDAITCE
+908 IKRTSNDAITCE

-969 ENTDIAF
+969 ESTDIVF

-993 LSIESAEGAILPAT
+993 LSIESAEGAVLPAT

-1077 MEIILRMTPT
+1077 TEIILRMTPT

-1103 CANGEGMPLPFYIE
+1103 CANGEGMPLPFCIE

-1149 EITHPTTGAVVAKG
+1149 EITHPTTGAVVAEG
-1163 ITNEKGLFSAD
+1163 ITNEKGLFSAN
-1174 LTEGYYAVRVSADK
+1174 LAEGYYAVRVSAEK

-1238 ETQVPMPV
+1238 ETHVPMPV
-1246 VVLSI
+1246 VELTI
-1251 PSSIPAK
+1251 PGRINTE
-1258 DLRDG
+1258 DLREG
-1263 ESLIFNAVLTN
+1263 ESLIFNATLTN
-1274 KGLIAAKDVELTL
+1274 KGLIAAKDVQLLL
-1287 PTDLKTLTFEALDH
+1287 PDNLKSLKFETIGIEGAI
-1301 TEAFNLAPQESVIIP
+1301 NLAPKQSKTISVRVIRVAPIG
-1316 VKVTKST
+1316 V
-1323 ITASARAAKRQGH
+1323 
-1336 IDNDPCSDQVG
+1336 DPCVTYIG
-1347 TLYYWDCG
+1347 NLYYWECG
-1355 LDRKWHRYGIALQ
+1355 PDKKWKKYYKPVQITI
-1368 LGSCKSNDPSTWS
+1368 CKGRTPVVVYPSTGS
-1381 GNGDGTGYGGGIG
+1381 G
-1394 GGLGSLYGPGA
+1394 
-1405 RPSIG
+1405 G
-1410 GSGTYT
+1410 GSGPGGGPGGGGG
-1416 GSSNQNPLV
+1416 GSYGPSSDIPTVTQKVDKSCNPCLNMYI
-1425 QVEDKGCEPCQ
+1425 QKITE
-1436 NKFMLQLVDCG
+1436 CG
-1447 LQLIPVY
+1447 LSLITPAP
-1454 KKLRTVFDCI
+1454 LSCALGLSFC
-1464 KGIYDVIEE
+1464 
-1473 AKTLTNKEEVTS
+1473 A
-1485 RDIISLTLSTMSTTA
+1485 RDIDKDSHNWRTWGSCITSAVGCIPGIGPVPALIGCLISLT
-1500 TCMDIKSEG
+1500 
-1509 AGDKNKT
+1509 
-1516 REQKRAKLV
+1516 
-1525 DEIAKALT
+1525 
-1533 DISNSVEKG
+1533 
-1542 NLGWTKSISDLAF
+1542 
-1555 ELAKYYGYDY
+1555 
-1565 DDFKELF
+1565 
-1572 CPLKLMEPCDLDS
+1572 EPCE
-1585 VPAENK
+1585 AG
-1591 PAALARSLKNSSEP
+1591 NSSSYSEP
-1605 SYIQE
+1605 SYITDFKNKLAIPLQE
-1610 FRQNLTYGILKQ
+1610 SK
-1622 MVVMGLQ
+1622 
-1629 KELYGDVE
+1629 
-1637 WLNSDS
+1637 
-1643 RELGLFMTKFES
+1643 
-1655 LRDENDAFQQK
+1655 AFQNMLLEYFG
-1666 DIDELIASKPEN
+1666 DEVWVNETNGEDLQGLMVMLQTSEEEVLTADNYIKYKPQN
-1678 ITKEQVKAFVQRWND
+1678 VTKEQYYKFIERLNNTA
-1693 TLDNKDTDN
+1693 LAKTDDGN
-1702 KVNIKNV
+1702 YIDLSKVAGYVNEIN
-1709 FSYGELSQRVDS
+1709 SANEQS
-1721 VVSSL
+1721 VLMGYESTTDMLRKEYALLKGRLEESS
-1726 GYTGIDECYEKAY
+1726 
-1739 EKCLAQAKEQQSSV
+1739 SSV

-1770 AFRGTLTVFNGNEQ
+1770 AFRGTLKVFNGNEQ

-1800 GNIAMEDK
+1800 GNIAMKDK

-1828 WTLDAK
+1828 WTLDAQK
-1834 QEGIATVLFIPT
+1834 EGVATVLFIPT

-1882 LTVKPSPSL
+1882 LTVKPSPNL

-1932 NVKMSTN
+1932 NVKMTTN

-1974 STDFGTIPA
+1974 FTDFGTIPA

-2265 DREGFA
+2265 DSEGFA
-2271 GKTGKTASWTMFINS
+2271 GKTGKTASWTLFVNS
-2286 QVKLIT
+2286 QVKLLT

-2339 STNDTINQVA
+2339 STNDTISQVA
-2349 LGDLTMVANFEKKTY
+2349 LGDLNLVANFEKKTY
-2364 QVNIEENCEGG
+2364 QVNIAENCEGG

-2451 ASYLADPISAS
+2451 SSYLADPISAS

-2474 SEEIENLLPAQ
+2474 SEEIENLLPAH
-2485 TYKVKASISFISKSK
+2485 TYKVKASTSFISKSK
-2500 GRLFEASTTPVRIN
+2500 GRLFEASTTPVGIN

-2565 TNQGYLYKSVKQNNL
+2565 TNQGYLYKSVKQNKL

-2599 EVDIRQYPSTMNII
+2599 EVDIRKYPSTMNII
-2613 GKLTRKDADM
+2613 GKLTQKDADM

-2684 DVLGSRTSPYD
+2684 DVVGSRTSPYD
-2695 FNIDTMTGIENI
+2695 FNIDIMTGIENI

-2726 HATVKTLKKL
+2726 HATVKTLRKL

>member
-67 FSYETAR
+67 FSTETAR

-81 HSLTMKPIGE
+81 HSLTMRSIGV

-121 SSLKEGDKIPIT
+121 SSLKEGDKIPVT
-133 LSDVVIGEKS
+133 LSDVIIGEKS

-300 QNVRLKLIR
+300 QNVRLMLIR

-410 RQSATDKSISLS
+410 RQSATDKAISLS

-581 SVGTSGGVVTVP
+581 NVGTSGGVVTVP

-715 VEAGGKTTLS
+715 VEAGGKATLS

-742 GFYFDSAATPAD
+742 GFYFDGAATPAD

-767 ITMMREITLPSTV
+767 TTMMREITLPATV

-849 EVYIVNGGYRHTIT
+849 EIYIVNGGYRHTIT

-893 SANLSDEQASFDIYG
+893 SANLSEEQASFDIYG
-908 IKRTSSDAITCE
+908 IKRTSNDAITCE

-962 NTTLKGG
+962 TTTLKGG
-969 ENTDIAF
+969 ESTDIAF

-993 LSIESAEGAILPAT
+993 LSIESAEGAVLPAT

-1077 MEIILRMTPT
+1077 TEIILRMTPT

-1103 CANGEGMPLPFYIE
+1103 CANGEGMPLPFCIE

-1149 EITHPTTGAVVAKG
+1149 EITHPTTGAVVAEG
-1163 ITNEKGLFSAD
+1163 ITNEKGIFSAD
-1174 LTEGYYAVRVSADK
+1174 LAEGYYAVRVSAEK

-1238 ETQVPMPV
+1238 ETQVPVPV
-1246 VVLSI
+1246 VELTVPDRI
-1251 PSSIPAK
+1251 YTEN
-1258 DLRDG
+1258 LRKG
-1263 ESLIFNAVLTN
+1263 ESLIFNATLTN
-1274 KGLIAAKDVELTL
+1274 KGLIAAKDVQLLL
-1287 PTDLKTLTFEALDH
+1287 PENVTSWRFEPIGPGKAN
-1301 TEAFNLAPQESVIIP
+1301 ELAPGQSIEIPIRVI
-1316 VKVTKST
+1316 K
-1323 ITASARAAKRQGH
+1323 
-1336 IDNDPCSDQVG
+1336 DPGDDGDDGPCVVYIG
-1347 TLYYWDCG
+1347 TLYYWECG
-1355 LDRKWHRYGIALQ
+1355 PDKKWHKYYKSIQ
-1368 LGSCKSNDPSTWS
+1368 ITICKGKTPVVVYPSTGS
-1381 GNGDGTGYGGGIG
+1381 G
-1394 GGLGSLYGPGA
+1394 
-1405 RPSIG
+1405 G
-1410 GSGTYT
+1410 GSGPGGGPGGGGGGGY
-1416 GSSNQNPLV
+1416 GPSSNIPTVTQKVDKSCNPCLNMYIQKITECGVNVGLSLLKNNPL
-1425 QVEDKGCEPCQ
+1425 GCIVGLGFCARDL
-1436 NKFMLQLVDCG
+1436 NKDFHSWRSWGGCVASAVGCIPGIGPVPALVGC
-1447 LQLIPVY
+1447 L
-1454 KKLRTVFDCI
+1454 
-1464 KGIYDVIEE
+1464 
-1473 AKTLTNKEEVTS
+1473 
-1485 RDIISLTLSTMSTTA
+1485 ISLT
-1500 TCMDIKSEG
+1500 
-1509 AGDKNKT
+1509 
-1516 REQKRAKLV
+1516 
-1525 DEIAKALT
+1525 
-1533 DISNSVEKG
+1533 
-1542 NLGWTKSISDLAF
+1542 
-1555 ELAKYYGYDY
+1555 
-1565 DDFKELF
+1565 
-1572 CPLKLMEPCDLDS
+1572 EPCEANNAS
-1585 VPAENK
+1585 AK
-1591 PAALARSLKNSSEP
+1591 MRAGNSSNYSEP
-1605 SYIQE
+1605 SYITDFKNKLAIPLQE
-1610 FRQNLTYGILKQ
+1610 SK
-1622 MVVMGLQ
+1622 
-1629 KELYGDVE
+1629 
-1637 WLNSDS
+1637 
-1643 RELGLFMTKFES
+1643 
-1655 LRDENDAFQQK
+1655 AFQNMLLEYFG
-1666 DIDELIASKPEN
+1666 DEVWVNETNGEALQDLMVMLQTSEEEVLTADNYIKYKPQN
-1678 ITKEQVKAFVQRWND
+1678 VTKEQYYKFIERLNNTA
-1693 TLDNKDTDN
+1693 LAKTDDGN
-1702 KVNIKNV
+1702 YIDLSKVAGYVNEIN
-1709 FSYGELSQRVDS
+1709 SANEQS
-1721 VVSSL
+1721 VLMGYESTTDMLRKEYALLKGRLEESS
-1726 GYTGIDECYEKAY
+1726 
-1739 EKCLAQAKEQQSSV
+1739 SSV

-1800 GNIAMEDK
+1800 GNIAMSDK

-1828 WTLDAK
+1828 WTLDAQK
-1834 QEGIATVLFIPT
+1834 EGVATVLFIPT

-1882 LTVKPSPSL
+1882 LTVKPSPNL

-1932 NVKMSTN
+1932 NVMMTTN

-2265 DREGFA
+2265 DSEGFA
-2271 GKTGKTASWTMFINS
+2271 GKTGKTASWTLFVNS
-2286 QVKLIT
+2286 QVKLLT

-2312 YGTTIQLVAKAK
+2312 YGTTVQLVAKAK

-2339 STNDTINQVA
+2339 STNDTISQVA

-2364 QVNIEENCEGG
+2364 QVNIAENCEGG
-2375 SITQTYTGVYHYGDQ
+2375 SITQSYTGVYHYGDQ

-2451 ASYLADPISAS
+2451 SSYLADPISAS

-2474 SEEIENLLPAQ
+2474 SEEIENLLPAH
-2485 TYKVKASISFISKSK
+2485 TYKVKASTSFISKSK
-2500 GRLFEASTTPVRIN
+2500 GRLFEASTTPVGIN

-2590 LSDEEQQDM
+2590 LSDDEQQDM
-2599 EVDIRQYPSTMNII
+2599 EVDIRKYPSTMNII
-2613 GKLTRKDADM
+2613 GKLTQKDADM

-2695 FNIDTMTGIENI
+2695 FNIDIMTGIENI

-2726 HATVKTLKKL
+2726 HATVKTLRKL

>member
-53 VAVQFTMTTADGVT
+53 VAVQFTMTTADGIT
-67 FSYETAR
+67 FSTETAR

-81 HSLTMKPIGE
+81 HSLTMRPIGV

-102 NRAFI
+102 NRPFI

-121 SSLKEGDKIPIT
+121 SSLKEGEKIPVT
-133 LSDVVIGEKS
+133 LSDVIIGEKS

-284 MLFIN
+284 MLFIT

-410 RQSATDKSISLS
+410 RQSATDKAISLS

-438 ARKTSVD
+438 ARQTSVD

-767 ITMMREITLPSTV
+767 TTMTREITLPATV

-820 KVAKAIYAPGEKV
+820 KVAKAIYVPGEKV

-893 SANLSDEQASFDIYG
+893 SANLSEEQASFDIYG
-908 IKRTSSDAITCE
+908 IKRTSNDAITCE

-969 ENTDIAF
+969 ESTDIAF

-993 LSIESAEGAILPAT
+993 LSIESAEGAVLPAT

-1077 MEIILRMTPT
+1077 TEIILRMTPT

-1103 CANGEGMPLPFYIE
+1103 CANGEGMPLPFCIE
-1117 PVSTKEGKLTID
+1117 PVSTKEGTLTID

-1149 EITHPTTGAVVAKG
+1149 KITHPTTGAVVAEG
-1163 ITNEKGLFSAD
+1163 TTNEKGLFSAN
-1174 LTEGYYAVRVSADK
+1174 LAEGYYAVSVSAEK

-1238 ETQVPMPV
+1238 ETQVPVPV
-1246 VVLSI
+1246 VELTVPERI
-1251 PSSIPAK
+1251 NTE
-1258 DLRDG
+1258 DLREG
-1263 ESLIFNAVLTN
+1263 ESLIFNATLTN
-1274 KGLIAAKDVELTL
+1274 KGLIAAKDVQLLL
-1287 PTDLKTLTFEALDH
+1287 PNDLKSLKFETIGTD
-1301 TEAFNLAPQESVIIP
+1301 EVINLAPKQSKTISVRVIRVAPIG
-1316 VKVTKST
+1316 V
-1323 ITASARAAKRQGH
+1323 
-1336 IDNDPCSDQVG
+1336 DPCVTYIG
-1347 TLYYWDCG
+1347 NLYYWECG
-1355 LDRKWHRYGIALQ
+1355 PDKKWRKYYKSVQITICKNKTSVAVYPSP
-1368 LGSCKSNDPSTWS
+1368 GS
-1381 GNGDGTGYGGGIG
+1381 G
-1394 GGLGSLYGPGA
+1394 
-1405 RPSIG
+1405 G
-1410 GSGTYT
+1410 GSGPGGGPGGGGGGGY
-1416 GSSNQNPLV
+1416 GPSSNIPTVTQKVDKSCNPCLNMYI
-1425 QVEDKGCEPCQ
+1425 QKIAE
-1436 NKFMLQLVDCG
+1436 CG
-1447 LQLIPVY
+1447 LSIGASAVKSSIPIG
-1454 KKLRTVFDCI
+1454 CI
-1464 KGIYDVIEE
+1464 VGFGFSARDYFKGDRSWRMWGGSIASAIGCIPGIGPVPS
-1473 AKTLTNKEEVTS
+1473 VVGCF
-1485 RDIISLTLSTMSTTA
+1485 ISLT
-1500 TCMDIKSEG
+1500 
-1509 AGDKNKT
+1509 
-1516 REQKRAKLV
+1516 
-1525 DEIAKALT
+1525 
-1533 DISNSVEKG
+1533 
-1542 NLGWTKSISDLAF
+1542 
-1555 ELAKYYGYDY
+1555 
-1565 DDFKELF
+1565 
-1572 CPLKLMEPCDLDS
+1572 EPCE
-1585 VPAENK
+1585 AG
-1591 PAALARSLKNSSEP
+1591 NSSSYSEP
-1605 SYIQE
+1605 SYITDFKNKLAIPLQE
-1610 FRQNLTYGILKQ
+1610 SK
-1622 MVVMGLQ
+1622 
-1629 KELYGDVE
+1629 
-1637 WLNSDS
+1637 
-1643 RELGLFMTKFES
+1643 
-1655 LRDENDAFQQK
+1655 AFQNMLLEYFG
-1666 DIDELIASKPEN
+1666 DEVWVNETNGEDLQDLMVMLQTSEEEVLTADNYIKYKPQN
-1678 ITKEQVKAFVQRWND
+1678 VTKEQYYKFIERLNNTALAKTDDGNYIDLSKVAGYVNEINSANEQSVLMGYESTTDMLRKEYALLKGR
-1693 TLDNKDTDN
+1693 LD
-1702 KVNIKNV
+1702 
-1709 FSYGELSQRVDS
+1709 E
-1721 VVSSL
+1721 SS
-1726 GYTGIDECYEKAY
+1726 
-1739 EKCLAQAKEQQSSV
+1739 SSV

-1784 EAMKDV
+1784 EAMKDA

-1800 GNIAMEDK
+1800 GNIAMSDK
-1808 FQVNPE
+1808 FQVN
-1814 KLEGFN
+1814 LENLKGFTGN
-1820 GKLDFTDG
+1820 KNFTDG
-1828 WTLDAK
+1828 WTLDAQK
-1834 QEGIATVLFIPT
+1834 EGVATVLFIPT

-1882 LTVKPSPSL
+1882 LTVKPSPNL

-1932 NVKMSTN
+1932 NVRMSTN

-1974 STDFGTIPA
+1974 FTDFGTIPA

-2014 GNKDLS
+2014 DNKDLS

-2236 KNFVLD
+2236 KTFVLD

-2265 DREGFA
+2265 DSEGFA
-2271 GKTGKTASWTMFINS
+2271 GKTGKTASWTMFMNS

-2349 LGDLTMVANFEKKTY
+2349 LGDLNMVANFEKKTY

-2375 SITQTYTGVYHYGDQ
+2375 RITQSYTGVYHYGDQ
-2390 LVLKAEADEDYSFA
+2390 LVLKAEADEDYSFV

-2451 ASYLADPISAS
+2451 SSYLADPISAS

-2485 TYKVKASISFISKSK
+2485 TYKVKASTSFISKSK
-2500 GRLFEASTTPVRIN
+2500 GRLFETSTTPVGIN

-2565 TNQGYLYKSVKQNNL
+2565 TNQGYLYKSVKQNSL

-2695 FNIDTMTGIENI
+2695 FNIDIMTGIENI

>member
-67 FSYETAR
+67 FSTETAR

-81 HSLTMKPIGE
+81 HSLTMRPIGV

-102 NRAFI
+102 NRPFI

-121 SSLKEGDKIPIT
+121 SSLKEGEKIPIT
-133 LSDVVIGEKS
+133 LSDVIIGEKS

-221 YDQKLAAGG
+221 CDQKLAAGG

-357 NDSIVTVNIDGNNYM
+357 NDSIVTVNIDGNNYI

-410 RQSATDKSISLS
+410 RQSATDKAISLS

-438 ARKTSVD
+438 ARQTSVD

-581 SVGTSGGVVTVP
+581 NVGTSGGVVTVP

-767 ITMMREITLPSTV
+767 TTMTREITLPSTV

-893 SANLSDEQASFDIYG
+893 SANLSEEQASFDIYG
-908 IKRTSSDAITCE
+908 IKRTSNDAITCE

-993 LSIESAEGAILPAT
+993 LSIESAEGAVLPAT

-1077 MEIILRMTPT
+1077 TEIILRMTPT

-1103 CANGEGMPLPFYIE
+1103 CANGEGMPLPFCIE

-1149 EITHPTTGAVVAKG
+1149 EITHPTTGAVVAEG
-1163 ITNEKGLFSAD
+1163 ITNEKGLFSAN
-1174 LTEGYYAVRVSADK
+1174 LAEGYYAVRVSAEK

-1238 ETQVPMPV
+1238 ETQVPVPV
-1246 VVLSI
+1246 VELTVPDRI
-1251 PSSIPAK
+1251 YTEN
-1258 DLRDG
+1258 LRKG
-1263 ESLIFNAVLTN
+1263 ESLIFNATLTN
-1274 KGLIAAKDVELTL
+1274 KGLIAAKDVQLLL
-1287 PTDLKTLTFEALDH
+1287 PENVTSWRFEPIGPGKAN
-1301 TEAFNLAPQESVIIP
+1301 ELAPGQSKEIP
-1316 VKVTKST
+1316 IRVTK
-1323 ITASARAAKRQGH
+1323 
-1336 IDNDPCSDQVG
+1336 DPGDDGDDGPCVVYIG
-1347 TLYYWDCG
+1347 TLYYWECG
-1355 LDRKWHRYGIALQ
+1355 PDKKWHKYYKSIQ
-1368 LGSCKSNDPSTWS
+1368 ITICKGKTPVVVYPSTGS
-1381 GNGDGTGYGGGIG
+1381 G
-1394 GGLGSLYGPGA
+1394 
-1405 RPSIG
+1405 G
-1410 GSGTYT
+1410 GSGPGGGPGGGGGGGY
-1416 GSSNQNPLV
+1416 GPSSNIPTVTQKVDKSCNPCLNMYSQKITECGVNVGLSLLKNNPL
-1425 QVEDKGCEPCQ
+1425 GCIVGLGFCARDL
-1436 NKFMLQLVDCG
+1436 NKDFHSWRSWGGCVASAVGCIPGIGPVPALVGC
-1447 LQLIPVY
+1447 L
-1454 KKLRTVFDCI
+1454 
-1464 KGIYDVIEE
+1464 
-1473 AKTLTNKEEVTS
+1473 
-1485 RDIISLTLSTMSTTA
+1485 ISLT
-1500 TCMDIKSEG
+1500 
-1509 AGDKNKT
+1509 
-1516 REQKRAKLV
+1516 
-1525 DEIAKALT
+1525 
-1533 DISNSVEKG
+1533 
-1542 NLGWTKSISDLAF
+1542 
-1555 ELAKYYGYDY
+1555 
-1565 DDFKELF
+1565 
-1572 CPLKLMEPCDLDS
+1572 EPCEANNAS
-1585 VPAENK
+1585 AK
-1591 PAALARSLKNSSEP
+1591 MRAGNSSSYSEP
-1605 SYIQE
+1605 SYITDFKNKLAIPLQE
-1610 FRQNLTYGILKQ
+1610 SK
-1622 MVVMGLQ
+1622 
-1629 KELYGDVE
+1629 
-1637 WLNSDS
+1637 
-1643 RELGLFMTKFES
+1643 
-1655 LRDENDAFQQK
+1655 AFQNMLLEYFGDEVWVNETNGEDLQDLMVMLQTSEEEVLTADNYIK
-1666 DIDELIASKPEN
+1666 YKPQNVTKVQYYKFIERLNNTALAKTDDGNYIDLSKVAGYVNEIN
-1678 ITKEQVKAFVQRWND
+1678 SANEQSVLMGYESTTDMLRKEYALLKGR
-1693 TLDNKDTDN
+1693 LD
-1702 KVNIKNV
+1702 
-1709 FSYGELSQRVDS
+1709 E
-1721 VVSSL
+1721 SS
-1726 GYTGIDECYEKAY
+1726 
-1739 EKCLAQAKEQQSSV
+1739 SSV

-1784 EAMKDV
+1784 EAMKDA

-1800 GNIAMEDK
+1800 GNIAMSDK
-1808 FQVNPE
+1808 FQVN
-1814 KLEGFN
+1814 LENLKGFTGN
-1820 GKLDFTDG
+1820 KNFTDG

-1834 QEGIATVLFIPT
+1834 QEGIANVLFIPT

-1882 LTVKPSPSL
+1882 LTVKPSPNL

-1932 NVKMSTN
+1932 NVRMSTN

-1974 STDFGTIPA
+1974 ATDFGTIPA

-2000 FTDYDVTA
+2000 FTDYDVKA

-2211 SEDIQI
+2211 AEDIQI

-2265 DREGFA
+2265 DSEGFA
-2271 GKTGKTASWTMFINS
+2271 GKTGKTASWTLFVNS
-2286 QVKLIT
+2286 QVKLLT

-2297 NAGEVIGRVAGNEVA
+2297 NAGEVIGRIAGNEVA

-2339 STNDTINQVA
+2339 STNDTISQVA

-2364 QVNIEENCEGG
+2364 QVNIAENCEGG

-2485 TYKVKASISFISKSK
+2485 TYKVKASTSFISKSK
-2500 GRLFEASTTPVRIN
+2500 GRLFEASTTPVGIN

-2560 LKQLI
+2560 LRQLI

-2590 LSDEEQQDM
+2590 LSDDEQQDM
-2599 EVDIRQYPSTMNII
+2599 EVDIRKYPSTMNII
-2613 GKLTRKDADM
+2613 GKLTQKDADM

-2695 FNIDTMTGIENI
+2695 FNIDIMTGIENI

>member
-53 VAVQFTMTTADGVT
+53 VAVQFTMTTADGIT
-67 FSYETAR
+67 FSTETAR

-81 HSLTMKPIGE
+81 HSLTMRPIGV

-121 SSLKEGDKIPIT
+121 SSLKEGDKIPVT
-133 LSDVVIGEKS
+133 LSDVIISEKS

-289 PAAAHIEEANA
+289 PAAAHIEEASA
-300 QNVRLKLIR
+300 QNVRLMLIR

-314 QAETFKLA
+314 QVETFKLA

-410 RQSATDKSISLS
+410 RQSATDKAISLS

-581 SVGTSGGVVTVP
+581 NVGTSGGVVTVP

-628 SKSRLDVNLSSNHDA
+628 SKSRLNVSLSSNHDA

-701 PDARIMAIS
+701 PDARILAIS

-715 VEAGGKTTLS
+715 VEAGGKATLS

-767 ITMMREITLPSTV
+767 TTMMREITLPSTV
-780 GEHKLYAVVNDG
+780 GEHKLYAMVNDG

-841 KDIAQKSV
+841 KDIAKKNV

-893 SANLSDEQASFDIYG
+893 SANLSEEQASFDIYG
-908 IKRTSSDAITCE
+908 IKRTSNDAITCE

-969 ENTDIAF
+969 ESTDVAF

-993 LSIESAEGAILPAT
+993 LCIESAEGAVLPAT

-1023 ASIKTTMVKGESR
+1023 ARIKTTMVKGESR

-1077 MEIILRMTPT
+1077 TEIILRMTPT

-1149 EITHPTTGAVVAKG
+1149 EITHPTTGAVVAEG
-1163 ITNEKGLFSAD
+1163 ITNEKGLFSAN
-1174 LTEGYYAVRVSADK
+1174 LAEGYYAVRVSAEK

-1323 ITASARAAKRQGH
+1323 KTASARAAKRLGN

-1355 LDRKWHRYGIALQ
+1355 LDRKWHKYGIALQ

-1425 QVEDKGCEPCQ
+1425 KVEDKGCEPCQ
-1436 NKFMLQLVDCG
+1436 NGVLIAGLKCAGHFVGEAVETLQTLLGLDDNIDTNNKDKDKKDKDLDEILDKCENYSDLLLDIASSFDGCVNGKHDIDQVLDCYETASKAIDAVFDGLVETAFG
-1447 LQLIPVY
+1447 PYVKPELIKKY
-1454 KKLRTVFDCI
+1454 KKLGKQILKYKKLLDRVAECARDFAHACDHIKNDESAKARMTGKSTKTVTEKAIEGMGKYAEYVEGFVTLNNVLFGSEPAWDEMSLEEMS
-1464 KGIYDVIEE
+1464 GILNLDYHTISFEE
-1473 AKTLTNKEEVTS
+1473 ALKYKPKDVSETLFRKFFDKQKKWANKDYSNITEEES
-1485 RDIISLTLSTMSTTA
+1485 GNITTA
-1500 TCMDIKSEG
+1500 VSNIHNAFKYFEDEG
-1509 AGDKNKT
+1509 YLN
-1516 REQKRAKLV
+1516 
-1525 DEIAKALT
+1525 
-1533 DISNSVEKG
+1533 
-1542 NLGWTKSISDLAF
+1542 
-1555 ELAKYYGYDY
+1555 
-1565 DDFKELF
+1565 
-1572 CPLKLMEPCDLDS
+1572 PCDFLNTTFKD
-1585 VPAENK
+1585 
-1591 PAALARSLKNSSEP
+1591 ALILANTSS
-1605 SYIQE
+1605 
-1610 FRQNLTYGILKQ
+1610 
-1622 MVVMGLQ
+1622 
-1629 KELYGDVE
+1629 
-1637 WLNSDS
+1637 
-1643 RELGLFMTKFES
+1643 
-1655 LRDENDAFQQK
+1655 
-1666 DIDELIASKPEN
+1666 
-1678 ITKEQVKAFVQRWND
+1678 
-1693 TLDNKDTDN
+1693 
-1702 KVNIKNV
+1702 
-1709 FSYGELSQRVDS
+1709 
-1721 VVSSL
+1721 
-1726 GYTGIDECYEKAY
+1726 
-1739 EKCLAQAKEQQSSV
+1739 SSV

-1800 GNIAMEDK
+1800 GNIAMKDK

-1828 WTLDAK
+1828 WTLDAQK
-1834 QEGIATVLFIPT
+1834 EGVATVLFIPT

-1882 LTVKPSPSL
+1882 LTVNPSPNL

-1932 NVKMSTN
+1932 NVRMSTN

-1974 STDFGTIPA
+1974 STDFGNIPA

-1991 WIKSSLLGH
+1991 WLKSSLLGH

-2152 DQFDGKNAES
+2152 DLFDSKNAES

-2265 DREGFA
+2265 DSEGFA
-2271 GKTGKTASWTMFINS
+2271 GKTGKTASWTQFVNN
-2286 QVKLIT
+2286 QVKLLT

-2324 EGYQFASWSLNGETI
+2324 EGYQFASWSLNGEII
-2339 STNDTINQVA
+2339 STNDTISQVA
-2349 LGDLTMVANFEKKTY
+2349 LSDLTMVANFEKKTY
-2364 QVNIEENCEGG
+2364 QVNIAENCEGG

-2412 TEDAETLSLIVDKD
+2412 TDDAETLSLIVDKD

-2485 TYKVKASISFISKSK
+2485 TYKVKASTSFISKSK
-2500 GRLFEASTTPVRIN
+2500 GRLFEASTTPVGIN

-2599 EVDIRQYPSTMNII
+2599 EVDIRKYPSTMNII
-2613 GKLTRKDADM
+2613 GKLTQKDADM

-2695 FNIDTMTGIENI
+2695 FNIDIMTGIENI

>member
-67 FSYETAR
+67 FSTETAR

-81 HSLTMKPIGE
+81 HSLTMRPIGV

-133 LSDVVIGEKS
+133 LSDVIIGEKS

-410 RQSATDKSISLS
+410 RQSATDKAISLS
-422 CDLPSRFR
+422 CDLPSRFK

-438 ARKTSVD
+438 ARQTSVD

-516 DKKVTVKLSDNSEGN
+516 DKKVTVRLSDNSEGN

-581 SVGTSGGVVTVP
+581 NVGTSGGVVTVP

-628 SKSRLDVNLSSNHDA
+628 SKSQLDVNLSSNHDA

-715 VEAGGKTTLS
+715 VEAGGKATLS

-742 GFYFDSAATPAD
+742 GFYFDGAATPAD

-767 ITMMREITLPSTV
+767 TTMMREITLPTTV

-820 KVAKAIYAPGEKV
+820 KVAKTIYAPGEKV

-841 KDIAQKSV
+841 KDIAKKSV

-893 SANLSDEQASFDIYG
+893 SANLSEEQASFDIYG
-908 IKRTSSDAITCE
+908 IKRTSNDAITCE

-969 ENTDIAF
+969 ESTDIAF

-993 LSIESAEGAILPAT
+993 LSIESAEGAVLPAT

-1077 MEIILRMTPT
+1077 TEIILRMTPT

-1103 CANGEGMPLPFYIE
+1103 CANGEGMPLPFCIE

-1149 EITHPTTGAVVAKG
+1149 EITHPTTGAVVAEG
-1163 ITNEKGLFSAD
+1163 ITNEKGLFSAN
-1174 LTEGYYAVRVSADK
+1174 LAEGYYAVRVSAEK

-1238 ETQVPMPV
+1238 ETQVPVPV
-1246 VVLSI
+1246 VELTVPDRI
-1251 PSSIPAK
+1251 YTEN
-1258 DLRDG
+1258 LRKG
-1263 ESLIFNAVLTN
+1263 ESLIFNATLTN
-1274 KGLIAAKDVELTL
+1274 KGLITAKDVQLLL
-1287 PTDLKTLTFEALDH
+1287 PDTVTSWRFEPIGPGKAN
-1301 TEAFNLAPQESVIIP
+1301 ELAPGQSIEIP
-1316 VKVTKST
+1316 IRVTK
-1323 ITASARAAKRQGH
+1323 
-1336 IDNDPCSDQVG
+1336 DPGDDGDDGPCVVYIG
-1347 TLYYWDCG
+1347 TLYYWECG
-1355 LDRKWHRYGIALQ
+1355 PDKKWHKYYKSIQ
-1368 LGSCKSNDPSTWS
+1368 ITICKGKTPVVVYPSTGS
-1381 GNGDGTGYGGGIG
+1381 G
-1394 GGLGSLYGPGA
+1394 
-1405 RPSIG
+1405 G
-1410 GSGTYT
+1410 GSGPGGGPGGGGGGGY
-1416 GSSNQNPLV
+1416 GPSSNIPTVTQKVDKSCNPCLNMYIQKITECGVNVGLSLLKNNPL
-1425 QVEDKGCEPCQ
+1425 GCIVGLGFCARDL
-1436 NKFMLQLVDCG
+1436 NKDFHSWRSWGGCVASAVGCIPGIGPVPALVGC
-1447 LQLIPVY
+1447 L
-1454 KKLRTVFDCI
+1454 
-1464 KGIYDVIEE
+1464 
-1473 AKTLTNKEEVTS
+1473 
-1485 RDIISLTLSTMSTTA
+1485 ISLT
-1500 TCMDIKSEG
+1500 
-1509 AGDKNKT
+1509 
-1516 REQKRAKLV
+1516 
-1525 DEIAKALT
+1525 
-1533 DISNSVEKG
+1533 
-1542 NLGWTKSISDLAF
+1542 
-1555 ELAKYYGYDY
+1555 
-1565 DDFKELF
+1565 
-1572 CPLKLMEPCDLDS
+1572 EPCEANNAS
-1585 VPAENK
+1585 AK
-1591 PAALARSLKNSSEP
+1591 MRAGNSSSYSEP
-1605 SYIQE
+1605 SYITDFKNKLAIPLQE
-1610 FRQNLTYGILKQ
+1610 SK
-1622 MVVMGLQ
+1622 
-1629 KELYGDVE
+1629 
-1637 WLNSDS
+1637 
-1643 RELGLFMTKFES
+1643 
-1655 LRDENDAFQQK
+1655 AFQNMLLEYFG
-1666 DIDELIASKPEN
+1666 DEVWVNETNGEDLQDLMVMLQTSEEEVLTADNYIKYKPQN
-1678 ITKEQVKAFVQRWND
+1678 VTKEQYYKFIERLNNTALAN
-1693 TLDNKDTDN
+1693 TDDGN
-1702 KVNIKNV
+1702 YIDLSKVAGYVNEIN
-1709 FSYGELSQRVDS
+1709 SANEQS
-1721 VVSSL
+1721 VLMGYESTTDMLRKEYALLKGRLEESS
-1726 GYTGIDECYEKAY
+1726 
-1739 EKCLAQAKEQQSSV
+1739 SSV

-1800 GNIAMEDK
+1800 GNIAMSDK

-1828 WTLDAK
+1828 WTLDAQK
-1834 QEGIATVLFIPT
+1834 EGVATVLFIPT

-1882 LTVKPSPSL
+1882 LTVKPSPNL

-1932 NVKMSTN
+1932 NVRMSTN

-1974 STDFGTIPA
+1974 FTDFGTIPA

-2265 DREGFA
+2265 DSEGFA
-2271 GKTGKTASWTMFINS
+2271 GKTGKTASWTLFMNS
-2286 QVKLIT
+2286 QVKLLT

-2297 NAGEVIGRVAGNEVA
+2297 NAGEIIGRVAGNEVA

-2339 STNDTINQVA
+2339 STNDTISQVA

-2364 QVNIEENCEGG
+2364 QVNIAENCEGG
-2375 SITQTYTGVYHYGDQ
+2375 SITQSYTGVYHYGDQ

-2485 TYKVKASISFISKSK
+2485 TYKVKTSTSFISKSK
-2500 GRLFEASTTPVRIN
+2500 GRLFEASTTPVGIN

-2590 LSDEEQQDM
+2590 FSDEEQQDM
-2599 EVDIRQYPSTMNII
+2599 EVDIRKYPSTMNII
-2613 GKLTRKDADM
+2613 GKLTQKDADM

-2695 FNIDTMTGIENI
+2695 FNIDIMTGIENI

>member
-67 FSYETAR
+67 FSTETAR

-81 HSLTMKPIGE
+81 HSLTMRSIGV

-121 SSLKEGDKIPIT
+121 SSLKEGDKIPVT
-133 LSDVVIGEKS
+133 LSDVIIGEKS

-206 ESADGKFSKLLGTID
+206 ESADGKFSKLLGTIA
-221 YDQKLAAGG
+221 YGQKLAAGG

-289 PAAAHIEEANA
+289 PVAAHIEEASA
-300 QNVRLKLIR
+300 QNVRLMLIR

-314 QAETFKLA
+314 QAETFRLA

-357 NDSIVTVNIDGNNYM
+357 NDSVITVNIDGNNYI

-410 RQSATDKSISLS
+410 RQSATDKTISLS

-469 GYENGTLLSTLVDD
+469 GYENGTLLTTLVDD

-600 GPALSLSA
+600 GPALNLSA

-628 SKSRLDVNLSSNHDA
+628 SKSRLDVSLSSNHDA

-767 ITMMREITLPSTV
+767 TTMMREITLPTTV

-841 KDIAQKSV
+841 KDIARKSV
-849 EVYIVNGGYRHTIT
+849 EVYVVNNGYRHTIT

-893 SANLSDEQASFDIYG
+893 SANLSEEQASFDIYG
-908 IKRTSSDAITCE
+908 IKRTSNDAITCE
-920 ASLGDVYQGKLNIS
+920 ASLGDIYQGKLNIS
-934 NPGNLTLTGLKVKVN
+934 NPGNLTLTDLKVKVN

-969 ENTDIAF
+969 ESTDIAF

-1077 MEIILRMTPT
+1077 TEIILRMTPT

-1103 CANGEGMPLPFYIE
+1103 CANGEGMPLPFCIE

-1149 EITHPTTGAVVAKG
+1149 KITHPTTGAVVAEG
-1163 ITNEKGLFSAD
+1163 ITDEKGLFSAN
-1174 LTEGYYAVRVSADK
+1174 LAEGYYAVSVSAEK

-1238 ETQVPMPV
+1238 ETQVPVPV
-1246 VVLSI
+1246 VELTVPDRI
-1251 PSSIPAK
+1251 YTEN
-1258 DLRDG
+1258 LRKG
-1263 ESLIFNAVLTN
+1263 ESLIFNATLTN
-1274 KGLIAAKDVELTL
+1274 KGLIAAKDVQLLL
-1287 PTDLKTLTFEALDH
+1287 PENVTSWRFEPIGPGKAN
-1301 TEAFNLAPQESVIIP
+1301 ELAPGQSIEIPIRVI
-1316 VKVTKST
+1316 K
-1323 ITASARAAKRQGH
+1323 
-1336 IDNDPCSDQVG
+1336 DPGDDGDDGPCVVYIG
-1347 TLYYWDCG
+1347 TLYYWECG
-1355 LDRKWHRYGIALQ
+1355 PDKKWHKYYKSIQ
-1368 LGSCKSNDPSTWS
+1368 ITICKGKTPVVVYPSTGS
-1381 GNGDGTGYGGGIG
+1381 G
-1394 GGLGSLYGPGA
+1394 
-1405 RPSIG
+1405 G
-1410 GSGTYT
+1410 GSGPGGGPGGGGGGGY
-1416 GSSNQNPLV
+1416 GPSSNIPTVTQKVDKSCNPCLNMYIQKITECGVNVGLSLLKNNPL
-1425 QVEDKGCEPCQ
+1425 GCIVGLGFCARDL
-1436 NKFMLQLVDCG
+1436 NKDFHSWRSWGGCVASAVGCIPGIGPVPALVGC
-1447 LQLIPVY
+1447 L
-1454 KKLRTVFDCI
+1454 
-1464 KGIYDVIEE
+1464 
-1473 AKTLTNKEEVTS
+1473 
-1485 RDIISLTLSTMSTTA
+1485 ISLT
-1500 TCMDIKSEG
+1500 
-1509 AGDKNKT
+1509 
-1516 REQKRAKLV
+1516 
-1525 DEIAKALT
+1525 
-1533 DISNSVEKG
+1533 
-1542 NLGWTKSISDLAF
+1542 
-1555 ELAKYYGYDY
+1555 
-1565 DDFKELF
+1565 
-1572 CPLKLMEPCDLDS
+1572 EPCEANNAS
-1585 VPAENK
+1585 AK
-1591 PAALARSLKNSSEP
+1591 MRAGNSSNYSEP
-1605 SYIQE
+1605 SYITDFKNKLAIPLQE
-1610 FRQNLTYGILKQ
+1610 SK
-1622 MVVMGLQ
+1622 
-1629 KELYGDVE
+1629 
-1637 WLNSDS
+1637 
-1643 RELGLFMTKFES
+1643 
-1655 LRDENDAFQQK
+1655 AFQNMLLEYFG
-1666 DIDELIASKPEN
+1666 DEVWVNETNGEALQDLMVMLQTSEEEVLTADNYIKYKPQN
-1678 ITKEQVKAFVQRWND
+1678 VTKEQYYKFIERLNNTA
-1693 TLDNKDTDN
+1693 LAKTDDGN
-1702 KVNIKNV
+1702 YIDLSKVAGYVNEIN
-1709 FSYGELSQRVDS
+1709 SANEQS
-1721 VVSSL
+1721 VLMGYESTTDMLRKEYALLKERLEESS
-1726 GYTGIDECYEKAY
+1726 
-1739 EKCLAQAKEQQSSV
+1739 SSV

-1800 GNIAMEDK
+1800 GNIAMKDK

-1828 WTLDAK
+1828 WTLDAQK
-1834 QEGIATVLFIPT
+1834 EGVATVLFIPT

-1882 LTVKPSPSL
+1882 LTVKPSPNL

-1932 NVKMSTN
+1932 NVRMTTN

-2014 GNKDLS
+2014 DNKDLS

-2152 DQFDGKNAES
+2152 DQFEGKNAES

-2204 IDPATFT
+2204 INPATFT

-2236 KNFVLD
+2236 KTFVLD

-2265 DREGFA
+2265 DSEGFA
-2271 GKTGKTASWTMFINS
+2271 GKTGKTASWTLFVNS
-2286 QVKLIT
+2286 QVKLLT

-2312 YGTTIQLVAKAK
+2312 YGTTVQLVAKAK

-2339 STNDTINQVA
+2339 STNDTISQVA

-2364 QVNIEENCEGG
+2364 QVNIAENCEGG
-2375 SITQTYTGVYHYGDQ
+2375 SITQSYTGVYHYGDQ

-2404 HWTVNGKQ
+2404 HWNVNGKQ

-2485 TYKVKASISFISKSK
+2485 TYKVKASTSFISKSK
-2500 GRLFEASTTPVRIN
+2500 GRLFEASTTPVGIN

-2613 GKLTRKDADM
+2613 AKLTRKDADM

-2695 FNIDTMTGIENI
+2695 FNIDIMTGIENI

-2726 HATVKTLKKL
+2726 HATVKTLRKL

>member
-67 FSYETAR
+67 FSTETAR

-81 HSLTMKPIGE
+81 HSLTMRPIGV

-102 NRAFI
+102 NRPFI

-121 SSLKEGDKIPIT
+121 SSLKEGEKIPIT
-133 LSDVVIGEKS
+133 LSDVIIGEKS

-169 ETKATNLL
+169 ETKSTNLL

-289 PAAAHIEEANA
+289 PAAAHIEEACA
-300 QNVRLKLIR
+300 QNVRLMLIR

-410 RQSATDKSISLS
+410 RQSATDKAISLS

-438 ARKTSVD
+438 AHKTSVD

-469 GYENGTLLSTLVDD
+469 GYENGTLLTTLVDD

-581 SVGTSGGVVTVP
+581 NVGTSGGVVTVP

-742 GFYFDSAATPAD
+742 GFYFDGAATPAD

-767 ITMMREITLPSTV
+767 TTMMREITLPATV

-893 SANLSDEQASFDIYG
+893 SANLSEEQASFDIYG

-920 ASLGDVYQGKLNIS
+920 ASLGDIYQGKLNVS

-962 NTTLKGG
+962 STTLKGG

-993 LSIESAEGAILPAT
+993 LSIESAEGAVLPAT

-1077 MEIILRMTPT
+1077 TEIILRMTPT

-1149 EITHPTTGAVVAKG
+1149 EITHPTTGAVVAEG
-1163 ITNEKGLFSAD
+1163 TTNEKGLFSAN
-1174 LTEGYYAVRVSADK
+1174 LAEGYYAVRVSAEK

-1238 ETQVPMPV
+1238 ETQVPVPV
-1246 VVLSI
+1246 VELTVPDRI
-1251 PSSIPAK
+1251 NTE
-1258 DLRDG
+1258 DLRKG
-1263 ESLIFNAVLTN
+1263 ESLIFNATLTN
-1274 KGLIAAKDVELTL
+1274 KGLIAAKDVQLLL
-1287 PTDLKTLTFEALDH
+1287 PENVTSWRFEPIDPDKAN
-1301 TEAFNLAPQESVIIP
+1301 ELAPGQSKEIP
-1316 VKVTKST
+1316 IRLTK
-1323 ITASARAAKRQGH
+1323 
-1336 IDNDPCSDQVG
+1336 DPGDDGDDGPCVVYIG
-1347 TLYYWDCG
+1347 TLYYWECG
-1355 LDRKWHRYGIALQ
+1355 PDKKWHKYYKSIQ
-1368 LGSCKSNDPSTWS
+1368 ITICKGRTPVVVYPSTGS
-1381 GNGDGTGYGGGIG
+1381 G
-1394 GGLGSLYGPGA
+1394 
-1405 RPSIG
+1405 G
-1410 GSGTYT
+1410 GSGPGGGPGGGGGGGY
-1416 GSSNQNPLV
+1416 GPSSNIPTVTQKVDKSCNPCLNMYLQKITECGVNVGLSLLKNNPL
-1425 QVEDKGCEPCQ
+1425 GCIVGLGFCARDL
-1436 NKFMLQLVDCG
+1436 NKDFHSWRSWGGCVASAVGCIPGIGPVPALVGC
-1447 LQLIPVY
+1447 L
-1454 KKLRTVFDCI
+1454 
-1464 KGIYDVIEE
+1464 
-1473 AKTLTNKEEVTS
+1473 
-1485 RDIISLTLSTMSTTA
+1485 ISLT
-1500 TCMDIKSEG
+1500 
-1509 AGDKNKT
+1509 
-1516 REQKRAKLV
+1516 
-1525 DEIAKALT
+1525 
-1533 DISNSVEKG
+1533 
-1542 NLGWTKSISDLAF
+1542 
-1555 ELAKYYGYDY
+1555 
-1565 DDFKELF
+1565 
-1572 CPLKLMEPCDLDS
+1572 EPCEANNAS
-1585 VPAENK
+1585 AK
-1591 PAALARSLKNSSEP
+1591 MRAGNSSSYSEP
-1605 SYIQE
+1605 SYITDFKNKLAIPLQE
-1610 FRQNLTYGILKQ
+1610 SK
-1622 MVVMGLQ
+1622 
-1629 KELYGDVE
+1629 
-1637 WLNSDS
+1637 
-1643 RELGLFMTKFES
+1643 
-1655 LRDENDAFQQK
+1655 AFQNMLLEYFG
-1666 DIDELIASKPEN
+1666 DEVWVNETNGEDLQDLMVMLQTSEEEVLTADNYIKYKPQN
-1678 ITKEQVKAFVQRWND
+1678 VTKEQYYKFIERLNNTA
-1693 TLDNKDTDN
+1693 LAKTDDGN
-1702 KVNIKNV
+1702 YIDLSKVAGYVNEIN
-1709 FSYGELSQRVDS
+1709 SANEQS
-1721 VVSSL
+1721 VLMGYESTTDMLRKEYALLKGRLEESS
-1726 GYTGIDECYEKAY
+1726 
-1739 EKCLAQAKEQQSSV
+1739 SSV

-1800 GNIAMEDK
+1800 GNIAMKDK

-1828 WTLDAK
+1828 WTLDAQK
-1834 QEGIATVLFIPT
+1834 EGVATVLFIPT

-1882 LTVKPSPSL
+1882 LTVKPSPNL

-1932 NVKMSTN
+1932 NVRMSTN

-1974 STDFGTIPA
+1974 ATDFGTIPA

-2108 GVSALKSVTRASDG
+2108 GVSALKSVTRVCDG

-2181 GAPAEDEVATQP
+2181 GTPAEDEVATQP

-2265 DREGFA
+2265 DSEGFA
-2271 GKTGKTASWTMFINS
+2271 GKTGKTASWTLFVNS
-2286 QVKLIT
+2286 QVKLLT

-2297 NAGEVIGRVAGNEVA
+2297 NAGEVIGRIAGNEVA

-2339 STNDTINQVA
+2339 STNDTISQVA

-2485 TYKVKASISFISKSK
+2485 TYKVKASTSFISKSK
-2500 GRLFEASTTPVRIN
+2500 GRLFEASTTPVGIN

-2599 EVDIRQYPSTMNII
+2599 EVDIRKYPSTMNII
-2613 GKLTRKDADM
+2613 GKLTQKDADM

-2695 FNIDTMTGIENI
+2695 FNIDIMTGIENI

>member
-20 AWAQKNTLEIPD
+20 AWAQKNTLEVPD
-32 VTVAQGKSISLPVNM
+32 VIMAQEKSISLPVNM

-53 VAVQFTMTTADGVT
+53 VAVQFTMSTDMGVY
-67 FSYETAR
+67 FSCETAR
-74 TTERADG
+74 TTERTDG
-81 HSLTMKPIGE
+81 HSLVMKPIGGY
-91 NKYMVM
+91 KYMVM
-97 IFSSQ
+97 ISSSQ
-102 NRAFI
+102 NRPII
-107 GRTGSIMTVVLNTS
+107 GRKGSIMTVQLNTS
-121 SSLKEGDKIPIT
+121 NTFNLKEGAKIPIT
-133 LSDVVIGEKS
+133 LSDVVICDKT

-221 YDQKLAAGG
+221 CDQKLAAGG

-410 RQSATDKSISLS
+410 RQSATDKAISLS

-460 VVTFAASAD
+460 VVTFAASAE

-581 SVGTSGGVVTVP
+581 NVGTSGGVVTVP

-742 GFYFDSAATPAD
+742 GFYFDGAATPAD

-767 ITMMREITLPSTV
+767 TTMMREITLPATV

-879 SGQTG
+879 NGQTG

-893 SANLSDEQASFDIYG
+893 SANLSEEQASFDIYG
-908 IKRTSSDAITCE
+908 IKRTSNDAITCE

-969 ENTDIAF
+969 ESTDIAF

-993 LSIESAEGAILPAT
+993 LSIESAEGAVLPAT

-1077 MEIILRMTPT
+1077 TEIILRMTPT

-1103 CANGEGMPLPFYIE
+1103 CANGEGMPLPFCIE

-1149 EITHPTTGAVVAKG
+1149 EITHPTTGAVVAEG
-1163 ITNEKGLFSAD
+1163 ITNEKGIFSAD
-1174 LTEGYYAVRVSADK
+1174 LAEGYYAVRVSAEK

-1238 ETQVPMPV
+1238 ETQVPVPV
-1246 VVLSI
+1246 VELTVPDRI
-1251 PSSIPAK
+1251 YTEN
-1258 DLRDG
+1258 LRKG
-1263 ESLIFNAVLTN
+1263 ESLIFNATLTN
-1274 KGLIAAKDVELTL
+1274 KGLIAAKDVQLLL
-1287 PTDLKTLTFEALDH
+1287 PENVTSWRFEPIGPGKAN
-1301 TEAFNLAPQESVIIP
+1301 ELAPGQSKEIP
-1316 VKVTKST
+1316 IRVTK
-1323 ITASARAAKRQGH
+1323 
-1336 IDNDPCSDQVG
+1336 DPGDDGDDGPCVVYIG
-1347 TLYYWDCG
+1347 TLYYWECG
-1355 LDRKWHRYGIALQ
+1355 PDKKWHKYYKSIQ
-1368 LGSCKSNDPSTWS
+1368 ITICKGKTPVVVYPSTGS
-1381 GNGDGTGYGGGIG
+1381 G
-1394 GGLGSLYGPGA
+1394 
-1405 RPSIG
+1405 G
-1410 GSGTYT
+1410 GSGPGGGPGGGGGGGY
-1416 GSSNQNPLV
+1416 GPSSNIPTVTQKVDKSCNPCLNMYIQKITECGVNVGLSLLKNNPL
-1425 QVEDKGCEPCQ
+1425 GCIVGLGFCARDL
-1436 NKFMLQLVDCG
+1436 NKDFHSWRSWGGCVASAVGCIPGIGPVPALVGC
-1447 LQLIPVY
+1447 L
-1454 KKLRTVFDCI
+1454 
-1464 KGIYDVIEE
+1464 
-1473 AKTLTNKEEVTS
+1473 
-1485 RDIISLTLSTMSTTA
+1485 ISLT
-1500 TCMDIKSEG
+1500 
-1509 AGDKNKT
+1509 
-1516 REQKRAKLV
+1516 
-1525 DEIAKALT
+1525 
-1533 DISNSVEKG
+1533 
-1542 NLGWTKSISDLAF
+1542 
-1555 ELAKYYGYDY
+1555 
-1565 DDFKELF
+1565 
-1572 CPLKLMEPCDLDS
+1572 EPCEANNAS
-1585 VPAENK
+1585 AK
-1591 PAALARSLKNSSEP
+1591 MRAGNSSSYSEP
-1605 SYIQE
+1605 SYITDFKNKLAIPLQE
-1610 FRQNLTYGILKQ
+1610 SK
-1622 MVVMGLQ
+1622 
-1629 KELYGDVE
+1629 
-1637 WLNSDS
+1637 
-1643 RELGLFMTKFES
+1643 
-1655 LRDENDAFQQK
+1655 AFQN
-1666 DIDELIASKPEN
+1666 ILLEYFGDEVWVNETNGEALQDLMVMLQTSEEEVLTADNYIKYKPQN
-1678 ITKEQVKAFVQRWND
+1678 VTKEQYNKFIERLNNT
-1693 TLDNKDTDN
+1693 TLAKTDDGN
-1702 KVNIKNV
+1702 YIDLSKVAGYVNEIN
-1709 FSYGELSQRVDS
+1709 SANEQS
-1721 VVSSL
+1721 VLMGYESTTDMLRKEYALLKGRLDESS
-1726 GYTGIDECYEKAY
+1726 
-1739 EKCLAQAKEQQSSV
+1739 SSV

-1784 EAMKDV
+1784 KAMKDA

-1800 GNIAMEDK
+1800 GNIAMSDK
-1808 FQVNPE
+1808 FQVN
-1814 KLEGFN
+1814 LENLKGFTGN
-1820 GKLDFTDG
+1820 KNFTDG

-1834 QEGIATVLFIPT
+1834 QEGVATVLFIPT

-1882 LTVKPSPSL
+1882 LTVKPSPNL

-1932 NVKMSTN
+1932 NVRMTTN

-2014 GNKDLS
+2014 DNKDLS

-2265 DREGFA
+2265 DSEGFA
-2271 GKTGKTASWTMFINS
+2271 GKTGKTASWTLFMNS
-2286 QVKLIT
+2286 QVKLLT

-2324 EGYQFASWSLNGETI
+2324 EGYQFTSWSLNGETI
-2339 STNDTINQVA
+2339 STNDTISQVA

-2364 QVNIEENCEGG
+2364 QVNIAENCEGG

-2474 SEEIENLLPAQ
+2474 SEEIENLLPAH
-2485 TYKVKASISFISKSK
+2485 TYKVKASTSFISKSK
-2500 GRLFEASTTPVRIN
+2500 GHLFEASTTPVGIN

-2580 EFAEATTPSQ
+2580 EFAEATTPSL
-2590 LSDEEQQDM
+2590 LSDDEQQDM
-2599 EVDIRQYPSTMNII
+2599 EVDIRKYPSTMNII
-2613 GKLTRKDADM
+2613 GKLTQKDADM

-2695 FNIDTMTGIENI
+2695 FNIDIMTGIENI

>member
-67 FSYETAR
+67 FSTETAR

-81 HSLTMKPIGE
+81 HSLTMRPIGV

-121 SSLKEGDKIPIT
+121 SSLKEGDKIPVT
-133 LSDVVIGEKS
+133 LSDVIIGEKS

-357 NDSIVTVNIDGNNYM
+357 NDSIVTVNIDGNNYI

-410 RQSATDKSISLS
+410 RQSATDKAISLS

-438 ARKTSVD
+438 ARQTSVD

-581 SVGTSGGVVTVP
+581 NVGTSGGVVTVP

-767 ITMMREITLPSTV
+767 TTMMREITLPATV

-893 SANLSDEQASFDIYG
+893 SANLSEEQASFDIYG
-908 IKRTSSDAITCE
+908 IKRTSNDAITCE

-962 NTTLKGG
+962 TTTLKGG
-969 ENTDIAF
+969 ESTDFAF

-993 LSIESAEGAILPAT
+993 LSIESAEGAVLPAT

-1077 MEIILRMTPT
+1077 TEIILRMTPT

-1103 CANGEGMPLPFYIE
+1103 CANGEGMPLPFCIE

-1149 EITHPTTGAVVAKG
+1149 EITHPTTGAVVAEG
-1163 ITNEKGLFSAD
+1163 ITNEKGIFSAD
-1174 LTEGYYAVRVSADK
+1174 LAEGYYAVRVSAEK

-1238 ETQVPMPV
+1238 ETQVPVPV
-1246 VVLSI
+1246 VELTVPDRI
-1251 PSSIPAK
+1251 YTEN
-1258 DLRDG
+1258 LRKG
-1263 ESLIFNAVLTN
+1263 ESLIFNATLTN
-1274 KGLIAAKDVELTL
+1274 KGLITAKDVQLLL
-1287 PTDLKTLTFEALDH
+1287 PDTVTSWRFEPIGPGKAN
-1301 TEAFNLAPQESVIIP
+1301 ELAPGQSIEIPIRVI
-1316 VKVTKST
+1316 S
-1323 ITASARAAKRQGH
+1323 G
-1336 IDNDPCSDQVG
+1336 DGDDGDDGPCVVYIG
-1347 TLYYWDCG
+1347 TLYYWECG
-1355 LDRKWHRYGIALQ
+1355 PDKKWHKYYKSMQITICKGRVTVAVYPSP
-1368 LGSCKSNDPSTWS
+1368 GS
-1381 GNGDGTGYGGGIG
+1381 G
-1394 GGLGSLYGPGA
+1394 
-1405 RPSIG
+1405 G
-1410 GSGTYT
+1410 GSGPGGGPGGGGGGGY
-1416 GSSNQNPLV
+1416 GPSSNIPTVTQKVDKSCNPCLNMYIQKITECGVNVGLSLLKNNPL
-1425 QVEDKGCEPCQ
+1425 GCIVGLGFCARDL
-1436 NKFMLQLVDCG
+1436 NKDFHSWRSWGGCVASAVGCIPGIGPVPALVGC
-1447 LQLIPVY
+1447 L
-1454 KKLRTVFDCI
+1454 
-1464 KGIYDVIEE
+1464 
-1473 AKTLTNKEEVTS
+1473 
-1485 RDIISLTLSTMSTTA
+1485 ISLT
-1500 TCMDIKSEG
+1500 
-1509 AGDKNKT
+1509 
-1516 REQKRAKLV
+1516 
-1525 DEIAKALT
+1525 
-1533 DISNSVEKG
+1533 
-1542 NLGWTKSISDLAF
+1542 
-1555 ELAKYYGYDY
+1555 
-1565 DDFKELF
+1565 
-1572 CPLKLMEPCDLDS
+1572 EPCEANNAS
-1585 VPAENK
+1585 AK
-1591 PAALARSLKNSSEP
+1591 MRAGNSSSYSEP
-1605 SYIQE
+1605 SYITDFKNKLAIPLQE
-1610 FRQNLTYGILKQ
+1610 SK
-1622 MVVMGLQ
+1622 
-1629 KELYGDVE
+1629 
-1637 WLNSDS
+1637 
-1643 RELGLFMTKFES
+1643 
-1655 LRDENDAFQQK
+1655 AFQNMLLEYFG
-1666 DIDELIASKPEN
+1666 DEVWVNETNGEDLQGLMVMLQTSEEEVLTADNYIKYKPQN
-1678 ITKEQVKAFVQRWND
+1678 VTKEQYYKFIERLNNTA
-1693 TLDNKDTDN
+1693 LAKTDDGN
-1702 KVNIKNV
+1702 YIDLSKVAGYVNEIN
-1709 FSYGELSQRVDS
+1709 SANEQS
-1721 VVSSL
+1721 VLMGYESTTDMLRKEYALLKGRLEESS
-1726 GYTGIDECYEKAY
+1726 
-1739 EKCLAQAKEQQSSV
+1739 SSV

-1800 GNIAMEDK
+1800 GNIAMSDK

-1828 WTLDAK
+1828 WTLDAQK
-1834 QEGIATVLFIPT
+1834 EGVATVLFIPT

-1882 LTVKPSPSL
+1882 LTVKPSPNL

-1932 NVKMSTN
+1932 NVRMTTN

-1974 STDFGTIPA
+1974 FTDFGNIPA

-2108 GVSALKSVTRASDG
+2108 GVSALKSVTRVSDG

-2181 GAPAEDEVATQP
+2181 GTPAEDEVATQP

-2265 DREGFA
+2265 DSEGFA
-2271 GKTGKTASWTMFINS
+2271 GKTGKTASWTLFVNS

-2339 STNDTINQVA
+2339 STNDTISQVA

-2364 QVNIEENCEGG
+2364 QVNIAENCEGG
-2375 SITQTYTGVYHYGDQ
+2375 CITQTYTGVYHYGDQ

-2474 SEEIENLLPAQ
+2474 SEEIENLLPAH
-2485 TYKVKASISFISKSK
+2485 TYKVKASTSFISKSK
-2500 GRLFEASTTPVRIN
+2500 GRLFEASTTPVGIN

-2590 LSDEEQQDM
+2590 LSDDEQQDM
-2599 EVDIRQYPSTMNII
+2599 EVDIRKYPSTMNII
-2613 GKLTRKDADM
+2613 GKLTQKDADM

-2695 FNIDTMTGIENI
+2695 FNIDIMTGIENI

>member
-67 FSYETAR
+67 FSTETAR

-81 HSLTMKPIGE
+81 HSLTMRPIGV

-121 SSLKEGDKIPIT
+121 SSLKEGEKIPIT
-133 LSDVVIGEKS
+133 LSDVIIGEKS

-177 PYNKISVNWQVSNI
+177 PYNKISINWQVSNI

-289 PAAAHIEEANA
+289 PAAAHIEEASA
-300 QNVRLKLIR
+300 QNVRLMLIR

-357 NDSIVTVNIDGNNYM
+357 NDSIVTVNIDGNNYI

-410 RQSATDKSISLS
+410 RQSATDKTISLS

-469 GYENGTLLSTLVDD
+469 GYENGTLLTTLVDD

-581 SVGTSGGVVTVP
+581 NVGTSGGVVTVP

-628 SKSRLDVNLSSNHDA
+628 SKSRLDVSLSSNHDA

-767 ITMMREITLPSTV
+767 TTMTREITLPATV
-780 GEHKLYAVVNDG
+780 SEHKLYAVVNDG

-893 SANLSDEQASFDIYG
+893 SANLSEEQASFDIYG

-969 ENTDIAF
+969 ENTDVAF

-1077 MEIILRMTPT
+1077 TEIILRMTPT

-1103 CANGEGMPLPFYIE
+1103 CANGEGMPLPFCIE
-1117 PVSTKEGKLTID
+1117 PVSTKEGTLTID

-1149 EITHPTTGAVVAKG
+1149 EITHPTTGAVVAEG
-1163 ITNEKGLFSAD
+1163 ITDEKGLFSAN
-1174 LTEGYYAVRVSADK
+1174 LAEGYYAVSVSAEK
-1188 HDSYSNNLLV
+1188 HDSYRNNLLV

-1238 ETQVPMPV
+1238 ETQVPVPV
-1246 VVLSI
+1246 VELTVPDRI
-1251 PSSIPAK
+1251 NTE
-1258 DLRDG
+1258 DLRKG
-1263 ESLIFNAVLTN
+1263 ESLIFNATLTN
-1274 KGLIAAKDVELTL
+1274 KGLIAAKDVQLLL
-1287 PTDLKTLTFEALDH
+1287 PENVTSWRFEPIDPDKAN
-1301 TEAFNLAPQESVIIP
+1301 ELAPGQSKEIP
-1316 VKVTKST
+1316 IRLTK
-1323 ITASARAAKRQGH
+1323 
-1336 IDNDPCSDQVG
+1336 DPGDDGDDGPCVVYIG
-1347 TLYYWDCG
+1347 TLYYWECG
-1355 LDRKWHRYGIALQ
+1355 PDKKWHKYYKSIQ
-1368 LGSCKSNDPSTWS
+1368 ITICKGRTPVVVYPSTGS
-1381 GNGDGTGYGGGIG
+1381 G
-1394 GGLGSLYGPGA
+1394 
-1405 RPSIG
+1405 G
-1410 GSGTYT
+1410 GSGPGGGPGGGGGGGY
-1416 GSSNQNPLV
+1416 GPSSNIPTVTQKVDKSCNPCLNTYIQKITECGVNVGLSLLKNNPL
-1425 QVEDKGCEPCQ
+1425 GCIVGLGFCARDL
-1436 NKFMLQLVDCG
+1436 NKDFHSWRSWGGCVASAVGCIPGIGPVPALVGC
-1447 LQLIPVY
+1447 L
-1454 KKLRTVFDCI
+1454 
-1464 KGIYDVIEE
+1464 
-1473 AKTLTNKEEVTS
+1473 
-1485 RDIISLTLSTMSTTA
+1485 ISLT
-1500 TCMDIKSEG
+1500 
-1509 AGDKNKT
+1509 
-1516 REQKRAKLV
+1516 
-1525 DEIAKALT
+1525 
-1533 DISNSVEKG
+1533 
-1542 NLGWTKSISDLAF
+1542 
-1555 ELAKYYGYDY
+1555 
-1565 DDFKELF
+1565 
-1572 CPLKLMEPCDLDS
+1572 EPCEANNAS
-1585 VPAENK
+1585 AK
-1591 PAALARSLKNSSEP
+1591 MRAGNSSSYSEP
-1605 SYIQE
+1605 SYITDFKNKLAIPLQE
-1610 FRQNLTYGILKQ
+1610 SK
-1622 MVVMGLQ
+1622 
-1629 KELYGDVE
+1629 
-1637 WLNSDS
+1637 
-1643 RELGLFMTKFES
+1643 
-1655 LRDENDAFQQK
+1655 AFQNMLLEYFGDEVWVNETNGEDLQDLMVMLQTSEEEVLTADNYIK
-1666 DIDELIASKPEN
+1666 YKPQNVTKVQYYKFIERLNNTALAKTDDGNYIDLSKVAGYVNEIN
-1678 ITKEQVKAFVQRWND
+1678 SANEQSVLMGYESTTDMLRKEYALLKER
-1693 TLDNKDTDN
+1693 LD
-1702 KVNIKNV
+1702 
-1709 FSYGELSQRVDS
+1709 E
-1721 VVSSL
+1721 SS
-1726 GYTGIDECYEKAY
+1726 
-1739 EKCLAQAKEQQSSV
+1739 SSV

-1800 GNIAMEDK
+1800 GNIAMSDK
-1808 FQVNPE
+1808 FQVN
-1814 KLEGFN
+1814 LENLKGFAGN
-1820 GKLDFTDG
+1820 KNFTDG

-1834 QEGIATVLFIPT
+1834 QEGVATVLFIPT

-1882 LTVKPSPSL
+1882 LTVKPSPNL

-1932 NVKMSTN
+1932 NVKMTTN

-1960 LNGQEKTLALGGSV
+1960 LNGQKKTLALGGSV

-2014 GNKDLS
+2014 DNKDLS

-2265 DREGFA
+2265 DSEGFA
-2271 GKTGKTASWTMFINS
+2271 GKTGKTASWTQFVNS
-2286 QVKLIT
+2286 QVKLLT

-2364 QVNIEENCEGG
+2364 QVNIAENCEGG
-2375 SITQTYTGVYHYGDQ
+2375 SITQSYTGVYHYGDQ

-2412 TEDAETLSLIVDKD
+2412 TEDAENLSLIVDKD

-2485 TYKVKASISFISKSK
+2485 TYKVKASTSFISKSK
-2500 GRLFEASTTPVRIN
+2500 GRLFEASTTPVGIN

-2599 EVDIRQYPSTMNII
+2599 EVDIRKYPSTMNII
-2613 GKLTRKDADM
+2613 GKLTQKDADM

-2695 FNIDTMTGIENI
+2695 FNIDIMTGIENI

>member
-53 VAVQFTMTTADGVT
+53 VAVQFTMTTADGIT
-67 FSYETAR
+67 FSTETAR

-81 HSLTMKPIGE
+81 HSLTMRPIGV

-121 SSLKEGDKIPIT
+121 SSLKEGDKIPVT
-133 LSDVVIGEKS
+133 LSDVIISEKS

-289 PAAAHIEEANA
+289 PAAAHIEEASA
-300 QNVRLKLIR
+300 QNVRLMLIR

-410 RQSATDKSISLS
+410 RQSATDKAISLS

-581 SVGTSGGVVTVP
+581 NVGTSGGVVTVP

-628 SKSRLDVNLSSNHDA
+628 SKSRLNVSLSSNHDA

-710 SQESK
+710 SQESQ

-767 ITMMREITLPSTV
+767 TTMMREITLPATV

-841 KDIAQKSV
+841 KDIAKKNV

-893 SANLSDEQASFDIYG
+893 SANLSEEQASFDIYG
-908 IKRTSSDAITCE
+908 IKRTSNDAITCE

-962 NTTLKGG
+962 TTTLKGG

-993 LSIESAEGAILPAT
+993 LSIESAEGAVLPAT

-1023 ASIKTTMVKGESR
+1023 ARIKTTMVKGESR

-1077 MEIILRMTPT
+1077 TEIILRMTPT

-1149 EITHPTTGAVVAKG
+1149 EITHPTTGAVVAEG
-1163 ITNEKGLFSAD
+1163 ITNEKGLFSAN
-1174 LTEGYYAVRVSADK
+1174 LAEGYYAVRVSAEK
-1188 HDSYSNNLLV
+1188 HDSYRNNLLV

-1323 ITASARAAKRQGH
+1323 KTASARAAKRLGN

-1355 LDRKWHRYGIALQ
+1355 LDRKWHKYGIALQ

-1425 QVEDKGCEPCQ
+1425 KVEDKGCEPCQ
-1436 NKFMLQLVDCG
+1436 NGVLIAGLKCAGHFVGEAVETLQTLLGLDDNIDTNNKYKDKKDKDLDEILDKCENYSDLLLDIASSFDGCVNGKHDIDQVLDCYETASKAIDAVFDGLVETAFG
-1447 LQLIPVY
+1447 PYVKPELIKKY
-1454 KKLRTVFDCI
+1454 KKLGKQILKYKKLLDRVAECARDFAHACDHIKNDESAKARMTGKSTKTVTEKAIEGMGKYAEYVEGFVTLNNVLFGSEPAWDEMSLEEMS
-1464 KGIYDVIEE
+1464 GILNLDYHTISFEE
-1473 AKTLTNKEEVTS
+1473 ALKYKPKDVSETLFRKFFDKQKKWANKDYSNITEEES
-1485 RDIISLTLSTMSTTA
+1485 GNITTA
-1500 TCMDIKSEG
+1500 VSNIHNAFKYFEDEG
-1509 AGDKNKT
+1509 YLN
-1516 REQKRAKLV
+1516 
-1525 DEIAKALT
+1525 
-1533 DISNSVEKG
+1533 
-1542 NLGWTKSISDLAF
+1542 
-1555 ELAKYYGYDY
+1555 
-1565 DDFKELF
+1565 
-1572 CPLKLMEPCDLDS
+1572 PCDFLNTTFKD
-1585 VPAENK
+1585 
-1591 PAALARSLKNSSEP
+1591 ALILANTSS
-1605 SYIQE
+1605 
-1610 FRQNLTYGILKQ
+1610 
-1622 MVVMGLQ
+1622 
-1629 KELYGDVE
+1629 
-1637 WLNSDS
+1637 
-1643 RELGLFMTKFES
+1643 
-1655 LRDENDAFQQK
+1655 
-1666 DIDELIASKPEN
+1666 
-1678 ITKEQVKAFVQRWND
+1678 
-1693 TLDNKDTDN
+1693 
-1702 KVNIKNV
+1702 
-1709 FSYGELSQRVDS
+1709 
-1721 VVSSL
+1721 
-1726 GYTGIDECYEKAY
+1726 
-1739 EKCLAQAKEQQSSV
+1739 SSV

-1800 GNIAMEDK
+1800 GNIAMKDK

-1828 WTLDAK
+1828 WTLDAQK
-1834 QEGIATVLFIPT
+1834 EGVATVLFIPT

-1882 LTVKPSPSL
+1882 LTVKPSPNL

-1932 NVKMSTN
+1932 NVRMSTN

-1974 STDFGTIPA
+1974 STDFGNIPA

-1991 WIKSSLLGH
+1991 WLKSSLLGH

-2152 DQFDGKNAES
+2152 DLFDSKNAES

-2265 DREGFA
+2265 DSEGFA
-2271 GKTGKTASWTMFINS
+2271 GKTGKTASWTQFVNN
-2286 QVKLIT
+2286 QVKLLT

-2324 EGYQFASWSLNGETI
+2324 EGYQFASWSLNGEII
-2339 STNDTINQVA
+2339 STNDTISQVA
-2349 LGDLTMVANFEKKTY
+2349 LSDLTMVANFEKKTY
-2364 QVNIEENCEGG
+2364 QVNIAENCEGG

-2485 TYKVKASISFISKSK
+2485 TYKVKASTSFISKSK
-2500 GRLFEASTTPVRIN
+2500 GRLFEASTTPVGIN

-2560 LKQLI
+2560 LRQLI

-2590 LSDEEQQDM
+2590 LSDDEQQDM
-2599 EVDIRQYPSTMNII
+2599 EVDIRKYPSTMNII
-2613 GKLTRKDADM
+2613 GKLTQKDADM

-2695 FNIDTMTGIENI
+2695 FNIDIMTGIENI

>member
-67 FSYETAR
+67 FSTETAR

-81 HSLTMKPIGE
+81 HSLTMRSIGV

-121 SSLKEGDKIPIT
+121 SSLKEGDKIPVT
-133 LSDVVIGEKS
+133 LSDVIIGEKS

-357 NDSIVTVNIDGNNYM
+357 NDSIVTVNIDGNNYI

-410 RQSATDKSISLS
+410 RQSATDKAISLS

-438 ARKTSVD
+438 ARQTSVD

-581 SVGTSGGVVTVP
+581 NVGTSGGVVTVP

-619 TLTISRNTD
+619 PLTISRNTD

-715 VEAGGKTTLS
+715 VEAGGKATLS

-767 ITMMREITLPSTV
+767 TTMTREITLPSTV

-893 SANLSDEQASFDIYG
+893 SANLSEEQASFDIYG
-908 IKRTSSDAITCE
+908 IKRTSNDAITCE

-969 ENTDIAF
+969 ESTDIAF

-1077 MEIILRMTPT
+1077 TEIILRMTPT

-1103 CANGEGMPLPFYIE
+1103 CANGEGMPLPFCIE

-1149 EITHPTTGAVVAKG
+1149 EITHPTTGAVVAEG
-1163 ITNEKGLFSAD
+1163 ITNEKGIFSAD
-1174 LTEGYYAVRVSADK
+1174 LAEGYYAVRVSAEK

-1323 ITASARAAKRQGH
+1323 ETSSARAAKRQGH
-1336 IDNDPCSDQVG
+1336 IDNDPCKDQVG
-1347 TLYYWDCG
+1347 TLYYWECG
-1355 LDRKWHRYGIALQ
+1355 LDRKWHRYEIALQ
-1368 LGSCKSNDPSTWS
+1368 LGSCKSDDPSTWS
-1381 GNGDGTGYGGGIG
+1381 DNNDVIGYGGGIR

-1436 NKFMLQLVDCG
+1436 NK
-1447 LQLIPVY
+1447 
-1454 KKLRTVFDCI
+1454 
-1464 KGIYDVIEE
+1464 
-1473 AKTLTNKEEVTS
+1473 
-1485 RDIISLTLSTMSTTA
+1485 
-1500 TCMDIKSEG
+1500 
-1509 AGDKNKT
+1509 
-1516 REQKRAKLV
+1516 
-1525 DEIAKALT
+1525 ALT
-1533 DISNSVEKG
+1533 DLVKCGLSFIPIYGCVQGSAECAAEAATGNTGWRHYTNCALTGIGCSMDLCAQIAVGSVVAAPVGAACEVVGVITNIISC
-1542 NLGWTKSISDLAF
+1542 LIPFT
-1555 ELAKYYGYDY
+1555 
-1565 DDFKELF
+1565 
-1572 CPLKLMEPCDLDS
+1572 EPCEADS
-1585 VPAENK
+1585 VPA
-1591 PAALARSLKNSSEP
+1591 ARSRKKASTP
-1605 SYIQE
+1605 SYIE
-1610 FRQNLTYGILKQ
+1610 VFKEKAHIPLSEMTAYSGVLEEVFGDKDWITKTTL
-1622 MVVMGLQ
+1622 G
-1629 KELYGDVE
+1629 ELYELLSIINGE
-1637 WLNSDS
+1637 ESDK
-1643 RELGLFMTKFES
+1643 L
-1655 LRDENDAFQQK
+1655 DANK
-1666 DIDELIASKPEN
+1666 LLIMKPEA
-1678 ITKEQVKAFVQRWND
+1678 I
-1693 TLDNKDTDN
+1693 
-1702 KVNIKNV
+1702 
-1709 FSYGELSQRVDS
+1709 
-1721 VVSSL
+1721 
-1726 GYTGIDECYEKAY
+1726 
-1739 EKCLAQAKEQQSSV
+1739 AKEQFFKFIERLNNTQDKADGIEVNSDNYIHDDIIKAKYKEIERAEAESQKLGYISTNEMWLTEGAKMKERLEESSSSV

-1770 AFRGTLTVFNGNEQ
+1770 AFRGTLKVFNGNEQ

-1790 KLTLTVTDEK
+1790 QLTLTVTDEK
-1800 GNIAMEDK
+1800 GNIAMSDK

-1828 WTLDAK
+1828 WTLDAQK
-1834 QEGIATVLFIPT
+1834 EGVATVLFIPT

-1882 LTVKPSPSL
+1882 LTVKPSPNL

-1906 LTKEVEPSEEA
+1906 LTKEVEPSKEA

-1932 NVKMSTN
+1932 NVRMSTN

-2108 GVSALKSVTRASDG
+2108 GVSALKSVTRTSDG

-2152 DQFDGKNAES
+2152 DLFDGKNAES

-2181 GAPAEDEVATQP
+2181 GAPAEDEVATKP

-2204 IDPATFT
+2204 IDQATFT

-2265 DREGFA
+2265 DSEGFA
-2271 GKTGKTASWTMFINS
+2271 GKTGKTASWTLFVNS
-2286 QVKLIT
+2286 QVKLLT

-2339 STNDTINQVA
+2339 STNDTISQVA

-2364 QVNIEENCEGG
+2364 QVNIAENCEGG

-2451 ASYLADPISAS
+2451 SSYLADPISAS

-2474 SEEIENLLPAQ
+2474 SEEIENLLPAH
-2485 TYKVKASISFISKSK
+2485 TYKVKASTSFISKSK
-2500 GRLFEASTTPVRIN
+2500 GRLFEASTTPVGIN

-2599 EVDIRQYPSTMNII
+2599 EVDIRKYPSTMNII
-2613 GKLTRKDADM
+2613 GKLTQKDADM

-2695 FNIDTMTGIENI
+2695 FNIDIMTGIENI

-2726 HATVKTLKKL
+2726 HATVKTLRKL